1 MAIQDQFDPS
11 SSEDK
16 DKIHRIISKSTS
28 NSSLMSI
35 ESDVDHPEWLLKD
48 TSVQFQMTPAEQD
61 PAVGF
66 FYTPRT
72 LTILSIMLLGLVYV
86 AMTPDID
93 DTGANVKLGL
103 IAAIGS
109 FCVFGMLQFRDSLV
123 LRPHPALWR
132 VVLSV
137 GVVYQLFLVFL
148 LFQNKHDARL
158 FFKYLDPSLGVP
170 LPEKSYGDS
179 CELTYE
185 NVVDQVFDEFVVAH
199 AVGWFC
205 KALILRDYTF
215 GWILSIMFEVMEYSL
230 SHQLNNFDE
239 CWWDHWILDVL
250 VCNWLGLYLGVKTC
264 EYFEMKQYSWQ
275 GWAEIPTLKG
285 KVKRTMAQFTPK
297 SWTKFEWNTTKSFKS
312 YCTVIFILA
321 MFLICELNAFYLKTL
336 LWIPPA
342 HLINVSRIFA
352 YFMFGIPGVRE
363 AYQFFYDNMA
373 SSIHDPLSMDLSSA
387 TADLLEFLDTQTH
400 ISSPEGILSPSQ
412 RQILTDFAADSTSG
426 PLTRSETSMALN
438 IISNLLKNQYFAIKI
453 VELYRP
459 LILDLVSRWL
469 AADSMSTPSTSSSS
483 SPLIGSNLPDV
494 DHNRNSKQDLESM
507 ARAFALILPI
517 VPQVKSDDALKYLAI
532 RCLAIV
538 LDIRDDQIVTAMK
551 AHLTPGT
558 DISWITGSQKYQI
571 DLLTL
576 MEQDRI
582 STAQLALFNNPAIPT
597 FDEAKTASFR
607 KITAEDLSPLTVN
620 LCGVLLA
627 RSNNAHP
634 KQSLLSEHKL
644 VLTETTKHNLHSIG
658 LALSIGAPVLL
669 EGVTGA
675 GKTALV
681 EEVAR
686 VTGRDDLVKIHLGD
700 QTDSKVLLG
709 TYVSTSKPG
718 SFKWQ
723 AGVLTT
729 AVRDGKWL
737 LIEDIDL
744 APMEVLS
751 VLLPLLES
759 RTLFIPSRGE
769 KIPAHEG
776 FQLFATKSMI
786 PTRSGRMMARNVSGT
801 DGSIGANLWTR
812 VQVNSLS
819 HQELSQ
825 IIHERFHELGDQVLP
840 NLIMSVFESIS
851 ATFASPEF
859 SSSQSMVSRVISP
872 RDLMKWCTRID
883 TLIKAKG
890 GYMALGNLISSKRGV
905 DQTILQDLF
914 SEAVDCFCSMIAEYD
929 VWERVLI
936 RLGAALTIPEQLIRH
951 YINAYTPE
959 LDDRSSDAITIGRVT
974 LPILSMEQGGSKK
987 KSKRSDFAKTAHAA
1001 KLMERIAVSV
1011 HLNEPVLLVGETGT
1025 GKTTVVQHLAS
1036 LLNHNL
1042 TVINLSQQSD
1052 SSDLLGGF
1060 KPVDVKVLAVPLKN
1074 MFDDLFSRTFSR
1086 KKNQQ
1091 FINLVD
1097 KLYVH
1102 SKWEALIKTWS
1113 QSVQMAESKL
1123 DTSKQSTDGET
1134 TASKKL
1140 SPTLRKDWQAF
1151 ADQLSTLK
1159 ETYSASSA
1167 KFVFSFLEG
1176 ALVKAVRRGDWI
1188 LLDEINLA
1196 TTETLECLSGLLQ
1209 DEHGSILL
1217 AERGDSE
1224 PVVRHKNFR
1233 VFACMNPA
1241 TDVGK
1246 KDLPPGLRNRFTE
1259 FYVHPPDARREDLL
1273 EIIKKY
1279 LESSTLGDQRA
1290 IADIADFYLAVKAL
1304 SNAHK
1309 LADGANQR
1317 PHFSMRTLTRAL
1329 QFVREIVTT
1338 YGLRRSIYEA
1348 FSMTFL
1354 TQLSKDS
1361 EKVVQALVEKHLLN
1375 GVKNPRQVITQVPRR
1390 PETTDGK
1397 EMIQFGHFWLQCG
1410 SHTIQDD
1417 GQYILTSSVEHNLNN
1432 LSRVV
1437 MTRRFPILIQGPTS
1451 AGKTSMIEYLARR
1464 LGHKFVRIN
1473 NHEHTDLQE
1482 YIGTYISNSEG
1493 QLVFQEG
1500 VLVEALKNGYW
1511 IVLDEL
1517 NLAPSDVLEALNRLL
1532 DDNRELVIP
1541 ETGEIVKP
1549 HPDFMLFATQNPAGL
1564 YGGRKQLSRAFR
1576 NRFLELFFDEIPEN
1590 ELETILSRRC
1600 TMAPSYCKRLVEVYK
1615 KLMARRQTT
1624 RLFEQ
1629 GHGFI
1634 TLRDLFRWAGRG
1646 AGSYDELAIDGYM
1659 ILAERC
1665 RKDEERVVVKEV
1677 LEEVMRSTLDLDQMY
1692 NCPEVLDY
1700 MQRFNGG
1707 QENVVW
1713 TKAMK
1718 RLFTLV
1724 SRCLKNS
1731 EPVLLV
1737 GETGCGKTTVC
1748 QMLSEYLGR
1757 SLVIVNCHQNTE
1769 TADLLGGQRP
1779 VRNNQGF
1786 VATTKVELTNFI
1798 IKLGGEITF
1807 VAEEADL
1814 DAIVT
1819 AFESFVKA
1827 NQLESKTLDDGTELG
1842 PVVAELRR
1850 AYRQATTLFEWHDG
1864 PLVQSMKEGHLFLL
1878 DEISLAD
1885 DSVLERLNSVLEPQ
1899 RLLVLAE
1906 KGGKTV
1912 EVMNGVPDF
1921 QFLATMNPGGDYGKK
1936 ELSPA
1941 LRNRFTEIWVPA
1953 VTDRD
1958 DLVKI
1963 IEEQIKYK
1971 NEMAGF
1977 AERILDFVA
1986 WFTHELG
1993 KSRVVV
1999 SLRDILA
2006 WVRFMNALM
2015 DKGQLTA
2022 EEAFVHGGS
2031 LVLLD
2036 GLGSNASA
2044 GGASLTGDLLKEFRL
2059 RSLASLSKNDDILRL
2074 GEAAV
2079 FAEGFGAVRNEGG
2092 EFGITPFYIKKGDLE
2107 DQRIKFTLLAPTTTD
2122 NAMRV
2127 LRAMQLKKPILLE
2140 GSPGVGKTSLISA
2153 LATASAHNLV
2163 RINLSEQTDLMDLF
2177 GSDLPVEGGNSGEFA
2192 WRDAPFL
2199 QAMKNGDWVLL
2210 DEINLASQSVLEGLN
2225 SCLDHRG
2232 SVYIPELDRSF
2243 ACDMNFRVFAA
2254 QNPLQQGGGRKGLP
2268 KSFVNRFTQVF
2279 VEQLSDGDI
2288 LFICKHLFPQVED
2301 SMLHKMIEFNYQ
2313 MFEETMVKL
2322 SFGRKGSPWE
2332 FNLRDVFRW
2341 MELMTLPN
2349 HGLGYNHDPSEHF
2362 DLIYLQRMRTEEDR
2376 AATTALFEKIF
2387 GQPYNRSKA
2396 PYYHI
2401 DHKHF
2406 QVGHSLLS
2414 RRHGDTSNVLGK
2426 DLHLLQSFLSP
2437 LEGLMKCVEVNW
2449 MAILTGPASS
2459 GKTSIVRLLANL
2471 TGNKLEEFSMNSGVD
2486 TMELL
2491 GGFEQV
2497 DVARHQEIIM
2507 FGLSRLASR
2516 ISREML
2522 LVENHGQVN
2531 NVSYAREI
2539 SQNLYL
2545 LHSQDRF
2552 AKRNSLE
2559 RNLADERVMRNNAI
2573 ESLLNQLR
2581 YLIQEFKLNFVKE
2594 IEELD
2599 EKFKV
2604 LRGLEVTSVSGRFEW
2619 IDGSLINALEHGYWL
2634 LIDNANLSNPSVLD
2648 RLNSLME
2655 PNGTLMVNERG
2666 LVDGEVRIIRPH
2678 PNFRI
2683 FMTVDP
2689 RYGELSRA
2697 MRNRGVEI
2705 TLVDA
2710 EWINNTQD
2718 SFKITNSLGIRGSG
2732 VPTMINQIHHYIHNY
2747 FKLAMPW
2754 KTVHAKE
2761 MLLYTRFVVERL
2773 QRGEPLELA
2782 LRHGVQ
2788 QVYNF
2793 EGENH
2798 LELPI
2803 IESLEAPS
2811 FVMESKYE
2819 NSLSVTNCPHLL
2831 EGRMFSQESKLATV
2845 SLHGSYLMYL
2855 LLLDA
2860 PTTATWTA
2868 ARYFLETSSIY
2879 DGDIRKKWIQAL
2891 LETHNLEES
2900 SRAQASQV
2908 AHILD
2913 LLSESP
2919 LMPRLASLKESLAV
2933 RLSLDKSFLESQPAD
2948 MRLNPNLFWAIDRLC
2963 QQNEEAQA
2971 DWLEYQAVARLI
2983 GLFIRVKKMEFAE
2996 AKVYSHARGKKPNT
3010 AQISYLHQRQL
3021 WDKPLQHQV
3030 VAEISPCLSA
3040 IKNIV
3045 TQWIVGANGLSDE
3058 NAAKLHLFLDKRD
3071 MVWDAVQE
3079 PTVNVGELMILVKMV
3094 AESGEFLLAISQEFF
3109 GPLFQ
3114 SLNIMTEAMVL
3125 TTGTLMKNLWR
3136 RLHPSVLASQELV
3149 DVEDELLKISSTI
3162 DVWSEESILDKDVL
3176 AKARAIGSIP
3186 EFKDTLLDAIATLY
3200 FVDQSPE
3207 NGAVLLKTIKHVPA
3221 HLQKQIEGV
3230 QKQLE
3235 GFPKIKSA
3243 SHQEAENFMYPIM
3256 DFSSSVAEMALL
3268 SKLQQSLPHG
3278 IKLSKKV
3285 LDEIK
3290 ALHEFSLKRTTRS
3303 AVDFVPHKRLIWV
3316 FDSDAKDVSENTQA
3330 VFNRLVQD
3338 VLHNWH
3344 ARLWSNAYKDAKF
3357 DSFGG
3362 KIPKEDVR
3370 EITAIQGPAK
3380 LFQSVDTVAY
3390 FNYLTTLPKAAISSM
3405 DIQLEQIR
3413 SLVAHQARAS
3423 KHINRVAASLIN
3435 LISSIDLLLEV
3446 IAQVHAEITSAE
3458 YREALNALSVT
3469 LSLNTRQSQAYETSL
3484 STLSQFKAVDISIK
3498 PSSVGRHI
3506 ALSISQLL
3514 ECVQLYQNVTSSE
3527 VQLQSHHGKAWVN
3540 VGLAFMALYIPDYSL
3555 DPTAKPRL
3563 MLHALRLKQE
3573 ALQSEIKVRQEIEST
3588 FTGSRENANIL
3599 EKLEELRK
3607 VEYEIEHFALDV
3619 ALRPA
3624 KSQLEELFKQVWQ
3637 IQKAAVNVETI
3648 SGLVEKIEATKD
3660 GSQFDQ
3666 EKLFQDITHEF
3677 IRRNGQKFRAYR
3689 DILQPLIVAI
3699 YQVKFGV
3706 RLIAST
3712 GVLNSEQDREALESI
3727 ITCLV
3732 RVPDYHLEN
3741 TDKFDSLHVVTQPAT
3756 LQVVKRT
3763 VFDKNTVSKP
3773 WSFYLKYLI
3782 TALQYQRREVAA
3794 TGILDM
3800 PSIDNLDN
3808 LFAEVTDIWTKGEEH
3823 AAKMAIEQESLYKQ
3837 RVKKYEGLDD
3847 DTIDEATFKEMFP
3860 DFADDFKAP
3869 DESMTIPD
3877 DEPKEPTGVPAV
3889 EEKTFDEKDVTI
3901 IGKLH
3906 KAVFGAA
3913 ELEKCSGTT
3922 MTPQERRARIWAWYN
3937 RASEL
3942 ADVSESSFGYQ
3953 VDAASQGAHLLSSAL
3968 MEDWLVGKDN
3978 NYWSSEPTYDFY
3990 KDQRVAEVVRIVPI
4004 LQKLRNRL
4012 EGILSVWSEHAIL
4025 ESLIEFCDK
4034 LLAFPMDSPVAKI
4047 LAGIEVLLLKTED
4060 WQMNASR
4067 EYSVLDNQEEL
4078 KTLIISWR
4086 QLELTC
4092 WPKLL
4097 EIQDKNQAESVFS
4110 WWFHFYGSVVKPTR
4124 DMDLAIDEGIEVDVT
4139 AHVKGLLGVLDQF
4152 LQASSVG
4159 DFLPRMDLLR
4169 SFHSH
4174 LQIRGELT
4182 LTERQRRH
4190 KQGALDSVKG
4200 AVASKVADAIWN
4212 VHQYYAQ
4219 FIENTQTY
4227 ISTCKKPIEKEMKE
4241 HVKIASWKDTNIHA
4255 LKASALKTHR
4265 RLNKLLRKYR
4275 DVLRKPLTDI
4285 ITAYQVET
4293 PVVHANKKGQVF
4305 EIIQPNDNI
4314 WITETAM
4321 LTHIPE
4327 LSRKLFEKSI
4337 TPSTSETLLNLEM
4350 TFNRLKK
4357 ITSKKIII
4365 PSSDS
4370 EPLEELCGDIIQ
4382 QIEDFQKDTPSKMT
4396 EENKSQ
4402 LKNMKTIRKRAL
4414 VDLLKLLQ
4422 RLGLNRHRMVR
4433 LEEDLLGYVFHLP
4446 PTEIQDIEAQAK
4458 LDDRIIPASKQV
4470 AQLWKK
4476 SDDYFYKIVA
4486 RMMQLRSLSQQP
4498 PKDITVVE
4506 AEKSRGYTEHLV
4518 NLVIEQRQ
4526 ELQTMKTSMD
4536 TIRGVASQIQGVFTL
4551 PKNKTVSLN
4560 SHGPHFLLQQ
4570 KNALDKLYDLFADA
4584 SLVFEAT
4591 IRYSTSSVR
4600 GQMFTIVNEALS
4612 KTKSLKG
4619 SLDRVVDQ
4627 WYLNPVVGGGV
4638 LPILSNSILEILS
4651 QSLDTVH
4658 EIEQSL
4664 TSVLESM
4671 PEAHCVIAPL
4681 LCHISESFPRQ
4692 WSFPAPTETDELSL
4706 QGNESVRQL
4715 VQEINDE
4722 VDGCVT
4728 FVLLRVQEI
4737 SKKAKAASI
4746 PIASNVA
4753 NGGAEGA
4760 EEEEDEKD
4768 EYGMPEK
4775 FITSENK
4782 KFAAMHRTLSM
4793 DSIIKKIR
4801 SINEK
4806 IQVLIQH
4813 QAQHL
4818 TTPQQSA
4825 AAEALVTMRLQE
4837 LYPFIQQYLFLAQH
4851 HLFHFVQ
4858 YHKTIN
4864 KLTYV
4869 LCNTFSI
4876 LFSKGFCIP
4885 EMEQEMKEGEEESGV
4900 AGTGIG
4906 EGDGGK
4912 DVSDEIEDEEQVLG
4926 TQNEKKQDEDDKKQ
4940 TEEEDKGIEM
4950 ENDFD
4955 GNLEDV
4961 EPASDQEDDD
4971 DDDDEEEKE
4980 DPDEAIG
4987 DVDDDNPEAIDEKMW
5002 GDDEAEDARDNDKMI
5017 DEDKSTEQNEQE
5029 SDMVAKDEEDSGK
5042 QDDKKKKKEEK
5053 KDKGKEDQEAEA
5065 QEGGDQE
5072 KNDQEAEEDDEAEE
5086 EEFEDHND
5094 EESAEHKPDEQQ
5106 QVEIPE
5112 AETLDLP
5119 DDLNLDGDEKEGD
5132 DGEDD
5137 GPDEEPFQDQMD
5149 IEEQP
5154 SKDKK
5159 EDGGDDEEDEDN
5171 QEGQESASGEKAE
5184 DEDMEGPEDEKDE
5197 DEEMAEPAVNE
5208 EGENDGEEKEEEDD
5222 ESRDDSR
5229 QRPNEQAR
5237 PKMEEIH
5244 QEEEEEDEDEDDIK
5258 ASEQEEQPDQ
5268 DAEAMQEFGVEGEQ
5282 GKANSSENPKAE
5294 AESQRSMETAPTSSK
5309 SDPNMEDQQD
5319 QQNKPQERGDDSQ
5332 KESRPSN
5339 EKENERP
5346 KKHET
5351 NPHRSLAEALKN
5363 WKQKLQDLSDPEE
5376 KDDDNEEAKEE
5387 TKDEEAKEGEE
5398 MEVDENQAF
5407 EYLQNDDEAHDMEA
5421 MGNANEQQMQ
5431 DRNKD
5436 LAAIDEEQTKEE
5448 EKDQVADMD
5457 VDPQDED
5464 VDMDQGPEEQKPQ
5477 VDEDAME
5484 QAKPEN
5490 AAGAYFSQRMN
5501 KRKDDKEEEEDDEA
5515 GKKKREAEDAAAAH
5529 EPLKPEEIEELR
5541 QQLEVSLGDWRTNGR
5556 DPKDAQALWQ
5566 KYDNLTQDLALGL
5579 CEQLRLILEPTQ
5591 ATKLKG
5597 DYRTGKRLNMKKI
5610 IPYIASQFKKDK
5622 IWLRRTKPS
5631 KRQYQ
5636 VMIAIDDSTSMSE
5649 SRSVQLA
5656 YESLALISKALSQL
5670 EVGEIGIMSFG
5681 ERVDLLHPFDQ
5692 PFTGEAGA
5700 KVLQRFG
5707 FDQSK
5712 TKVKEMMESSIALLQ
5727 HAKMNQS
5734 GAARSQELWQL
5745 QIIISDG
5752 ICESHEALKALV
5764 RQAAEHQIML
5774 IFIILDNKPEKE
5786 SIMKMTTASFTSVSG
5801 MPKLSLKPY
5810 LETFPFDYYVVL
5822 QNINSLPET
5831 LADALRQYF
5840 SFVAA

>member
-1 MAIQDQFDPS
+1 
-11 SSEDK
+11 
-16 DKIHRIISKSTS
+16 
-28 NSSLMSI
+28 
-35 ESDVDHPEWLLKD
+35 
-48 TSVQFQMTPAEQD
+48 
-61 PAVGF
+61 
-66 FYTPRT
+66 
-72 LTILSIMLLGLVYV
+72 
-86 AMTPDID
+86 
-93 DTGANVKLGL
+93 
-103 IAAIGS
+103 
-109 FCVFGMLQFRDSLV
+109 
-123 LRPHPALWR
+123 
-132 VVLSV
+132 
-137 GVVYQLFLVFL
+137 
-148 LFQNKHDARL
+148 
-158 FFKYLDPSLGVP
+158 
-170 LPEKSYGDS
+170 
-179 CELTYE
+179 
-185 NVVDQVFDEFVVAH
+185 
-199 AVGWFC
+199 
-205 KALILRDYTF
+205 
-215 GWILSIMFEVMEYSL
+215 
-230 SHQLNNFDE
+230 
-239 CWWDHWILDVL
+239 
-250 VCNWLGLYLGVKTC
+250 
-264 EYFEMKQYSWQ
+264 
-275 GWAEIPTLKG
+275 
-285 KVKRTMAQFTPK
+285 
-297 SWTKFEWNTTKSFKS
+297 
-312 YCTVIFILA
+312 
-321 MFLICELNAFYLKTL
+321 
-336 LWIPPA
+336 
-342 HLINVSRIFA
+342 
-352 YFMFGIPGVRE
+352 
-363 AYQFFYDNMA
+363 MA
-373 SSIHDPLSMDLSSA
+373 STIHDPLNMDLSSA
-387 TADLLEFLDTQTH
+387 TTDLLEFLDTQTH
-400 ISSPEGILSPSQ
+400 ISPNEGILSPTQ
-412 RQILTDFAADSTSG
+412 RQVLSDFAEDSNARTF
-426 PLTRSETSMALN
+426 TRGETSTALN
-438 IISNLLKNQYFAIKI
+438 IISQLLKNQRFTMKI
-453 VELYRP
+453 IELYRP

-469 AADSMSTPSTSSSS
+469 TSDSISSPSNSSSS
-483 SPLIGSNLPDV
+483 SPLVGHNKSDT
-494 DHNRNSKQDLESM
+494 DHSISTKQDLESM
-507 ARAFALILPI
+507 ARTFALILPI
-517 VPQVKSDDALKYLAI
+517 IPQVKSFAVRLFSQYPSPLEWLTTLTEKDYQSPSEDITLRAQDTLMTCFRLLNFSQSTFVTLWDWTPVYNLLLYNDDALKYLTI

-538 LDIRDDQIVTAMK
+538 LDIRDDQIATALK
-551 AHLTPGT
+551 SHLKPGT
-558 DISWITGSQKYQI
+558 DISWIAGSQKYKA

-582 STAQLALFNNPAIPT
+582 SAAQLALFNNPTLPT
-597 FDEAKTASFR
+597 SEEPGSESYR
-607 KITAEDLSPLTVN
+607 KITSSDLSSLTVN
-620 LCGVLLA
+620 LCGVLLP

-634 KQSLLSEHKL
+634 KQSLLSDHKL

-812 VQVNSLS
+812 VQVNSLT
-819 HQELSQ
+819 HQELSL
-825 IIHERFHELGDQVLP
+825 IIHERFYELGDKVLP
-840 NLIMSVFESIS
+840 NLIMSVFENIS
-851 ATFASPEF
+851 ATFSSPEF
-859 SSSQSMVSRVISP
+859 SGSQSMVSRVISP

-890 GYMALGNLISSKRGV
+890 GYMALENMISSKRGV
-905 DQTILQDLF
+905 DQAILQDLF

-936 RLGAALTIPEQLIRH
+936 RLGAALTIPEQLVRH
-951 YINAYTPE
+951 YINAYTPD
-959 LDDRSSDAITIGRVT
+959 LDDKHPDSITIGRVT
-974 LPILSMEQGGSKK
+974 LPILSTEQGGSRK
-987 KSKRSDFAKTAHAA
+987 KSRRSDFAKTAHAA

-1102 SKWEALIKTWS
+1102 NKWEALIKTWS

-1123 DTSKQSTDGET
+1123 NTSKQSTDGEA

-1140 SPTLRKDWQAF
+1140 SPTLKKDWQAF
-1151 ADQLSTLK
+1151 ADQLSVLK
-1159 ETYSASSA
+1159 ETFSASSA

-1279 LESSTLGDQRA
+1279 LESSSLGDQRA
-1290 IADIADFYLAVKAL
+1290 IPDIADFYLAVKAL

-1329 QFVREIVTT
+1329 QFVREIVST

-1354 TQLSKDS
+1354 TQLNKDS
-1361 EKVVQALVEKHLLN
+1361 ERAVQALVEKHLLN
-1375 GVKNPRQVITQVPRR
+1375 GVKNPRQLVTQVPRR
-1390 PETTDGK
+1390 PESQGDK
-1397 EMIQFGHFWLQCG
+1397 ELIQFGHFWLQCG
-1410 SHTIQDD
+1410 SHPVRDD
-1417 GQYILTSSVEHNLNN
+1417 GQYILTPSVEINLNN

-1437 MTRRFPILIQGPTS
+1437 MTKRFPILIQGPTS
-1451 AGKTSMIEYLARR
+1451 AGKTSMIEYLAHR

-1482 YIGTYISNSEG
+1482 YIGTYISNSDG

-1576 NRFLELFFDEIPEN
+1576 NRFLELFFDEIPES

-1600 TMAPSYCKRLVEVYK
+1600 IMAPSYCKRLVEVYK
-1615 KLMARRQTT
+1615 KLMTRRQTT
-1624 RLFEQ
+1624 RIFEQ

-1646 AGSYDELAIDGYM
+1646 AGSYEELAMDGYM

-1665 RKDEERVVVKEV
+1665 RKDEEREVVKEV
-1677 LEEVMRSTLDLDQMY
+1677 LEEVMRCTIGLDTMY
-1692 NCPEVLDY
+1692 NSPEVLDY
-1700 MQRFNGG
+1700 IQKFHGG

-1779 VRNNQGF
+1779 VRNNQSL
-1786 VATTKVELTNFI
+1786 VASTKEELTQFI
-1798 IKLGGEITF
+1798 AKYGGEITF
-1807 VAEEADL
+1807 VPGEADL
-1814 DAIVT
+1814 DVVVS

-1827 NQLESKTLDDGTELG
+1827 NVPESMTEELG
-1842 PVVAELRR
+1842 PTIAELRR

-1912 EVMNGVPDF
+1912 EVMNGVPSF

-1953 VTDRD
+1953 VTDHD
-1958 DLVKI
+1958 DLIKI
-1963 IEEQIKYK
+1963 IEEQVRYK
-1971 NEMAGF
+1971 DEMAGF
-1977 AERILDFVA
+1977 AQRILDFVA

-2015 DKGQLTA
+2015 DKGQLTS

-2044 GGASLTGDLLKEFRL
+2044 GGASLSGNLLKEFRL
-2059 RSLASLSKNDDILRL
+2059 RSLATLSRNEDVLSL

-2079 FAEGFGAVRNEGG
+2079 FAEGFGVVKNEDD
-2092 EFGITPFYIKKGDLE
+2092 EFGIAPFFIKKGGLE
-2107 DQRIKFTLLAPTTTD
+2107 DQKIKFTLLAPTTTD

-2153 LATASAHNLV
+2153 LATASGHNLV

-2243 ACDMNFRVFAA
+2243 DCDMNFRVFAA

-2301 SMLHKMIEFNYQ
+2301 TILRKMILFNYQ
-2313 MFEETMVKL
+2313 MYEETMVKL
-2322 SFGRKGSPWE
+2322 NFGRKGSPWE

-2341 MELMTLPN
+2341 MELMTLSN
-2349 HGLGYNHDPSEHF
+2349 HGLGFNHDPSEHF

-2387 GQPYNRSKA
+2387 GQPYSRSKA
-2396 PYYHI
+2396 PYYHV
-2401 DHKHF
+2401 DDKHF
-2406 QVGHSLLS
+2406 QVGHSLLP
-2414 RRHGDTSNVLGK
+2414 RRHGDTTNVLGK
-2426 DLHLLQSFLSP
+2426 DLHLLQSFLGP

-2497 DVARHQEIIM
+2497 DIARHQEHIV

-2516 ISREML
+2516 VSREML
-2522 LVENHGQVN
+2522 LIGNRGQVTG
-2531 NVSYAREI
+2531 VPYAREI
-2539 SQNLYL
+2539 SQSLYL
-2545 LHSQDRF
+2545 LHSQNRF
-2552 AKRNSLE
+2552 SKSGSLE
-2559 RNLADERVMRNNAI
+2559 RNIADERVMRNNAI

-2581 YLIQEFKLNFVKE
+2581 YLIQEFKLDFVKE
-2594 IEELD
+2594 IEELT
-2599 EKFKV
+2599 EKLKV
-2604 LRGLEVTSVSGRFEW
+2604 LRGLEATSVSGRFEW

-2710 EWINNTQD
+2710 EWINNDQD
-2718 SFKITNSLGIRGSG
+2718 SLKITNSFGIRGSG
-2732 VPTMINQIHHYIHNY
+2732 VPTMISQIHHYIHNY
-2747 FKLAMPW
+2747 FKVSMPW
-2754 KTVHAKE
+2754 KAVHAKE
-2761 MLLYTRFVVERL
+2761 MLQYTCFVVERL
-2773 QRGEPLELA
+2773 QRGEPLETA
-2782 LRHGVQ
+2782 LRQSIQ
-2788 QVYNF
+2788 QVYVF
-2793 EGENH
+2793 EGEDL
-2798 LELPI
+2798 LELPST
-2803 IESLEAPS
+2803 ESLQAPS
-2811 FVMESKYE
+2811 FNLEPKRE
-2819 NSLSVTNCPHLL
+2819 NPLSATNCPHLL
-2831 EGRMFSQESKLATV
+2831 EGRMFSQESKLAT
-2845 SLHGSYLMYL
+2845 
-2855 LLLDA
+2855 
-2860 PTTATWTA
+2860 
-2868 ARYFLETSSIY
+2868 
-2879 DGDIRKKWIQAL
+2879 
-2891 LETHNLEES
+2891 
-2900 SRAQASQV
+2900 
-2908 AHILD
+2908 
-2913 LLSESP
+2913 
-2919 LMPRLASLKESLAV
+2919 
-2933 RLSLDKSFLESQPAD
+2933 PAD
-2948 MRLNPNLFWAIDRLC
+2948 MRLNPDLFWVIDNLC
-2963 QQNEEAQA
+2963 QQNEEAQS
-2971 DWLEYQAVARLI
+2971 DWLEYQGIARLI
-2983 GLFIRVKKMEFAE
+2983 GLFIRVKKMEYIE
-2996 AKVYSHARGKKPNT
+2996 DKVYAQARNKKPSI

-3030 VAEISPCLSA
+3030 VAEISSCLTA
-3040 IKNIV
+3040 IRNIV
-3045 TQWIVGANGLSDE
+3045 TQWITGVNGLSVE
-3058 NAAKLHLFLDKRD
+3058 NATNLHLFLDKRD
-3071 MVWDAVQE
+3071 MVWDAVQR
-3079 PTVNVGELMILVKMV
+3079 PTVSVGELMILVKLT
-3094 AESGEFLLAISQEFF
+3094 AESGEFLLSISQEFF
-3109 GPLFQ
+3109 GPLFH
-3114 SLNIMTEAMVL
+3114 SLNVMTEAMVL
-3125 TTGTLMKNLWR
+3125 TTGTLMKDLWR
-3136 RLHPSVLASQELV
+3136 RLHPSVLAYQELV
-3149 DVEDELLKISSTI
+3149 ELEDELLKIATSV
-3162 DVWSEESILDKDVL
+3162 DVWSDESILDKDVL
-3176 AKARAIGSIP
+3176 AKARAIGRIP
-3186 EFKDTLLDAIATLY
+3186 EFKDTLVDAIATLY
-3200 FVDQSPE
+3200 FVDQNPE
-3207 NGAVLLKTIKHVPA
+3207 NGAMLLKTIKHVPA

-3235 GFPKIKSA
+3235 GYPKVKSA
-3243 SHQEAENFMYPIM
+3243 SHQEAEDFVNPIM
-3256 DFSSSVAEMALL
+3256 DFSSSINEMALL
-3268 SKLQQSLPHG
+3268 SKLQQSLPHDA
-3278 IKLSKKV
+3278 KLSKEV

-3290 ALHEFSLKRTTRS
+3290 NLHEFSLKRTTRS
-3303 AVDFVPHKRLIWV
+3303 AIDFVPHKRLIWV
-3316 FDSDAKDVSENTQA
+3316 FDSDTKDVGDHTHA

-3344 ARLWSNAYKDAKF
+3344 ARLWVNSYKNSEF
-3357 DSFGG
+3357 DSFDG
-3362 KIPKEDVR
+3362 KKPKEDVR
-3370 EITAIQGPAK
+3370 EITSIQGPAK
-3380 LFQSVDTVAY
+3380 LFQSADTVAY
-3390 FNYLTTLPKAAISSM
+3390 FNYLTTLPRAAINTM
-3405 DIQLEQIR
+3405 DLQMEQIR
-3413 SLVAHQARAS
+3413 SLVAHQVRTS
-3423 KHINRVAASLIN
+3423 KNINRVAASLIN

-3446 IAQVHAEITSAE
+3446 ISQVQEDISVSQ
-3458 YREALNALSVT
+3458 YREALNALTVT
-3469 LSLNTRQSQAYETSL
+3469 LNSNSRQKHDFESSTSA
-3484 STLSQFKAVDISIK
+3484 LSQFQPSDILLK
-3498 PSSVGRHI
+3498 PSSIGRHL
-3506 ALSISQLL
+3506 ALSVSQLL
-3514 ECVQLYQNVTSSE
+3514 QCIQLYQDISGGSAW
-3527 VQLQSHHGKAWVN
+3527 LQIYQGKAWVN
-3540 VGLAFMALYIPDYSL
+3540 VGLTFMAMYIPDYSL

-3573 ALQSEIKVRQEIEST
+3573 ALQSEIQVRQNIEST
-3588 FTGSRENANIL
+3588 FTGSEKNTVIL
-3599 EKLEELRK
+3599 EKIEELRK
-3607 VEYEIEHFALDV
+3607 IEYEIEHFALDV
-3619 ALRPA
+3619 ALRPS

-3637 IQKAAVNVETI
+3637 IQKAAVNAETI
-3648 SGLVEKIEATKD
+3648 SGLIEKIEGTKD
-3660 GSQFDQ
+3660 GSQLDQ

-3677 IRRNGQKFRAYR
+3677 IRRNGQKFRAYK
-3689 DILQPLIVAI
+3689 DILQPLVVAV

-3712 GVLNSEQDREALESI
+3712 NVLESLKDKEALEAI
-3727 ITCLV
+3727 VTCLV
-3732 RVPDYHLEN
+3732 RVPDYHSEN
-3741 TDKFDSLHVVTQPAT
+3741 SEKFDSLHVTTQPAS

-3763 VFDKNTVSKP
+3763 AFDKDTVSKP

-3782 TALQYQRREVAA
+3782 TALQYQRRELAA
-3794 TGILDM
+3794 TGILDLT
-3800 PSIDNLDN
+3800 SIDNLDN

-3823 AAKMAIEQESLYKQ
+3823 AAKLAMEQESLYKQ
-3837 RVKKYEGLDD
+3837 RVNKYEGLDD
-3847 DTIDEATFKEMFP
+3847 DAIDEATFKEMFP

-3869 DESMTIPD
+3869 DQTMTIPD
-3877 DEPKEPTGVPAV
+3877 DEPQEPKGVPAV
-3889 EEKTFDEKDVTI
+3889 EEKTFDEKDITI

-3906 KAVFGAA
+3906 KTVFRTAD
-3913 ELEKCSGTT
+3913 LEKCSNPT
-3922 MTPQERRARIWAWYN
+3922 MTSQERRNRIWTWYN

-3942 ADVSESSFGYQ
+3942 ADISECSFGHQ
-3953 VDAASQGAHLLSSAL
+3953 LDSASQGAHLLSSAL
-3968 MEDWLVGKDN
+3968 MEDWLAGKDN

-4034 LLAFPMDSPVAKI
+4034 LLVFPMDSPVAKI

-4067 EYSVLDNQEEL
+4067 EYSILDNQEEL

-4110 WWFHFYGSVVKPTR
+4110 WWFHFYRSIAKPTR
-4124 DMDLAIDEGIEVDVT
+4124 EMDIAIDEGIEVDVT
-4139 AHVKGLLGVLDQF
+4139 AHVKELLGVLDQF

-4159 DFLPRMDLLR
+4159 DFLPRMDLLK

-4182 LTERQRRH
+4182 LADRQKRFKH
-4190 KQGALDSVKG
+4190 GALSSVVG
-4200 AVASKVADAIWN
+4200 AVSSKVADAIWN

-4219 FIENTQTY
+4219 FVESTQAY
-4227 ISTCKKPIEKEMKE
+4227 ISASKKPIEKEMKE

-4285 ITAYQVET
+4285 ITSYQTEK
-4293 PVVHANKKGQVF
+4293 PIIQANKKGQVM
-4305 EIIQPNDNI
+4305 EIAQPDSSI
-4314 WITETAM
+4314 WITKTAM
-4321 LTHIPE
+4321 IADIPE
-4327 LSRKLFEKSI
+4327 SLRNLISQTV
-4337 TPSTSETLLNLEM
+4337 TPSTSEILVNLEA

-4357 ITSKKIII
+4357 IASKNIVI
-4365 PSSDS
+4365 PSSDE

-4382 QIEDFQKDTPSKMT
+4382 QIEDFQKETPSKMT

-4446 PTEIQDIEAQAK
+4446 PTEIQDIEAQAT
-4458 LDDRIIPASKQV
+4458 LDDRVIPASKQV

-4476 SDDYFYKIVA
+4476 SDEYFYRIVA
-4486 RMMQLRSLSQQP
+4486 RMMQLRNLSQQP

-4526 ELQTMKTSMD
+4526 ELQNMKSSMD
-4536 TIRGVASQIQGVFTL
+4536 TIRGAASQLQGVFGL
-4551 PKNKTVSLN
+4551 ANGKTVSLVAQ
-4560 SHGPHFLLQQ
+4560 GPHALLQH
-4570 KNALDKLYDLFADA
+4570 KKSLDKLYDVFAD
-4584 SLVFEAT
+4584 SILVIEVT
-4591 IRYSTSSVR
+4591 VRHSSSPAR
-4600 GQMFTIVNEALS
+4600 GQMSMIVNEALA
-4612 KTKSLKG
+4612 KTKSLKQTI
-4619 SLDRVVDQ
+4619 DKAVDQ
-4627 WYLNPVVGGGV
+4627 WYLNPVVNGGV
-4638 LPILSNSILEILS
+4638 TSILSNTILESLE
-4651 QSLDTVH
+4651 QSLAAVH
-4658 EIEQSL
+4658 EIEVSL
-4664 TSVLESM
+4664 VSVLKDM
-4671 PEAHCVIAPL
+4671 PETHQAIAPL
-4681 LCHISESFPRQ
+4681 LCQISESFPRQ
-4692 WSFPAPTETDELSL
+4692 WSFSASLQQDDKSL
-4706 QGNESVRQL
+4706 QGDEYMRQL
-4715 VQEINDE
+4715 VQDISDEIN
-4722 VDGCVT
+4722 GCVT

-4737 SKKAKAASI
+4737 SKKTKSLSI
-4746 PIASNVA
+4746 PNSSAMNVDL
-4753 NGGAEGA
+4753 ET
-4760 EEEEDEKD
+4760 EEEEKD
-4768 EYGMPEK
+4768 QYGLPEK
-4775 FITSENK
+4775 FIISENK
-4782 KFAAMHRTLSM
+4782 KFTSMHSTLNM
-4793 DSIIKKIR
+4793 TSIIKKIR

-4806 IQVLIQH
+4806 IHILIQY
-4813 QAQHL
+4813 QAQHPI
-4818 TTPQQSA
+4818 TSQQSSMT
-4825 AAEALVTMRLQE
+4825 EALVTLRLQE

-4858 YHKTIN
+4858 FHKTVN
-4864 KLTYV
+4864 KLTFI
-4869 LCNTFSI
+4869 LCNTFST

-4950 ENDFD
+4950 ENDFE

-4961 EPASDQEDDD
+4961 EPASDQDDD
-4971 DDDDEEEKE
+4971 DDDDDDEEKE

-5042 QDDKKKKKEEK
+5042 QDDRKKNKKEEK
-5053 KDKGKEDQEAEA
+5053 KEKGKDDQEAEA

-5072 KNDQEAEEDDEAEE
+5072 RDDQEAEEDDEAEE
-5086 EEFEDHND
+5086 EDFEDHND

-5119 DDLNLDGDEKEGD
+5119 DDLNLDGDEKED
-5132 DGEDD
+5132 NGEDD
-5137 GPDEEPFQDQMD
+5137 GADDEAFQDQMD
-5149 IEEQP
+5149 VEEQQ

-5159 EDGGDDEEDEDN
+5159 DDIGEEEEEEEDSQEGQETGEKGDDEEMKDPEV
-5171 QEGQESASGEKAE
+5171 E
-5184 DEDMEGPEDEKDE
+5184 DEDV
-5197 DEEMAEPAVNE
+5197 EMAEPDNTGEEVKDDEENE
-5208 EGENDGEEKEEEDD
+5208 EDEEA
-5222 ESRDDSR
+5222 RDDSR
-5229 QRPNEQAR
+5229 QRPNEQSQS
-5237 PKMEEIH
+5237 KMEENQ
-5244 QEEEEEDEDEDDIK
+5244 QEEEEEEEGEDDVK

-5268 DAEAMQEFGVEGEQ
+5268 DAEAKQEFGVEGEQ
-5282 GKANSSENPKAE
+5282 GKANASMNPKAE
-5294 AESQRSMETAPTSSK
+5294 ADSQRSTESAPTSSK
-5309 SDPNMEDQQD
+5309 SDPFMEDQQD
-5319 QQNKPQERGDDSQ
+5319 QQNKPQNRGDDAQ

-5339 EKENERP
+5339 ENEKEKP
-5346 KKHET
+5346 KKQET

-5363 WKQKLQDLSDPEE
+5363 WKQKLQDLSDPE
-5376 KDDDNEEAKEE
+5376 KKDNEEAEMPKE
-5387 TKDEEAKEGEE
+5387 TKDEEDKEGEE
-5398 MEVDENQAF
+5398 MEVSEDQAF
-5407 EYLQNDDEAHDMEA
+5407 EYVQNDDEAHDMET

-5436 LAAIDEEQTKEE
+5436 LGAIDEDQMKED
-5448 EKDQVADMD
+5448 EKDDQVADMEID
-5457 VDPQDED
+5457 QKDED
-5464 VDMDQGPEEQKPQ
+5464 VDMDQLPEDQKPQ
-5477 VDEDAME
+5477 LDEDVME
-5484 QAKPEN
+5484 QARQEN
-5490 AAGAYFSQRMN
+5490 SAGAYFSQRMN
-5501 KRKDDKEEEEDDEA
+5501 NRKDDKDEENDEEKNKDQEA
-5515 GKKKREAEDAAAAH
+5515 NANEPVH
-5529 EPLKPEEIEELR
+5529 EPLKPEDIEDLR
-5541 QQLEVSLGDWRTNGR
+5541 RQLEESLGDWRSNGR

-5649 SRSVQLA
+5649 SHSVQLA

-5752 ICESHEALKALV
+5752 ICESHETLKALV

-5786 SIMKMTTASFTSVSG
+5786 SIMKMTTASFTTVNG
-5801 MPKLSLKPY
+5801 MPKLALNPY

-5840 SFVAA
+5840 SFVAS

>member
-1 MAIQDQFDPS
+1 
-11 SSEDK
+11 
-16 DKIHRIISKSTS
+16 
-28 NSSLMSI
+28 
-35 ESDVDHPEWLLKD
+35 
-48 TSVQFQMTPAEQD
+48 
-61 PAVGF
+61 
-66 FYTPRT
+66 
-72 LTILSIMLLGLVYV
+72 
-86 AMTPDID
+86 
-93 DTGANVKLGL
+93 
-103 IAAIGS
+103 
-109 FCVFGMLQFRDSLV
+109 
-123 LRPHPALWR
+123 
-132 VVLSV
+132 
-137 GVVYQLFLVFL
+137 
-148 LFQNKHDARL
+148 
-158 FFKYLDPSLGVP
+158 
-170 LPEKSYGDS
+170 
-179 CELTYE
+179 
-185 NVVDQVFDEFVVAH
+185 
-199 AVGWFC
+199 
-205 KALILRDYTF
+205 
-215 GWILSIMFEVMEYSL
+215 
-230 SHQLNNFDE
+230 
-239 CWWDHWILDVL
+239 
-250 VCNWLGLYLGVKTC
+250 
-264 EYFEMKQYSWQ
+264 
-275 GWAEIPTLKG
+275 
-285 KVKRTMAQFTPK
+285 
-297 SWTKFEWNTTKSFKS
+297 
-312 YCTVIFILA
+312 
-321 MFLICELNAFYLKTL
+321 
-336 LWIPPA
+336 
-342 HLINVSRIFA
+342 
-352 YFMFGIPGVRE
+352 
-363 AYQFFYDNMA
+363 MA
-373 SSIHDPLSMDLSSA
+373 SSTIHDPLSMDLTTA
-387 TADLLEFLDTQTH
+387 TARLLECLDTLPAHKYT
-400 ISSPEGILSPSQ
+400 SSTQSRPAAASSLVTPAQ
-412 RQILTDFAADSTSG
+412 RQILEAFADNDVPAFSHAATQQ
-426 PLTRSETSMALN
+426 ALN
-438 IISNLLKNQYFAIKI
+438 IISQLLKHEALSIKI

-459 LILDLVSRWL
+459 LVLDLVARWL
-469 AADSMSTPSTSSSS
+469 WGSGTADSGASTPQRDA
-483 SPLIGSNLPDV
+483 GDNFSN
-494 DHNRNSKQDLESM
+494 NNSRQDLESM

-517 VPQVKSDDALKYLAI
+517 VPQVKSFAVRLFLQYPSPLEWLNTLTENDRRSPTEDMSRRAQDTLMTCFRLLSFSPSTFITLWDWTPIYNLLSFNDGFEVSNISHSGNKDDHNVVKYLAI

-538 LDIRDDQIVTAMK
+538 LDIRDDQIGRALK
-551 AHLTPGT
+551 AHLKDG
-558 DISWITGSQKYQI
+558 DVSWINDGAHKYRT

-582 STAQLALFNNPAIPT
+582 SAAQLTLFKNPTISTAE
-597 FDEAKTASFR
+597 DER
-607 KITAEDLSPLTVN
+607 DCRRITAEDLSPLTHN
-620 LCGVLLA
+620 
-627 RSNNAHP
+627 
-634 KQSLLSEHKL
+634 L

-658 LALSIGAPVLL
+658 LALSIGAPVML

-786 PTRSGRMMARNVSGT
+786 PTRSGGRLIARNVSGT
-801 DGSIGANLWTR
+801 DASIGSNLWTR

-825 IIHERFHELGDQVLP
+825 IIHARFQDLGDRVLP
-840 NLIMSVFESIS
+840 NLIMSVFEKIS

-890 GYMALGNLISSKRGV
+890 GYQALGNLISTKRGV
-905 DQTILQDLF
+905 DTTILQDLF

-929 VWERVLI
+929 IWERVLI
-936 RLGAALTIPEQLIRH
+936 RLGEALGIVEQMTRH
-951 YINAYTPE
+951 YIHSYTPE
-959 LDDRSSDAITIGRVT
+959 LDDRNPTSVRIGRVT
-974 LPILSMEQGGSKK
+974 LPILTLDDGGASSTGGATGVSRKRG
-987 KSKRSDFAKTAHAA
+987 KRSDFAKTAHAA

-1074 MFDDLFSRTFSR
+1074 MFDDLFTRTFSR

-1091 FINLVD
+1091 FMNLVD

-1102 SKWEALIKTWS
+1102 NKWDALIKTWS
-1113 QSVQMAESKL
+1113 QSIQMAESKL
-1123 DTSKQSTDGET
+1123 DTSKASSSSASLGGE
-1134 TASKKL
+1134 AGAGGSSKKI
-1140 SPTLRKDWQAF
+1140 SPALKKDWESF
-1151 ADQLSTLK
+1151 ADQLAVLK

-1209 DEHGSILL
+1209 DENGSILL

-1279 LESSTLGDQRA
+1279 LEQAVMGDKRA
-1290 IADIADFYLAVKAL
+1290 ISDIADFYLAVKAL

-1329 QFVREIVTT
+1329 QFVREIVAT
-1338 YGLRRSIYEA
+1338 YGLRRSMYEA

-1354 TQLSKDS
+1354 TQLSRESERVVKD
-1361 EKVVQALVEKHLLN
+1361 LVIKHLLN
-1375 GVKNPRQVITQVPRR
+1375 GVKNPRQLISQVPRK
-1390 PETTDGK
+1390 PDENGGK

-1410 SHTIQDD
+1410 SHPIHDD
-1417 GQYILTSSVEHNLNN
+1417 KHYILTESVQQNLNN

-1451 AGKTSMIEYLARR
+1451 AGKTSMIEYLAHR

-1482 YIGTYISNSEG
+1482 YIGTYISNTDG

-1576 NRFLELFFDEIPEN
+1576 NRFLELFFDEIPES
-1590 ELETILSRRC
+1590 ELEDILGNRC
-1600 TMAPSYCKRLVEVYK
+1600 AMAPSYCKRLVIVYK
-1615 KLMARRQTT
+1615 KLMARRQST

-1646 AGSYDELAIDGYM
+1646 AGSYEELGMDGYM

-1665 RKDEERVVVKEV
+1665 RKDEERAIVKEV
-1677 LEEVMRSTLDLDQMY
+1677 LEEVMRCTIDTDAIY
-1692 NCPEVLDY
+1692 NSPEVQEYID
-1700 MQRFNGG
+1700 RFHGG
-1707 QENVVW
+1707 RESVVW

-1724 SRCLKNS
+1724 SRCLRNN

-1757 SLVIVNCHQNTE
+1757 ELVIVNCHQNTE

-1779 VRNNQGF
+1779 VRNNQGL
-1786 VATTKVELTNFI
+1786 VAATKNELTQFI
-1798 IKLGGEITF
+1798 LKVSGELTF
-1807 VAEEADL
+1807 VPEEADL
-1814 DAIVT
+1814 DVIVT
-1819 AFESFVKA
+1819 AFETFVKSS
-1827 NQLESKTLDDGTELG
+1827 QLETKSLEDGTELKS
-1842 PVVAELRR
+1842 VIVELRR

-1912 EVMNGVPDF
+1912 DVMNGVPDF

-1953 VTDRD
+1953 VTDRE

-1963 IEEQIKYK
+1963 INEQIKYPS
-1971 NEMAGF
+1971 EMIGF
-1977 AERILDFVA
+1977 AERILDFVG

-2006 WVRFMNALM
+2006 WVRFMNELRAQ
-2015 DKGQLTA
+2015 GQLSA
-2022 EEAFVHGGS
+2022 EETFIHGGS

-2044 GGASLTGDLLKEFRL
+2044 GGASLTGELLKEFRL
-2059 RSLASLSKNDDILRL
+2059 RCLATLSKNDDILRL
-2074 GEAAV
+2074 GETAV
-2079 FAEGFGAVRNEGG
+2079 FGEGTGVVKSDDH
-2092 EFGITPFYIKKGDLE
+2092 EFGIKPFFIKKGDLE
-2107 DQRIKFTLLAPTTTD
+2107 DQKIKFTLLAPTTTD

-2127 LRAMQLKKPILLE
+2127 LRALQLKKPILLE
-2140 GSPGVGKTSLISA
+2140 GSPGVGKTSLIAA

-2301 SMLHKMIEFNYQ
+2301 SILHKMIEFNYR

-2349 HGLGYNHDPSEHF
+2349 HGLGFNHDPSEHF

-2376 AATTALFEKIF
+2376 AATTALFESVF

-2396 PYYHI
+2396 PYYHV
-2401 DHKHF
+2401 DDKHL
-2406 QVGHSLLS
+2406 QVGHSLLP

-2426 DLHLLQSFLSP
+2426 DLHLLQSLLSP

-2449 MAILTGPASS
+2449 MAILTGPSSS
-2459 GKTSIVRLLANL
+2459 GKTSVVRLLANL

-2497 DVARHQEIIM
+2497 DIARHQEHIL
-2507 FGLSRLASR
+2507 FGLSRLANR
-2516 ISREML
+2516 VSREML
-2522 LVENHGQVN
+2522 LLGNQGRVN
-2531 NVSYAREI
+2531 TAALARDI
-2539 SQNLYL
+2539 SQSLYL
-2545 LHSQDRF
+2545 LQSQDKF
-2552 AKRNSLE
+2552 TKRNHIE

-2581 YLIQEFKLNFVKE
+2581 YLTQEYKLEFNKE

-2599 EKFKV
+2599 DKFKV
-2604 LRGLEVTSVSGRFEW
+2604 LRGLQLTSVSGRFEW

-2710 EWINNTQD
+2710 EWIDNAQD
-2718 SFKITNSLGIRGSG
+2718 SLKIANSLGIRGSG
-2732 VPTMINQIHHYIHNY
+2732 VPTMVSQIHHYIQDY
-2747 FKLAMPW
+2747 FKLVMPW
-2754 KTVHAKE
+2754 KTVYAKD
-2761 MLLYTRFVVERL
+2761 MLLYSRFVVERL
-2773 QRGEPLELA
+2773 QRGESLEMA

-2788 QVYNF
+2788 QVYTF
-2793 EGENH
+2793 ESSDEDQGV
-2798 LELPI
+2798 LFDLPKF
-2803 IESLEAPS
+2803 ETLEAPS
-2811 FVMESKYE
+2811 FVPALDHDSTLSAT
-2819 NSLSVTNCPHLL
+2819 NSPYLL

-2855 LLLDA
+2855 LLRDGTSA
-2860 PTTATWTA
+2860 PATTTTMAWTA
-2868 ARYFLETSSIY
+2868 AHYFLETSSLE
-2879 DGDIRKKWIQAL
+2879 DMALRKTWLRNL
-2891 LETHNLEES
+2891 LETKDISEEAS
-2900 SRAQASQV
+2900 SIRAQALVAEQV
-2908 AHILD
+2908 LD
-2913 LLSESP
+2913 ELSSSSLL
-2919 LMPRLASLKESLAV
+2919 PRLAELKKSLASKL
-2933 RLSLDKSFLESQPAD
+2933 RLSLDQTFLETQPAN

-2963 QQNEEAQA
+2963 HQSTEHDGALQ
-2971 DWLEYQAVARLI
+2971 DWYEYQAIARLI
-2983 GLFIRVKKMEFAE
+2983 ALFIRVKKIECVE
-2996 AKVYSHARGKKPNT
+2996 EKVYVSARGKKKPST
-3010 AQISYLHQRQL
+3010 VQISYLYQRQL

-3030 VAEISPCLSA
+3030 VAEISSCLTATRS
-3040 IKNIV
+3040 IV
-3045 TQWIVGANGLSDE
+3045 TQWISGVNGLSDE
-3058 NAAKLHLFLDKRD
+3058 NATKLHLFLDKRD
-3071 MVWDAVQE
+3071 MVWEAVQA
-3079 PTVNVGELMILVKMV
+3079 PTVNIGELMILVKMMS
-3094 AESGEFLLAISQEFF
+3094 ESGEFLLSVSREFF

-3114 SLNIMTEAMVL
+3114 SLDLMTEAMVL

-3149 DVEDELLKISSTI
+3149 EVEEELLKIATAI
-3162 DVWSEESILDKDVL
+3162 DVWSDDALLDKDVL
-3176 AKARAIGSIP
+3176 AKARAIGAMP
-3186 EFKDTLLDAIATLY
+3186 EFKDTLVDAIATLY
-3200 FVDQSPE
+3200 YVDQSPE

-3221 HLQKQIEGV
+3221 HLRKQIEGV

-3235 GFPKIKSA
+3235 GYPKVKSE
-3243 SHQEAENFMYPIM
+3243 SHQNAENFMYPIM

-3268 SKLQQSLPHG
+3268 SKLQQQAALSQG
-3278 IKLSKKV
+3278 AKLSRKV

-3303 AVDFVPHKRLIWV
+3303 ATDFVPHKRLIWV
-3316 FDSDAKDVSENTQA
+3316 FDSDSKGVDENTQA
-3330 VFNRLVQD
+3330 VYNRLVQD

-3344 ARLWSNAYKDAKF
+3344 ARLWSNTFNDAKF
-3357 DSFGG
+3357 DSYGG
-3362 KIPKEDVR
+3362 KVFKEDVR
-3370 EITAIQGPAK
+3370 EFTAIQGPAK

-3405 DIQLEQIR
+3405 DAQLEQTR
-3413 SLVAHQARAS
+3413 SLVAHQAHAS

-3435 LISSIDLLLEV
+3435 LISSIDLLLDV
-3446 IAQVHAEITSAE
+3446 ITQVHEEIDLSQQ
-3458 YREALNALSVT
+3458 REALNVLSTALSAG
-3469 LSLNTRQSQAYETSL
+3469 TRQSEAFQSGL
-3484 STLSQFKAVDISIK
+3484 STLSQFKNTHVPLK
-3498 PSSVGRHI
+3498 PSSVGHHL
-3506 ALSISQLL
+3506 ALSIQHLVQSI
-3514 ECVQLYQNVTSSE
+3514 QLYRAIGDSE
-3527 VQLQSHHGKAWVN
+3527 TQLQSHHGKAWIN
-3540 VGLAFMALYIPDYSL
+3540 IGLTFTALYVPDYSL

-3563 MLHALRLKQE
+3563 MLHSLRQKQE
-3573 ALQSEIKVRQEIEST
+3573 SLQAEIKVREEIESA
-3588 FTGSRENANIL
+3588 FTGSRENALIL
-3599 EKLEELRK
+3599 EKQEELRR

-3637 IQKAAVNVETI
+3637 IQKAAINNETI
-3648 SGLVEKIEATKD
+3648 QSLVDKMEATDKD

-3666 EKLFQDITHEF
+3666 EKLFQDVTHEF

-3689 DILQPLIVAI
+3689 DILQPIVVAI

-3706 RLIAST
+3706 RMVASASA
-3712 GVLNSEQDREALESI
+3712 LSDSRDQEALEAI
-3727 ITCLV
+3727 VTCLV
-3732 RVPDYHLEN
+3732 RVPDYHVEN
-3741 TDKFDSLHVVTQPAT
+3741 SDQFDSLHVVTQPAS
-3756 LQVVKRT
+3756 LQVVKRA
-3763 VFDKNTVSKP
+3763 VFDKKVVAKP

-3782 TALQYQRREVAA
+3782 TALQHQRRAVAA
-3794 TGILDM
+3794 TGILDLS
-3800 PSIDNLDN
+3800 SIDTLDN

-3823 AAKMAIEQESLYKQ
+3823 AAKMALEQESLYKQ
-3837 RVKKYEGLDD
+3837 RVNKYEGLDD
-3847 DTIDEATFKEMFP
+3847 DAIDEATFKEMFP

-3877 DEPKEPTGVPAV
+3877 DEGKDTSSSGVPAV
-3889 EEKTFDEKDVTI
+3889 EEKTFDEQDVTL

-3906 KAVFGAA
+3906 KAVYHAA
-3913 ELEKCSGTT
+3913 ELEKCFGVT
-3922 MTPQERRARIWAWYN
+3922 MTAQERRAHIWAWYN

-3942 ADVSESSFGYQ
+3942 ADISESSFGHQ
-3953 VDAASQGAHLLSSAL
+3953 LDAASQGAHLLSSAL
-3968 MEDWLVGKDN
+3968 MEDWLTGKDN

-4012 EGILSVWSEHAIL
+4012 TGILSVWTEHAIL
-4025 ESLIEFCDK
+4025 ESLIEFCNK
-4034 LLAFPMDSPVAKI
+4034 MLALPMDSPVAKI

-4060 WQMNASR
+4060 WQINASR
-4067 EYSVLDNQEEL
+4067 EYSVLENQEEL
-4078 KTLIISWR
+4078 KSLIISWR

-4097 EIQDKNQAESVFS
+4097 EIQDRNQADSVFS
-4110 WWFHFYGSVVKPTR
+4110 WWFHFYGSIAKPTR
-4124 DMDLAIDEGIEVDVT
+4124 EMDLAIDEGIDIDVT

-4159 DFLPRMDLLR
+4159 DFMPRMDMLK
-4169 SFHSH
+4169 SFHRH
-4174 LQIRGELT
+4174 LQVRGDLT
-4182 LTERQRRH
+4182 LAERQRRQ
-4190 KQGALDSVKG
+4190 KQQGADAIVQG

-4219 FIENTQTY
+4219 FIENVQTY

-4255 LKASALKTHR
+4255 LKVSAQKTHR

-4285 ITAYQVET
+4285 IAAYKMET
-4293 PVVHANKKGQVF
+4293 PVVHANRKGQVF
-4305 EIIQPNDNI
+4305 EIIQPNADI
-4314 WITETAM
+4314 WITDIDLLAD
-4321 LTHIPE
+4321 IPE
-4327 LSRKLFEKSI
+4327 STRRVFEQSI
-4337 TPSTSETLLNLEM
+4337 VPSTSETLANLTT
-4350 TFNRLKK
+4350 TFTRLKK
-4357 ITSKKIII
+4357 IASRNIIL
-4365 PSSDS
+4365 PGPDS

-4382 QIEDFQKDTPSKMT
+4382 QIEDFQKESPSKMT

-4422 RLGLNRHRMVR
+4422 RLGLNRHRMAR

-4458 LDDRIIPASKQV
+4458 VDDRIIPAGSQV
-4470 AQLWKK
+4470 AQLWKR
-4476 SDDYFYKIVA
+4476 SDDYFYRIVA
-4486 RMMQLRSLSQQP
+4486 RMMQLRALSQQP

-4526 ELQTMKTSMD
+4526 ELQSMKTAMD
-4536 TIRGVASQIQGVFTL
+4536 TIRGVASQFQGIFNL
-4551 PKNKTVSLN
+4551 PRDKTMSLN
-4560 SHGPHFLLQQ
+4560 AVGPQVLMQF
-4570 KNALDKLYDLFADA
+4570 KSALDKLCDLFAD
-4584 SLVFEAT
+4584 SLLVFEAAV
-4591 IRYSTSSVR
+4591 RYATSPVR
-4600 GQMFTIVNEALS
+4600 GQMLTTVQSAFA
-4612 KTKSLKG
+4612 KTKSLKL
-4619 SLDRVVDQ
+4619 SLDKVVDQ
-4627 WYLNPVVGGGV
+4627 WYLTPVVAGRVAPV
-4638 LPILSNSILEILS
+4638 LANSTLETLS
-4651 QSLDTVH
+4651 QSLDSVR

-4664 TSVLESM
+4664 SSVLEQI
-4671 PEAHCVIAPL
+4671 PECHFALAPL
-4681 LCHISESFPRQ
+4681 LCQISESFPATPQQ
-4692 WSFPAPTETDELSL
+4692 WSFQSPAESAELSL
-4706 QGNESVRQL
+4706 EGNDVARQL
-4715 VQEINDE
+4715 VQDINDE
-4722 VDGCVT
+4722 INACVT
-4728 FVLLRVQEI
+4728 FVLLRVQDL
-4737 SKKAKAASI
+4737 SKKTKAANAT
-4746 PIASNVA
+4746 PKASA
-4753 NGGAEGA
+4753 PADSKAED
-4760 EEEEDEKD
+4760 EEEEEEKD

-4782 KFAAMHRTLSM
+4782 KFASMHRSLHM
-4793 DSIIKKIR
+4793 DALINKTR
-4801 SINEK
+4801 SINDK
-4806 IQVLIQH
+4806 IHALIQF
-4813 QAQHL
+4813 QSSPTVSPQHR
-4818 TTPQQSA
+4818 A
-4825 AAEALVTMRLQE
+4825 AGEALVTMRLQE

-4851 HLFHFVQ
+4851 HLFHYVQ
-4858 YHKTIN
+4858 FHKTIN

-4906 EGDGGK
+4906 EGEGGK

-4926 TQNEKKQDEDDKKQ
+4926 TQNEKKQDEDDKKE

-4950 ENDFD
+4950 ENDFE

-4961 EPASDQEDDD
+4961 EPSSDREDDD
-4971 DDDDEEEKE
+4971 DDDDDEEKE

-5042 QDDKKKKKEEK
+5042 QDDKKKNKKEEK
-5053 KDKGKEDQEAEA
+5053 SKDKGKDDQDAEA
-5065 QEGGDQE
+5065 QEGGDEE
-5072 KNDQEAEEDDEAEE
+5072 KNDQEAQEDEEAEE

-5106 QVEIPE
+5106 MVEIPE

-5132 DGEDD
+5132 DEKDE
-5137 GPDEEPFQDQMD
+5137 GPDEEAFQDQMD

-5159 EDGGDDEEDEDN
+5159 EDGGDDEDDSE
-5171 QEGQESASGEKAE
+5171 QEGQETASGDKAE
-5184 DEDMEGPEDEKDE
+5184 DEEMEEPEGQDQ
-5197 DEEMAEPAVNE
+5197 DEEMAEPAVTADE
-5208 EGENDGEEKEEEDD
+5208 EKEGEEKEEEEE

-5229 QRPNEQAR
+5229 QRPNEQER
-5237 PKMEEIH
+5237 SKMEENKPEV
-5244 QEEEEEDEDEDDIK
+5244 EEGEEDEDDEIK

-5268 DAEAMQEFGVEGEQ
+5268 DAEAKQEFGVEGEQ

-5294 AESQRSMETAPTSSK
+5294 ADSQRSLESAPTSSK
-5309 SDPNMEDQQD
+5309 SDPTMEEQQD
-5319 QQNKPQERGDDSQ
+5319 QQNRPQDRGDDSQ
-5332 KESRPSN
+5332 KESRPST
-5339 EKENERP
+5339 EDESQKP
-5346 KKHET
+5346 KKRET

-5363 WKQKLQDLSDPEE
+5363 WKQKLQDVADPDEEEEEEGEE
-5376 KDDDNEEAKEE
+5376 KDA
-5387 TKDEEAKEGEE
+5387 TKDEEAREGEE

-5407 EYLQNDDEAHDMEA
+5407 EYLQNDEEAHDMET
-5421 MGNANEQQMQ
+5421 MGAANEQQMQ

-5436 LAAIDEEQTKEE
+5436 LAAIDEERPQEE
-5448 EKDQVADMD
+5448 EDQVADMD

-5464 VDMDQGPEEQKPQ
+5464 VEMDQGVEDQKPQ
-5477 VDEDAME
+5477 SVNDEEDAME
-5484 QAKPEN
+5484 QARPEN
-5490 AAGAYFSQRMN
+5490 AAGALFSQRM
-5501 KRKDDKEEEEDDEA
+5501 DKLKKGQENPDEDEDDVQKRREDEA
-5515 GKKKREAEDAAAAH
+5515 NSHAH
-5529 EPLKPEEIEELR
+5529 EPLKPEEMEELR
-5541 QQLEVSLGDWRTNGR
+5541 QQLEVSLGNWRTQGR
-5556 DPKDAQALWQ
+5556 DLKEAQSLWQ

-5591 ATKLKG
+5591 ATKLRG

-5636 VMIAIDDSTSMSE
+5636 VMISIDDSTSMAE

-5681 ERVDLLHPFDQ
+5681 ERVDLLHPFNE

-5707 FDQSK
+5707 FDQHK
-5712 TKVKEMMESSIALLQ
+5712 TKVKEMMEASIALLQ

-5734 GAARSQELWQL
+5734 GAGRTQELWQL

-5752 ICESHEALKALV
+5752 ICESHETLKALV
-5764 RQAAEHQIML
+5764 RQAAEQQIML
-5774 IFIILDNKPEKE
+5774 IFIILDNKAEDE
-5786 SIMKMTTASFTSVSG
+5786 SIMKMTTAKFTSVNGVPRVSVN
-5801 MPKLSLKPY
+5801 PY

-5822 QNINSLPET
+5822 RNINSLPET

-5840 SFVAA
+5840 SFVAS

>member
-1 MAIQDQFDPS
+1 
-11 SSEDK
+11 
-16 DKIHRIISKSTS
+16 
-28 NSSLMSI
+28 
-35 ESDVDHPEWLLKD
+35 
-48 TSVQFQMTPAEQD
+48 
-61 PAVGF
+61 
-66 FYTPRT
+66 
-72 LTILSIMLLGLVYV
+72 
-86 AMTPDID
+86 
-93 DTGANVKLGL
+93 
-103 IAAIGS
+103 
-109 FCVFGMLQFRDSLV
+109 
-123 LRPHPALWR
+123 
-132 VVLSV
+132 
-137 GVVYQLFLVFL
+137 
-148 LFQNKHDARL
+148 
-158 FFKYLDPSLGVP
+158 
-170 LPEKSYGDS
+170 
-179 CELTYE
+179 
-185 NVVDQVFDEFVVAH
+185 
-199 AVGWFC
+199 
-205 KALILRDYTF
+205 
-215 GWILSIMFEVMEYSL
+215 
-230 SHQLNNFDE
+230 
-239 CWWDHWILDVL
+239 
-250 VCNWLGLYLGVKTC
+250 
-264 EYFEMKQYSWQ
+264 
-275 GWAEIPTLKG
+275 
-285 KVKRTMAQFTPK
+285 
-297 SWTKFEWNTTKSFKS
+297 
-312 YCTVIFILA
+312 
-321 MFLICELNAFYLKTL
+321 
-336 LWIPPA
+336 
-342 HLINVSRIFA
+342 
-352 YFMFGIPGVRE
+352 
-363 AYQFFYDNMA
+363 MA
-373 SSIHDPLSMDLSSA
+373 SSTIHDPLSMDLSAA
-387 TADLLEFLDTQTH
+387 TTDLLEFLDTQTY
-400 ISSPEGILSPSQ
+400 IKLTDKILSPLQ
-412 RQILTDFAADSTSG
+412 RHALTVFADGTKV
-426 PLTRSETSMALN
+426 LTRQETGQVLN
-438 IISNLLKNQYFAIKI
+438 ILSNLLKNEHLACKVVQLF
-453 VELYRP
+453 RP
-459 LILDLVSRWL
+459 ILLDLVARWL
-469 AADSMSTPSTSSSS
+469 VSDPAS
-483 SPLIGSNLPDV
+483 SPLLDQTQQMSDNNSLA
-494 DHNRNSKQDLESM
+494 DHNRNSQQDLESM

-517 VPQVKSDDALKYLAI
+517 VPQVKSFAVRLFSQYPSPLEWLNTLTENDLNAPSEAVTKRAQDTLMTCFRLLNFSQPTFGSLWDWTPLYNLLSFNDEALKYLAI

-538 LDIRDDQIVTAMK
+538 LDIRDDQIGSALKV
-551 AHLTPGT
+551 HLAEGT
-558 DISWITGSQKYQI
+558 DINWIVGSQKYKA

-582 STAQLALFNNPAIPT
+582 STEQLALFGN
-597 FDEAKTASFR
+597 TAVVASEDPYR
-607 KITAEDLSPLTVN
+607 RLTAEDLSPLTVN
-620 LCGVLLA
+620 LCGVLLP
-627 RSNNAHP
+627 RSTSPQHE
-634 KQSLLSEHKL
+634 QSTLPEHKL

-769 KIPAHEG
+769 KIPASED

-819 HQELSQ
+819 HEELSQ
-825 IIHERFHELGDQVLP
+825 IIHERFQDLGDQVLP
-840 NLIMSVFESIS
+840 NLIMTVFQSIA

-859 SSSQSMVSRVISP
+859 STSQSMVSRTISP

-905 DQTILQDLF
+905 DPAILQDLF

-929 VWERVLI
+929 VWEKVLI
-936 RLGAALTIPEQLIRH
+936 RLGAALTIPEQMVRH
-951 YINAYTPE
+951 FINTYTPE
-959 LDDRSSDAITIGRVT
+959 LDDRNPDRITIGRVT
-974 LPILSMEQGGSKK
+974 LPILTVEQGGSRKK
-987 KSKRSDFAKTAHAA
+987 NKRSDFAKTAHAA

-1074 MFDDLFSRTFSR
+1074 MFDDLFCRTFSR

-1097 KLYVH
+1097 KYYLH
-1102 SKWEALIKTWS
+1102 SKWDALIKTWS
-1113 QSVQMAESKL
+1113 KSIEMAEAKFDSSKQTA
-1123 DTSKQSTDGET
+1123 DGESATSK
-1134 TASKKL
+1134 KF
-1140 SPTLRKDWQAF
+1140 SPTLKKDWQMF

-1196 TTETLECLSGLLQ
+1196 STETLESLSGLLQ
-1209 DEHGSILL
+1209 DENGSILL

-1279 LESSTLGDQRA
+1279 LEGAAIGDQRA
-1290 IADIADFYLAVKAL
+1290 MIDIADFYMAVKAL

-1309 LADGANQR
+1309 LADGAGQR

-1338 YGLRRSIYEA
+1338 YGLRRSMYEA

-1354 TQLSKDS
+1354 TQLSKES
-1361 EKVVQALVEKHLLN
+1361 ERVVQALVEKHLLN
-1375 GVKNPRQVITQVPRR
+1375 GVRNPRSVISQVPRR
-1390 PETTDGK
+1390 PESSEGK

-1410 SHTIQDD
+1410 SHPVRDD
-1417 GQYILTSSVEHNLNN
+1417 GHYILTSSVEHNLNN

-1451 AGKTSMIEYLARR
+1451 AGKTSIIEYLAHR

-1482 YIGTYISNSEG
+1482 YIGTYISNTEG

-1549 HPDFMLFATQNPAGL
+1549 HPDFMLFATQNPAGM

-1576 NRFLELFFDEIPEN
+1576 NRFLELFFDDIPEN
-1590 ELETILSRRC
+1590 ELETILSQRC

-1646 AGSYDELAIDGYM
+1646 ANSYEELAMDGYM

-1665 RKDEERVVVKEV
+1665 RKDEERAVVKEI
-1677 LEEVMRSTLDLDQMY
+1677 LEEVMRSTIDQDKMY
-1692 NCPEVLDY
+1692 NCPEVHEY
-1700 MQRFNGG
+1700 IERFHGG
-1707 QENVVW
+1707 RENVVW

-1724 SRCLKNS
+1724 SRCLKNN

-1748 QMLSEYLGR
+1748 QMLSEYLGLE
-1757 SLVIVNCHQNTE
+1757 LVIVNCHQNTE

-1779 VRNNQGF
+1779 VRNNQGL
-1786 VATTKVELTNFI
+1786 VAATKIEIAKFLADAGAELT
-1798 IKLGGEITF
+1798 F
-1807 VAEEADL
+1807 VPEEADL
-1814 DAIVT
+1814 DVFVS
-1819 AFESFVKA
+1819 AFENYVKT
-1827 NQLESKTLDDGTELG
+1827 NEMESKTLEDGTELIT
-1842 PVVAELRR
+1842 VITELRR
-1850 AYRQATTLFEWHDG
+1850 TYRQATTLFEWHDG

-1912 EVMNGVPDF
+1912 EVMNGVPNF

-1953 VTDRD
+1953 VTDRE

-1963 IEEQIKYK
+1963 IEEQITYK
-1971 NEMAGF
+1971 NEMTGF
-1977 AERILDFVA
+1977 ADRILDFVA

-2006 WVRFMNALM
+2006 WVRFMNELM
-2015 DKGQLTA
+2015 AKGLLSS

-2059 RSLASLSKNDDILRL
+2059 RSLAALSKNDDVIRL

-2079 FAEGFGAVRNEGG
+2079 FAEGTGTVKNDGQ
-2092 EFGITPFYIKKGDLE
+2092 EFGITPFFIKKGELE
-2107 DQRIKFTLLAPTTTD
+2107 NQKIKFTLLAPTTTD

-2127 LRAMQLKKPILLE
+2127 LRALQLRKPILLE
-2140 GSPGVGKTSLISA
+2140 GSPGVGKTSLVSA

-2232 SVYIPELDRSF
+2232 SVYIPELDRTF

-2279 VEQLSDGDI
+2279 VEQLTDGDI

-2301 SMLHKMIEFNYQ
+2301 SMLQKMIDFNYQ

-2341 MELMTLPN
+2341 MELMTLPD

-2376 AATTALFEKIF
+2376 VATTALFEKIF
-2387 GQPYNRSKA
+2387 GQPYTRSKS
-2396 PYYHI
+2396 PYYHM
-2401 DHKHF
+2401 DDKHM
-2406 QVGHSLLS
+2406 QVGHSLLP
-2414 RRHGDTSNVLGK
+2414 RRHGDTTNVLGK
-2426 DLHLLQSFLSP
+2426 DLHLLQSLLAP

-2459 GKTSIVRLLANL
+2459 GKTSIIRLLANL

-2497 DVARHQEIIM
+2497 DIARHQEHIM
-2507 FGLSRLASR
+2507 LGLSRLASR
-2516 ISREML
+2516 VSREMVL
-2522 LVENHGQVN
+2522 IKSPNQVN
-2531 NVSYAREI
+2531 PVAYAREI
-2539 SQNLYL
+2539 SQSLYL

-2552 AKRNSLE
+2552 AKRNTFESHQ
-2559 RNLADERVMRNNAI
+2559 ADDRVMRNNAI

-2581 YLIQEFKLNFVKE
+2581 YLVQEFKLDLDKE

-2619 IDGSLINALEHGYWL
+2619 IDGSLINALEHGHWL

-2666 LVDGEVRIIRPH
+2666 LVDGEVKIIRPH

-2710 EWINNTQD
+2710 EWINNSQD
-2718 SFKITNSLGIRGSG
+2718 SLKIANTLGVRGKG
-2732 VPTMINQIHHYIHNY
+2732 VPTMISQIHHYIRNY
-2747 FKLAMPW
+2747 YKLTMPW
-2754 KTVHAKE
+2754 KTVHAKD
-2761 MLLYTRFVVERL
+2761 MLLYTRFIVERL
-2773 QRGEPLELA
+2773 QRGEPLEMA

-2788 QVYNF
+2788 QVYTL
-2793 EGENH
+2793 EGEDQ
-2798 LELPI
+2798 LELPTT
-2803 IESLEAPS
+2803 ENLEAPS
-2811 FVMESKYE
+2811 FVLEPSAG

-2831 EGRMFSQESKLATV
+2831 EGRMFAQESKLATV

-2855 LLLDA
+2855 LLLDTPA
-2860 PTTATWTA
+2860 ALTWTA
-2868 ARYFLETSSIY
+2868 AHYFLETTSIH
-2879 DGDIRKKWIQAL
+2879 DADLRKTWIQSL
-2891 LETHNLEES
+2891 LETRDLEDD
-2900 SRAQASQV
+2900 SRAQALM
-2908 AHILD
+2908 ADHILTQLSQSA
-2913 LLSESP
+2913 LLA
-2919 LMPRLASLKESLAV
+2919 RLADLKASLAS
-2933 RLSLDKSFLESQPAD
+2933 RLDLNTHLMATQPAD
-2948 MRLNPNLFWAIDRLC
+2948 MRLNPDLFWAIDRLC
-2963 QQNEEAQA
+2963 QSDELAQEE
-2971 DWLEYQAVARLI
+2971 WLEYQAIARLVT
-2983 GLFIRVKKMEFAE
+2983 LFIRVKKLDYLEE
-2996 AKVYSHARGKKPNT
+2996 KVYAQARGKKPST
-3010 AQISYLHQRQL
+3010 VQISYLYQRKL

-3030 VAEISPCLSA
+3030 VAEISPCLNA
-3040 IKNIV
+3040 IKTIV
-3045 TQWIVGANGLSDE
+3045 TQWISDLNGLSDE

-3071 MVWDAVQE
+3071 MVWEVVQE
-3079 PTVNVGELMILVKMV
+3079 PTVNVGELMILVKMMT
-3094 AESGEFLLAISQEFF
+3094 ESGEFLLSMAPEFF
-3109 GPLFQ
+3109 GPLFR
-3114 SLNIMTEAMVL
+3114 SLDIMTEAMVL
-3125 TTGTLMKNLWR
+3125 TTGTLMKSLWR

-3149 DVEDELLKISSTI
+3149 QVEDELLAIASSI
-3162 DVWSEESILDKDVL
+3162 NVWSDEALLDKDVL
-3176 AKARAIGSIP
+3176 AKARAIGSMP
-3186 EFKDTLLDAIATLY
+3186 EFKDTLVDAIATLY

-3230 QKQLE
+3230 QKQQE
-3235 GFPKIKSA
+3235 GFPKVKSA
-3243 SHQEAENFMYPIM
+3243 TNQQAADFMYPIM
-3256 DFSSSVAEMALL
+3256 DFSSSVTEMALL
-3268 SKLQQSLPHG
+3268 AKLQQALPKG
-3278 IKLSKKV
+3278 VQLSRAV
-3285 LDEIK
+3285 LDEIRS
-3290 ALHEFSLKRTTRS
+3290 LHEFSLKSTTRS
-3303 AVDFVPHKRLIWV
+3303 ATDFVPHKRLIWV
-3316 FDSDAKDVSENTQA
+3316 FDSDAKGVNENTQA
-3330 VFNRLVQD
+3330 VYNRLVQD

-3344 ARLWSNAYKDAKF
+3344 GRLWHNAYKDAKF
-3357 DSFGG
+3357 DSYGG
-3362 KIPKEDVR
+3362 KVFKEDVR
-3370 EITAIQGPAK
+3370 EYPAIQGPAK
-3380 LFQSVDTVAY
+3380 LFQSVDTIAY

-3405 DIQLEQIR
+3405 DAQLEQTR
-3413 SLVAHQARAS
+3413 SLVAHQARSS
-3423 KHINRVAASLIN
+3423 KRTNRVAASLIN
-3435 LISSIDLLLEV
+3435 LIASICLVLDV
-3446 IAQVHAEITSAE
+3446 IVQVHPEIDFSAQ
-3458 YREALNALSVT
+3458 RQALDSLVATLTTTARQGHAFEAD
-3469 LSLNTRQSQAYETSL
+3469 L
-3484 STLSQFKAVDISIK
+3484 STLLQFKQSTVSLK
-3498 PSSVGRHI
+3498 PSSVGRHL
-3506 ALSISQLL
+3506 ALSISHL
-3514 ECVQLYQNVTSSE
+3514 VHSIQLYQIIGDNE
-3527 VQLQSHHGKAWVN
+3527 IQLQSHHGKAWVHI
-3540 VGLAFMALYIPDYSL
+3540 GLTFMALYVPDYSL

-3563 MLHALRLKQE
+3563 MLHALRMKQE
-3573 ALQSEIKVRQEIEST
+3573 ALQSEIKVRQDIEAS
-3588 FTGSRENANIL
+3588 FTGSQENVVIL
-3599 EKLEELRK
+3599 EKIKELAR

-3637 IQKAAVNVETI
+3637 IQKAAVNVDSISTLLEKVETI
-3648 SGLVEKIEATKD
+3648 KD

-3689 DILQPLIVAI
+3689 DILQPLVVAV

-3706 RLIAST
+3706 RLIASANA
-3712 GVLNSEQDREALESI
+3712 LADLQDRDALESI
-3727 ITCLV
+3727 VTCLV
-3732 RVPDYHLEN
+3732 RVPDYHVEN
-3741 TDKFDSLHVVTQPAT
+3741 SDKMDSLHVVTQPAT
-3756 LQVVKRT
+3756 LAVVKRT
-3763 VFDKNTVSKP
+3763 VFDKDVVSKP

-3782 TALQYQRREVAA
+3782 TALQHQRREVAA
-3794 TGILDM
+3794 TGILNKT
-3800 PSIDNLDN
+3800 SIDTLDN
-3808 LFAEVTDIWTKGEEH
+3808 IFAEVTDIWTKGEEH

-3837 RVKKYEGLDD
+3837 RVNKYEGMDD
-3847 DTIDEATFKEMFP
+3847 DAIDEATFKEMFP

-3877 DEPKEPTGVPAV
+3877 DEAKEAAAPAV
-3889 EEKTFDEKDVTI
+3889 EEKTFDEKDVTL

-3906 KAVFGAA
+3906 KTVFSGA
-3913 ELEKCSGTT
+3913 ELDRCSGQV
-3922 MTPQERRARIWAWYN
+3922 MNAQERRSLIWAWYN

-3942 ADVSESSFGYQ
+3942 ADVSECAFGHQ
-3953 VDAASQGAHLLSSAL
+3953 LDAASQGAHLLSSAL
-3968 MEDWLVGKDN
+3968 MEDWLTGKDN

-4034 LLAFPMDSPVAKI
+4034 LLVFPMDSPVAKI

-4060 WQMNASR
+4060 WQINASR
-4067 EYSVLDNQEEL
+4067 EYSVLENQDEL
-4078 KTLIISWR
+4078 KVLIISWR

-4110 WWFHFYGSVVKPTR
+4110 WWFHFYGSIVKPTR
-4124 DMDLAIDEGIEVDVT
+4124 DMDLALDDGHE
-4139 AHVKGLLGVLDQF
+4139 ALLGVLDQF
-4152 LQASSVG
+4152 LQASTVG
-4159 DFLPRMDLLR
+4159 DFLPRMDLLT
-4169 SFHSH
+4169 SFHRH
-4174 LQIRGELT
+4174 LQIRGDLT
-4182 LTERQRRH
+4182 LAERRQRH
-4190 KQGALDSVKG
+4190 KQGTLEVVHD
-4200 AVASKVADAIWN
+4200 AVASKVANAIWN
-4212 VHQYYAQ
+4212 VHQYYMQ
-4219 FIENTQTY
+4219 FTENVETY
-4227 ISTCKKPIEKEMKE
+4227 VATLKKPIEKEMKE

-4275 DVLRKPLTDI
+4275 DILRKPLTDI
-4285 ITAYQVET
+4285 INTYKSET

-4305 EIIQPNDNI
+4305 EIIQPNTDI
-4314 WITETAM
+4314 WITKTNM
-4321 LTHIPE
+4321 LTDVPE
-4327 LSRKLFEKSI
+4327 STRKVLENSI
-4337 TPSTSETLLNLEM
+4337 APSTSETLLNLAT
-4350 TFNRLKK
+4350 TFGRLKK
-4357 ITSKKIII
+4357 IASKSIVL
-4365 PSSDS
+4365 PSPDS

-4402 LKNMKTIRKRAL
+4402 LKNLKSIRKRAL

-4458 LDDRIIPASKQV
+4458 LDDSVIPASSQV

-4476 SDDYFYKIVA
+4476 SDDYFYRIIA
-4486 RMMQLRSLSQQP
+4486 RMMQLRALSQQP

-4506 AEKSRGYTEHLV
+4506 AEKGRGYTEHLV

-4526 ELQTMKTSMD
+4526 ELQSMKTAMD
-4536 TIRGVASQIQGVFTL
+4536 TIRGVAAQFEAIFGL
-4551 PKNKTVSLN
+4551 PKDKSVSLN
-4560 SHGPHFLLQQ
+4560 GSGVQGLVQH
-4570 KNALDKLYDLFADA
+4570 KAALDKLLDVFGDSL
-4584 SLVFEAT
+4584 LVFEAAV
-4591 IRYSTSSVR
+4591 RHSTSTVR
-4600 GQMFTIVNEALS
+4600 GQMLTLMQSSFAKAKALKLAS
-4612 KTKSLKG
+4612 DKII
-4619 SLDRVVDQ
+4619 DQ
-4627 WYLNPVVGGGV
+4627 WFLNPQVAGGV
-4638 LPILSNSILEILS
+4638 SPILASSTLEALS
-4651 QSLDTVH
+4651 QSLDAVH
-4658 EIEQSL
+4658 DIEQTL
-4664 TSVLESM
+4664 TTVLDQM
-4671 PEAHCVIAPL
+4671 PETHCIIAPL
-4681 LCHISESFPRQ
+4681 LCQISESFPSQ
-4692 WSFPAPTETDELSL
+4692 WSFDQPVEAELSL
-4706 QGNESVRQL
+4706 EGNEPVRQI

-4722 VDGCVT
+4722 IDGCLT
-4728 FVLLRVQEI
+4728 FVLLRVQDL
-4737 SKKAKAASI
+4737 SKKAKAAAAAAAATAAA
-4746 PIASNVA
+4746 P
-4753 NGGAEGA
+4753 GAEDATA
-4760 EEEEDEKD
+4760 EKIEDEDDEKD

-4775 FITSENK
+4775 FITTENK
-4782 KFAAMHRTLSM
+4782 KFVAMHRALNM
-4793 DSIIKKIR
+4793 ESIIR
-4801 SINEK
+4801 RTQSINQK
-4806 IQVLIQH
+4806 IQQLVQH
-4813 QAQHL
+4813 HAQHSGAL
-4818 TTPQQSA
+4818 RPEHRA
-4825 AAEALVTMRLQE
+4825 AAEAMVTLRLQE

-4885 EMEQEMKEGEEESGV
+4885 EMEQEMKEGEEESNV

-4906 EGDGGK
+4906 DGEGGK

-4926 TQNEKKQDEDDKKQ
+4926 TQNDKKQDEDDKKE

-4950 ENDFD
+4950 ENDFE
-4955 GNLEDV
+4955 GNMEDV
-4961 EPASDQEDDD
+4961 EPSSDQ
-4971 DDDDEEEKE
+4971 DDDDEDEDEEDKE

-5017 DEDKSTEQNEQE
+5017 DEDKSTEKNEQE

-5042 QDDKKKKKEEK
+5042 KDDKKNKKEEK
-5053 KDKGKEDQEAEA
+5053 KEQGKDDEQAEA
-5065 QEGGDQE
+5065 QEGGDE
-5072 KNDQEAEEDDEAEE
+5072 ENNDEAPQEDDDAEE

-5094 EESAEHKPDEQQ
+5094 EESAEHKPDDQQ

-5112 AETLDLP
+5112 AETLELP

-5132 DGEDD
+5132 DGDD
-5137 GPDEEPFQDQMD
+5137 EGPDDEPFQDQMD
-5149 IEEQP
+5149 VEEQS

-5159 EDGGDDEEDEDN
+5159 EDGGDDEEDDEEAEK
-5171 QEGQESASGEKAE
+5171 EGQETASDEKPE
-5184 DEDMEGPEDEKDE
+5184 DEEMEGPEDEDS
-5197 DEEMAEPAVNE
+5197 EMAEPPVTGDE
-5208 EGENDGEEKEEEDD
+5208 EKEGEEKEEEEDD
-5222 ESRDDSR
+5222 EESRDDSR
-5229 QRPNEQAR
+5229 QRPNEEAR
-5237 PKMEEIH
+5237 SKMEENK
-5244 QEEEEEDEDEDDIK
+5244 QEEEENEEEEDDVK

-5268 DAEAMQEFGVEGEQ
+5268 DAEAKQEFGVEGEQ

-5294 AESQRSMETAPTSSK
+5294 DESQRSMESAPTSSK
-5309 SDPNMEDQQD
+5309 SDPNMDDQQD

-5339 EKENERP
+5339 EDNNEKP
-5346 KKHET
+5346 KKRET

-5363 WKQKLQDLSDPEE
+5363 WKQKLQDLTDPDEEEEVDEE
-5376 KDDDNEEAKEE
+5376 KPAEEKSN
-5387 TKDEEAKEGEE
+5387 DEEQKEGEE

-5407 EYLQNDDEAHDMEA
+5407 EYLQNDDEAHDMET

-5436 LAAIDEEQTKEE
+5436 LAAIDEEQMKED
-5448 EKDQVADMD
+5448 EKDDKVADMD
-5457 VDPQDED
+5457 VDPQEED
-5464 VDMDQGPEEQKPQ
+5464 VNMDEGPEDQKPK
-5477 VDEDAME
+5477 VDEEAME
-5484 QAKPEN
+5484 EAKPEN
-5490 AAGAYFSQRMN
+5490 SAGAFFSQRMD
-5501 KRKDDKEEEEDDEA
+5501 KRKENKDDAEDENDDM
-5515 GKKKREAEDAAAAH
+5515 KREKDRTSDAH
-5529 EPLKPEEIEELR
+5529 EPLKPEEIEQLR
-5541 QQLEVSLGDWRTNGR
+5541 QQLEVSLGDWRSTGR

-5649 SRSVQLA
+5649 SHSVQLA
-5656 YESLALISKALSQL
+5656 YEALALISKALSQL

-5712 TKVKEMMESSIALLQ
+5712 TKVKDMMESSIALLQ

-5734 GAARSQELWQL
+5734 GASRSQELWQL

-5752 ICESHEALKALV
+5752 ICESHETLKALV
-5764 RQAAEHQIML
+5764 RQAAEQQIML

-5786 SIMKMTTASFTSVSG
+5786 SIMKMTTASFTSVNG
-5801 MPKLSLKPY
+5801 MPKLSLNPY

-5840 SFVAA
+5840 SFISS

>member
-1 MAIQDQFDPS
+1 MA
-11 SSEDK
+11 
-16 DKIHRIISKSTS
+16 
-28 NSSLMSI
+28 
-35 ESDVDHPEWLLKD
+35 
-48 TSVQFQMTPAEQD
+48 
-61 PAVGF
+61 
-66 FYTPRT
+66 
-72 LTILSIMLLGLVYV
+72 
-86 AMTPDID
+86 
-93 DTGANVKLGL
+93 
-103 IAAIGS
+103 
-109 FCVFGMLQFRDSLV
+109 
-123 LRPHPALWR
+123 
-132 VVLSV
+132 
-137 GVVYQLFLVFL
+137 
-148 LFQNKHDARL
+148 
-158 FFKYLDPSLGVP
+158 
-170 LPEKSYGDS
+170 
-179 CELTYE
+179 
-185 NVVDQVFDEFVVAH
+185 
-199 AVGWFC
+199 
-205 KALILRDYTF
+205 
-215 GWILSIMFEVMEYSL
+215 
-230 SHQLNNFDE
+230 
-239 CWWDHWILDVL
+239 
-250 VCNWLGLYLGVKTC
+250 
-264 EYFEMKQYSWQ
+264 
-275 GWAEIPTLKG
+275 
-285 KVKRTMAQFTPK
+285 
-297 SWTKFEWNTTKSFKS
+297 
-312 YCTVIFILA
+312 
-321 MFLICELNAFYLKTL
+321 
-336 LWIPPA
+336 
-342 HLINVSRIFA
+342 
-352 YFMFGIPGVRE
+352 
-363 AYQFFYDNMA
+363 
-373 SSIHDPLSMDLSSA
+373 SIHDPLCMCLPTA
-387 TADLLEFLDTQTH
+387 TARLLEFLDTLQGH
-400 ISSPEGILSPSQ
+400 SQ
-412 RQILTDFAADSTSG
+412 LLHPAQRALLTALADSADSPAPPTHAD
-426 PLTRSETSMALN
+426 TAHALN
-438 IISNLLKNQYFAIKI
+438 TLAHLLKHELLSIKI

-459 LILDLVSRWL
+459 LVLDLVARWL
-469 AADSMSTPSTSSSS
+469 AADASS
-483 SPLIGSNLPDV
+483 SPLIGHTTPD
-494 DHNRNSKQDLESM
+494 HPSKAAQLDLESM

-517 VPQVKSDDALKYLAI
+517 VPQVKSFAVRLFSQNPSPLEWLDTLTEQDLCTPAEGVTRRAHDTLMTCFRLLTYSPSTFVPLWDWTPLYSLLSYNDEPLRYLAL

-538 LDIRDDQIVTAMK
+538 LDIRDDQLGAALKV
-551 AHLTPGT
+551 HLPQGT
-558 DISWITGSQKYQI
+558 DISWITGSQKYQA

-576 MEQDRI
+576 VEQDRI
-582 STAQLALFNNPAIPT
+582 SAAQLALFRNPAIS
-597 FDEAKTASFR
+597 TADGETRRISS
-607 KITAEDLSPLTVN
+607 KDLSPLTVN
-620 LCGVLLA
+620 LCGVLLP
-627 RSNNAHP
+627 RSTAHP
-634 KQSLLSEHKL
+634 EHSTLPQHKL

-769 KIPAHEG
+769 KIPANEG

-786 PTRSGRMMARNVSGT
+786 PTRSGRMMARNVSGS
-801 DGSIGANLWTR
+801 DGSIGSNLWTR
-812 VQVNSLS
+812 VQVSSLT
-819 HQELSQ
+819 HDELSQ
-825 IIHERFHELGDQVLP
+825 IIHERFQDLGDNILP
-840 NLIMSVFESIS
+840 NLIMSVFQSIS

-905 DQTILQDLF
+905 DPAILQDLF

-929 VWERVLI
+929 VWEKVLI
-936 RLGAALTIPEQLIRH
+936 RLGAALTIPEPMIRH
-951 YINAYTPE
+951 YINSYTPD
-959 LDDRSSDAITIGRVT
+959 LDERNPDRITIGRVT
-974 LPILSMEQGGSKK
+974 LPILSTEQGGARK
-987 KSKRSDFAKTAHAA
+987 KSRRSDFAKTAHAA

-1074 MFDDLFSRTFSR
+1074 MFDELFSRTFSR

-1097 KLYVH
+1097 KYYVH
-1102 SKWEALIKTWS
+1102 SKWDALIKTWS
-1113 QSVQMAESKL
+1113 KSVEMAESKL
-1123 DTSKQSTDGET
+1123 DTSKQLAEGEVST
-1134 TASKKL
+1134 SKKP
-1140 SPTLRKDWQAF
+1140 SPALRRDWQTF
-1151 ADQLSTLK
+1151 SDQLEALK

-1196 TTETLECLSGLLQ
+1196 TTETLESLSGLLQ
-1209 DEHGSILL
+1209 DESGSILL

-1279 LESSTLGDQRA
+1279 LEAATLGDQRA
-1290 IADIADFYLAVKAL
+1290 MPDIADFYLAVKAL

-1309 LADGANQR
+1309 LADGAGQR

-1338 YGLRRSIYEA
+1338 YGLRRSMYEA

-1354 TQLSKDS
+1354 TQLSKES
-1361 EKVVQALVEKHLLN
+1361 EKIVQALVEKHLLN
-1375 GVKNPRQVITQVPRR
+1375 NVRNPRQVITQVPRR
-1390 PETTDGK
+1390 PESGDGK
-1397 EMIQFGHFWLQCG
+1397 ELIQFGHFWLQCG
-1410 SHTIQDD
+1410 SHPIKDE
-1417 GQYILTSSVEHNLNN
+1417 GQYILTESVEHNLNN

-1451 AGKTSMIEYLARR
+1451 AGKTSMIEYLAHR

-1482 YIGTYISNSEG
+1482 YIGTYISNSDG

-1576 NRFLELFFDEIPEN
+1576 NRFLELFFDEIPES

-1600 TMAPSYCKRLVEVYK
+1600 TMAPSHCKRLVEVYK

-1646 AGSYDELAIDGYM
+1646 AGSYDELAMDGYM

-1665 RKDEERVVVKEV
+1665 RKDEERAVVKEV
-1677 LEEVMRSTLDLDQMY
+1677 LEEVMKSTIDLDVMY
-1692 NCPEVLDY
+1692 NCADVHKY
-1700 MQRFNGG
+1700 MEQFHGG

-1724 SRCLKNS
+1724 SRCLKNN

-1757 SLVIVNCHQNTE
+1757 ELVIVNCHQNTE

-1779 VRNNQGF
+1779 VRNNQSL
-1786 VATTKVELTNFI
+1786 VALTKAALVDFLTRINVEIAFDAN
-1798 IKLGGEITF
+1798 
-1807 VAEEADL
+1807 EADL
-1814 DAIVT
+1814 DVMVS
-1819 AFESFVKA
+1819 AFESSVKSG
-1827 NQLESKTLDDGTELG
+1827 QLESKILEDGTELK
-1842 PVVAELRR
+1842 PVIDELRR

-1912 EVMNGVPDF
+1912 EVMNGVPNF

-1963 IEEQIKYK
+1963 IEEQLQHKT
-1971 NEMAGF
+1971 EMAGF
-1977 AERILDFVA
+1977 ADRILDFVG

-2015 DKGQLTA
+2015 AQGKLTS
-2022 EEAFVHGGS
+2022 EEAFIHGGS

-2044 GGASLTGDLLKEFRL
+2044 GGASLTGELLKEFRL
-2059 RSLASLSKNDDILRL
+2059 RSLAALSKNEDVVRL

-2079 FAEGFGAVRNEGG
+2079 FAEGTGIVRNDNG
-2092 EFGITPFYIKKGDLE
+2092 EFGISPFFIKKGELE
-2107 DQRIKFTLLAPTTTD
+2107 EQKIKFTLLAPTTTD

-2127 LRAMQLKKPILLE
+2127 LRAMQLRKPILLE

-2199 QAMKNGDWVLL
+2199 QAMKSGDWVLL

-2232 SVYIPELDRSF
+2232 SVYIPELDRTF
-2243 ACDMNFRVFAA
+2243 ECNMNFRVFAA

-2301 SMLHKMIEFNYQ
+2301 SMLRKMIEFNYQ

-2341 MELMTLPN
+2341 MELMTLPD
-2349 HGLGYNHDPSEHF
+2349 HGLGFNHDPSEHF

-2376 AATTALFEKIF
+2376 SATTALFEKVF
-2387 GQPYNRSKA
+2387 GQPYTRTKA
-2396 PYYHI
+2396 PYYHLDDNHI
-2401 DHKHF
+2401 
-2406 QVGHSLLS
+2406 QVGHSLLP

-2426 DLHLLQSFLSP
+2426 DLHLLQSLLAP

-2449 MAILTGPASS
+2449 MAILTGPSSS

-2486 TMELL
+2486 TMEIL

-2497 DVARHQEIIM
+2497 DIARHQEHIM

-2516 ISREML
+2516 VAREML
-2522 LVENHGQVN
+2522 LIENHDRAQTVA
-2531 NVSYAREI
+2531 YAREI
-2539 SQNLYL
+2539 SQSLYL
-2545 LHSQDRF
+2545 FHSQDRF
-2552 AKRNSLE
+2552 AKRNTIE
-2559 RNLADERVMRNNAI
+2559 RLHADDRVMRNNAI

-2581 YLIQEFKLNFVKE
+2581 YLVQEFKLDFDPE
-2594 IEELD
+2594 IAELD

-2604 LRGLEVTSVSGRFEW
+2604 LRGLEVASVSGRFEW

-2666 LVDGEVRIIRPH
+2666 LVDGEVRIIKPH

-2689 RYGELSRA
+2689 KYGELSRA

-2710 EWINNTQD
+2710 EWIDNAQD
-2718 SFKITNSLGIRGSG
+2718 TLKIANSLGIRGSG
-2732 VPTMINQIHHYIHNY
+2732 APTIISQIHHYIHNY
-2747 FKLAMPW
+2747 FRLVMPW
-2754 KTVHAKE
+2754 KTVHAKD

-2788 QVYNF
+2788 QVYTF

-2798 LELPI
+2798 LDLPTV
-2803 IESLEAPS
+2803 ESLEAPS
-2811 FVMESKYE
+2811 FVLDPSQEST
-2819 NSLSVTNCPHLL
+2819 LSATNCPHLL

-2860 PTTATWTA
+2860 PAAMTWTA
-2868 ARYFLETSSIY
+2868 AHYFLETSSIH
-2879 DGDIRKKWIQAL
+2879 DAALRRTWIRTL
-2891 LETHNLEES
+2891 LETHDFEDA
-2900 SRAQASQV
+2900 SRAQALM
-2908 AHILD
+2908 ADHILG
-2913 LLSESP
+2913 LLSDSP
-2919 LMPRLASLKESLAV
+2919 LLPRLAHLKDSLAT
-2933 RLSLDKSFLESQPAD
+2933 RLSLDSHFLESQPAD
-2948 MRLNPNLFWAIDRLC
+2948 MRLNPNLFWAIDQLC
-2963 QQNEEAQA
+2963 GSNEEALT
-2971 DWLEYQAVARLI
+2971 DWQEYQATARLI
-2983 GLFIRVKKMEFAE
+2983 GLFVRVKKMEYNE
-2996 AKVYSHARGKKPNT
+2996 DKVYALARGKKPNT
-3010 AQISYLHQRQL
+3010 VQISHLYQRQL

-3030 VAEISPCLSA
+3030 VAEISPCLNA
-3040 IKNIV
+3040 IKSIV
-3045 TQWIVGANGLSDE
+3045 TQWITGLNGLSDE
-3058 NAAKLHLFLDKRD
+3058 NATKLHLFLDKRD
-3071 MVWDAVQE
+3071 MIWDAVQE
-3079 PTVNVGELMILVKMV
+3079 PTVNVGELLILVKMM
-3094 AESGEFLLAISQEFF
+3094 AESGEFLLSLSPEFF

-3114 SLNIMTEAMVL
+3114 SLDIMTEAMVL
-3125 TTGTLMKNLWR
+3125 TTGTLMKSLWR

-3149 DVEDELLKISSTI
+3149 QVEEELLNIASSI
-3162 DVWSEESILDKDVL
+3162 DVWSDESLLDKDVL
-3176 AKARAIGSIP
+3176 ASARAIGSMP
-3186 EFKDTLLDAIATLY
+3186 EFKDTLIDAIATLY

-3221 HLQKQIEGV
+3221 HLQKQIDGV
-3230 QKQLE
+3230 QKKLE
-3235 GFPKIKSA
+3235 GYPKAKSA
-3243 SHQEAENFMYPIM
+3243 SHQTAENFMYPIM
-3256 DFSSSVAEMALL
+3256 DFSSSVTEMALL
-3268 SKLQQSLPHG
+3268 SELQQALPRG
-3278 IKLSKKV
+3278 VKLSKEV

-3290 ALHEFSLKRTTRS
+3290 SLHEFSLKRTTRS
-3303 AVDFVPHKRLIWV
+3303 PTDFVPHKRLIWV
-3316 FDSDAKDVSENTQA
+3316 FDSDAKDMNENTHA

-3344 ARLWSNAYKDAKF
+3344 ARQWHNAFKDSNF
-3357 DSFGG
+3357 DSFAG
-3362 KIPKEDVR
+3362 KVPKEDVR
-3370 EITAIQGPAK
+3370 EQTAIQGPAK
-3380 LFQSVDTVAY
+3380 LFQSVDTAAY

-3405 DIQLEQIR
+3405 DIQLEQTR
-3413 SLVAHQARAS
+3413 SLVAHQARTS
-3423 KHINRVAASLIN
+3423 KRVNRVAASLIN
-3435 LISSIDLLLEV
+3435 LISSISMLLDV
-3446 IAQVHAEITSAE
+3446 IVQVHAAIDFSVH
-3458 YREALNALSVT
+3458 REALDDLTTVLTSG
-3469 LSLNTRQSQAYETSL
+3469 SRQSDAFDAGL
-3484 STLSQFKAVDISIK
+3484 SALGQFKQADVALK
-3498 PSSVGRHI
+3498 PASVGRH
-3506 ALSISQLL
+3506 LSLSVSYL
-3514 ECVQLYQNVTSSE
+3514 VQAIRLYRIVGDSE
-3527 VQLQSHHGKAWVN
+3527 FQLQNQHGKAWVH
-3540 VGLAFMALYIPDYSL
+3540 VGLTFMALYVPDYSM

-3563 MLHALRLKQE
+3563 MLHALRMKQE
-3573 ALQSEIKVRQEIEST
+3573 ALKTEIKVRKDIEGN
-3588 FTGSRENANIL
+3588 FTGSEENAAIL
-3599 EKLEELRK
+3599 EKVQELAR

-3637 IQKAAVNVETI
+3637 IQKAAINAETI
-3648 SGLVEKIEATKD
+3648 SALLDKVESVKD

-3666 EKLFQDITHEF
+3666 EKLFQDVTHEF

-3689 DILQPLIVAI
+3689 DILQPLVVAI
-3699 YQVKFGV
+3699 YQVKFGI
-3706 RLIAST
+3706 RLIASACALN
-3712 GVLNSEQDREALESI
+3712 GVQDGDALESI
-3727 ITCLV
+3727 VTCLV
-3732 RVPDYHLEN
+3732 RVPDYHVEN
-3741 TDKFDSLHVVTQPAT
+3741 ADRFDSLHVVTQPAT

-3763 VFDKNTVSKP
+3763 VFDKNNVSRP

-3782 TALQYQRREVAA
+3782 MALQHQRREVAA
-3794 TGILDM
+3794 TGLLDL
-3800 PSIDNLDN
+3800 PSIDTLDN

-3837 RVKKYEGLDD
+3837 RVNKYEGMDD
-3847 DTIDEATFKEMFP
+3847 DAIDEATFKEMFP

-3877 DEPKEPTGVPAV
+3877 DEPKDAAPAV
-3889 EEKTFDEKDVTI
+3889 EEKTFEEQDVTL

-3906 KAVFGAA
+3906 RAVFDAA
-3913 ELEKCSGTT
+3913 ELNKCSGTT
-3922 MTPQERRARIWAWYN
+3922 MTAQERRARIWAWYN

-3942 ADVSESSFGYQ
+3942 ADVSDCSFGHQ
-3953 VDAASQGAHLLSSAL
+3953 LDAASQGAHLLSSAL
-3968 MEDWLVGKDN
+3968 MEDWLTGKDN
-3978 NYWSSEPTYDFY
+3978 NYWASEPTYDFY

-4012 EGILSVWSEHAIL
+4012 EGILAVWSEHAIL

-4034 LLAFPMDSPVAKI
+4034 MLAFPMDSPVAKI

-4060 WQMNASR
+4060 WQINASR
-4067 EYSVLDNQEEL
+4067 EYSVLENQEEL

-4097 EIQDKNQAESVFS
+4097 EIQDKNQAEAVFS
-4110 WWFHFYGSVVKPTR
+4110 WWFHFYGSIVKPTR
-4124 DMDLAIDEGIEVDVT
+4124 DMDLALDNGVDVDVA

-4152 LQASSVG
+4152 LQASTVG
-4159 DFLPRMDLLR
+4159 DFLPRMDLLKT
-4169 SFHSH
+4169 FHRH
-4174 LQIRGELT
+4174 LQVRGELT
-4182 LTERQRRH
+4182 LAARQKRH
-4190 KQGALDSVKG
+4190 KDGLLDVVKD

-4212 VHQYYAQ
+4212 VHQYYVQ
-4219 FIENTQTY
+4219 FIENVQMYVATL
-4227 ISTCKKPIEKEMKE
+4227 KKPIEKDMKE

-4255 LKASALKTHR
+4255 LKTSALKTHR

-4285 ITAYQVET
+4285 ITSYQLET

-4305 EIIQPNDNI
+4305 EIIQPSADV
-4314 WITETAM
+4314 WITHVAM
-4321 LTHIPE
+4321 LTADASTPA
-4327 LSRKLFEKSI
+4327 RKVYEESI
-4337 TPSTSETLLNLEM
+4337 TPSTSETLANLST

-4357 ITSKKIII
+4357 IASKSIVI

-4402 LKNMKTIRKRAL
+4402 LKNLKTIRKRAL

-4458 LDDRIIPASKQV
+4458 LDDKVIPAGSQV
-4470 AQLWKK
+4470 AQLWRK
-4476 SDDYFYKIVA
+4476 SDDYFYRIVA
-4486 RMMQLRSLSQQP
+4486 RMMQLRRLSQQP

-4506 AEKSRGYTEHLV
+4506 AEKGRGYTEHLV

-4526 ELQTMKTSMD
+4526 ELQSMKTSMD
-4536 TIRGVASQIQGVFTL
+4536 TIRGVAAQFEGIFTL
-4551 PKNKTVSLN
+4551 PQEKSVSLDA
-4560 SHGPHFLLQQ
+4560 SGPQMLIEH
-4570 KNALDKLYDLFADA
+4570 KAALDKLLDLFSDA
-4584 SLVFEAT
+4584 MLVFEAAV
-4591 IRYSTSSVR
+4591 RHSNSPVR
-4600 GQMFTIVNEALS
+4600 GQMFTIVKGAL
-4612 KTKSLKG
+4612 TQTQALKQ
-4619 SLDRVVDQ
+4619 SLDKVVSQ
-4627 WYLNPVVGGGV
+4627 WYLYPLVAGGV
-4638 LPILSNSILEILS
+4638 SPILANSTLESLS
-4651 QSLDTVH
+4651 QSLDAVH
-4658 EIEQSL
+4658 EVQRSL
-4664 TSVLESM
+4664 GLVLEQM
-4671 PEAHCVIAPL
+4671 PETHCILAPL
-4681 LCHISESFPRQ
+4681 VCQISESFPRH
-4692 WSFPAPTETDELSL
+4692 WSFTPAAGLELSL
-4706 QGNESVRQL
+4706 QGNEQVRDL

-4722 VDGCVT
+4722 INGCIV
-4728 FVLLRVQEI
+4728 FVLLRVQDI
-4737 SKKAKAASI
+4737 SKKSKAVAAAAAAQS
-4746 PIASNVA
+4746 AMETGA
-4753 NGGAEGA
+4753 NGVEDSV
-4760 EEEEDEKD
+4760 EEEKD

-4775 FITSENK
+4775 YITSENK
-4782 KFAAMHRTLSM
+4782 KFAALHRDLHM
-4793 DSIIKKIR
+4793 ESIIKKTR
-4801 SINEK
+4801 SISDK
-4806 IQVLIQH
+4806 IQSLVRY
-4813 QAQHL
+4813 QAQHTPL
-4818 TTPQQSA
+4818 PQQRA

-4885 EMEQEMKEGEEESGV
+4885 EMEQEMKEGEEQTNV

-4906 EGDGGK
+4906 DGEGGK

-4926 TQNEKKQDEDDKKQ
+4926 TQNDKKQDEDDKKE

-4950 ENDFD
+4950 ENDFE
-4955 GNLEDV
+4955 GNMEDV
-4961 EPASDQEDDD
+4961 EPTSDQDDEDEDEDDED
-4971 DDDDEEEKE
+4971 KE

-5042 QDDKKKKKEEK
+5042 QDDKKKNKKEEK
-5053 KDKGKEDQEAEA
+5053 KDQGKDDQAEA
-5065 QEGGDQE
+5065 QEGGDEE
-5072 KNDQEAEEDDEAEE
+5072 KNDQQAEEDEEAEE

-5094 EESAEHKPDEQQ
+5094 EESAEHKPDDQQ

-5132 DGEDD
+5132 DGQDD
-5137 GPDEEPFQDQMD
+5137 EGPDEEPFQDQID
-5149 IEEQP
+5149 TEEQP

-5159 EDGGDDEEDEDN
+5159 EDGGEDDEEDEDEKEG
-5171 QEGQESASGEKAE
+5171 EGQETASGEKAE
-5184 DEDMEGPEDEKDE
+5184 DEEMDGPEDEDT
-5197 DEEMAEPAVNE
+5197 EMAEPPVTGDE
-5208 EGENDGEEKEEEDD
+5208 EKEGEEKEEEEDD
-5222 ESRDDSR
+5222 EESRDDSR
-5229 QRPNEQAR
+5229 QRPNEEAR
-5237 PKMEEIH
+5237 AKMEENK
-5244 QEEEEEDEDEDDIK
+5244 EEDEEKEEDEDDIK

-5268 DAEAMQEFGVEGEQ
+5268 DAEAKQEFGVEGEQ

-5294 AESQRSMETAPTSSK
+5294 DDSQRSMETAPTSSK
-5309 SDPNMEDQQD
+5309 SDPTMEDQQD
-5319 QQNKPQERGDDSQ
+5319 QQNKPQDRGDDSQ

-5339 EKENERP
+5339 EEDKDKPR
-5346 KKHET
+5346 KRET

-5363 WKQKLQDLSDPEE
+5363 WKQKLQDLADPEE
-5376 KDDDNEEAKEE
+5376 EEEQENAEEEKEQ
-5387 TKDEEAKEGEE
+5387 TKDEDVKKGDE

-5407 EYLQNDDEAHDMEA
+5407 EYLQNDDEAHDMET

-5436 LAAIDEEQTKEE
+5436 LAAIDEDQLKDDQKEE
-5448 EKDQVADMD
+5448 QVADMD

-5464 VDMDQGPEEQKPQ
+5464 VDMDQGPEDQKPQ
-5477 VDEDAME
+5477 LDEDAME
-5484 QAKPEN
+5484 QSKPEN
-5490 AAGAYFSQRMN
+5490 AAGAFFSQRMD
-5501 KRKDDKEEEEDDEA
+5501 KRKKDEDEDESEERDL
-5515 GKKKREAEDAAAAH
+5515 KEDAAPAGDAH
-5529 EPLKPEEIEELR
+5529 EPLKPEEVEALR
-5541 QQLEVSLGDWRTNGR
+5541 QQLEVSLGDWRSTGR
-5556 DPKDAQALWQ
+5556 DPKEAQALWQ

-5649 SRSVQLA
+5649 SHSVQLA

-5670 EVGEIGIMSFG
+5670 EVGELGIMSFG

-5692 PFTGEAGA
+5692 PFTGDAGA

-5707 FDQSK
+5707 FDQHK
-5712 TKVKEMMESSIALLQ
+5712 TKVKEMMEASIALLQ

-5734 GAARSQELWQL
+5734 GPRSQELWQL

-5752 ICESHEALKALV
+5752 ICESHETLKALV
-5764 RQAAEHQIML
+5764 RQAAEQQIML

-5786 SIMKMTTASFTSVSG
+5786 SIMKMTTAKFTSVNG
-5801 MPKLSLKPY
+5801 MPKLALNPY

-5840 SFVAA
+5840 SFVAS

>member
-1 MAIQDQFDPS
+1 MA
-11 SSEDK
+11 
-16 DKIHRIISKSTS
+16 
-28 NSSLMSI
+28 
-35 ESDVDHPEWLLKD
+35 
-48 TSVQFQMTPAEQD
+48 
-61 PAVGF
+61 
-66 FYTPRT
+66 
-72 LTILSIMLLGLVYV
+72 
-86 AMTPDID
+86 
-93 DTGANVKLGL
+93 
-103 IAAIGS
+103 
-109 FCVFGMLQFRDSLV
+109 
-123 LRPHPALWR
+123 
-132 VVLSV
+132 
-137 GVVYQLFLVFL
+137 
-148 LFQNKHDARL
+148 
-158 FFKYLDPSLGVP
+158 
-170 LPEKSYGDS
+170 
-179 CELTYE
+179 
-185 NVVDQVFDEFVVAH
+185 
-199 AVGWFC
+199 
-205 KALILRDYTF
+205 
-215 GWILSIMFEVMEYSL
+215 
-230 SHQLNNFDE
+230 
-239 CWWDHWILDVL
+239 
-250 VCNWLGLYLGVKTC
+250 
-264 EYFEMKQYSWQ
+264 
-275 GWAEIPTLKG
+275 PT
-285 KVKRTMAQFTPK
+285 
-297 SWTKFEWNTTKSFKS
+297 
-312 YCTVIFILA
+312 
-321 MFLICELNAFYLKTL
+321 
-336 LWIPPA
+336 
-342 HLINVSRIFA
+342 
-352 YFMFGIPGVRE
+352 
-363 AYQFFYDNMA
+363 
-373 SSIHDPLSMDLSSA
+373 IHDPLSMDLSSA
-387 TADLLEFLDTQTH
+387 TTDLLEFLDTQAHVKLT
-400 ISSPEGILSPSQ
+400 ERILSPAQ
-412 RQILTDFAADSTSG
+412 RHVLVVFADGTAS
-426 PLTRSETSMALN
+426 LTRVETNKALN
-438 IISNLLKNQYFAIKI
+438 IISYLLKNEHFSIKI
-453 VELYRP
+453 VELFRP
-459 LILDLVSRWL
+459 LVLDLVARWL
-469 AADSMSTPSTSSSS
+469 AADTTS
-483 SPLIGSNLPDV
+483 SPLIGQDRSVPDA
-494 DHNRNSKQDLESM
+494 DHNKNSQKDLESM

-517 VPQVKSDDALKYLAI
+517 VPQVKSFAVRLFSQYPSPLEWLNTLTEKDFRSPSEDLTRRAQDTMMTCFRLLNFSQSTFATLWDWTPVYNLLSHTDDALKYLVI

-538 LDIRDDQIVTAMK
+538 LDIRDDQIGTALK

-558 DISWITGSQKYQI
+558 DISWIAGSQKYRA

-582 STAQLALFNNPAIPT
+582 SAAQLALFKNSAISSAE
-597 FDEAKTASFR
+597 DAHR
-607 KITAEDLSPLTVN
+607 RITAEDLSPLTVN

-627 RSNNAHP
+627 RSNNTHP
-634 KQSLLSEHKL
+634 EQSILPEHRL

-801 DGSIGANLWTR
+801 DGSIGANLWTH

-840 NLIMSVFESIS
+840 NLIMSVFQSIS

-890 GYMALGNLISSKRGV
+890 GYMALGNLISTKRGV
-905 DQTILQDLF
+905 DPAILQDLF

-936 RLGAALTIPEQLIRH
+936 RLGAALTIPEQMVRH
-951 YINAYTPE
+951 YINAYIPD
-959 LDDRSSDAITIGRVT
+959 LNDRDPNTITIGRVT
-974 LPILSMEQGGSKK
+974 LPILSTEQGGARKRSR
-987 KSKRSDFAKTAHAA
+987 RSDFAKTAHAA

-1113 QSVQMAESKL
+1113 QSIQMAESKL
-1123 DTSKQSTDGET
+1123 DTSKQSTEGGELSS
-1134 TASKKL
+1134 SKKI
-1140 SPTLRKDWQAF
+1140 SPTLWKDWQAF
-1151 ADQLSTLK
+1151 ADQLATLK

-1209 DEHGSILL
+1209 DESGSILL

-1273 EIIKKY
+1273 EIIRKY
-1279 LESSTLGDQRA
+1279 LESSAVGDNRA

-1329 QFVREIVTT
+1329 QFVREIVST

-1361 EKVVQALVEKHLLN
+1361 ERVVKALVEKHLLN
-1375 GVKNPRQVITQVPRR
+1375 GVKNPRQLTTQVPRK
-1390 PETTDGK
+1390 PEISESGK
-1397 EMIQFGHFWLQCG
+1397 ELIQFGHFWLQCG
-1410 SHTIQDD
+1410 SHPIRDD
-1417 GQYILTSSVEHNLNN
+1417 GQYILTASVEHNLNN

-1451 AGKTSMIEYLARR
+1451 AGKTSMIEYLAHR

-1482 YIGTYISNSEG
+1482 YIGTYISNSDG

-1576 NRFLELFFDEIPEN
+1576 NRFLELFFDEIPES

-1624 RLFEQ
+1624 RIFEQ

-1646 AGSYDELAIDGYM
+1646 AGSYDELAMDGYM

-1665 RKDEERVVVKEV
+1665 RKDEERAVVKEV
-1677 LEEVMRSTLDLDQMY
+1677 LEEVMRSKIDLDIMY
-1692 NCPEVLDY
+1692 NCAEVRDY
-1700 MQRFNGG
+1700 IEKFHGG
-1707 QENVVW
+1707 CENVVW

-1724 SRCLKNS
+1724 SRCLKNN

-1757 SLVIVNCHQNTE
+1757 ELVIVNCHQNTE

-1779 VRNNQGF
+1779 VRNNQGL

-1798 IKLGGEITF
+1798 SKLGGEITF
-1807 VAEEADL
+1807 VTEEADL
-1814 DAIVT
+1814 DVVVT
-1819 AFESFVKA
+1819 AFEQFVKA
-1827 NQLESKTLDDGTELG
+1827 NQLETRTLDDGTELKAM
-1842 PVVAELRR
+1842 VAELRR

-1864 PLVQSMKEGHLFLL
+1864 PLVQSLKEGHLFLL

-1885 DSVLERLNSVLEPQ
+1885 DSVLERLNSVLEPH

-1953 VTDRD
+1953 VTDRE

-1963 IEEQIKYK
+1963 ISEQIKYRE
-1971 NEMAGF
+1971 EMTGF
-1977 AERILDFVA
+1977 AERVLDFVA
-1986 WFTHELG
+1986 WYTHELG

-2015 DKGQLTA
+2015 EKGQLTA

-2044 GGASLTGDLLKEFRL
+2044 GGASLTGNLLKEFRL
-2059 RSLASLSKNDDILRL
+2059 KCLAALSKDNRVLQL

-2079 FAEGFGAVRNEGG
+2079 FREGTGTVKSMGD
-2092 EFGITPFYIKKGDLE
+2092 EFGITPFFIKKGELE
-2107 DQRIKFTLLAPTTTD
+2107 DQKIKFTLLAPTTTD

-2127 LRAMQLKKPILLE
+2127 LRALQLKKPILLE

-2153 LATASAHNLV
+2153 LAAASAHNLV

-2199 QAMKNGDWVLL
+2199 QAMKSGDWVLL

-2232 SVYIPELDRSF
+2232 SVYIPELDRTF
-2243 ACDMNFRVFAA
+2243 ECDMNFRVFAA

-2279 VEQLSDGDI
+2279 VEQLTDGDI

-2313 MFEETMVKL
+2313 MFEETMVKQ

-2341 MELMTLPN
+2341 MELMTLPD
-2349 HGLGYNHDPSEHF
+2349 HGLGFNHDPSEHF

-2376 AATTALFEKIF
+2376 AATTALFERIF
-2387 GQPYNRSKA
+2387 GQPYARSKS
-2396 PYYHI
+2396 PYYHL
-2401 DHKHF
+2401 DDKHL
-2406 QVGHSLLS
+2406 QVGHSLLP

-2426 DLHLLQSFLSP
+2426 DLHLLQSLLSP

-2497 DVARHQEIIM
+2497 DIARHQEHIM

-2522 LVENHGQVN
+2522 LIGTRGQTSS
-2531 NVSYAREI
+2531 VSYAREI

-2545 LHSQDRF
+2545 LHSQDKF
-2552 AKRNSLE
+2552 AKRGTFE
-2559 RNLADERVMRNNAI
+2559 RNLADERVMRNNAT

-2581 YLIQEFKLNFVKE
+2581 YLVQEFKLDFIKE

-2718 SFKITNSLGIRGSG
+2718 SLKIANSLGVRGSG
-2732 VPTMINQIHHYIHNY
+2732 VPTMISQIHHYIHDY
-2747 FKLAMPW
+2747 FKLVMPW
-2754 KTVHAKE
+2754 KTVHAKD

-2773 QRGEPLELA
+2773 QRGEPLEMA

-2788 QVYNF
+2788 QVYAV

-2803 IESLEAPS
+2803 VGSLQAPS
-2811 FVMESKYE
+2811 FVLEPSYEST
-2819 NSLSVTNCPHLL
+2819 LSVTNCPHLL

-2855 LLLDA
+2855 LLLNGA
-2860 PTTATWTA
+2860 TTMTWTA
-2868 ARYFLETSSIY
+2868 AHYFLETSSLY
-2879 DGDIRKKWIQAL
+2879 DVEMRKTWLRNL
-2891 LETHNLEES
+2891 LETRDLEDL
-2900 SRAQASQV
+2900 SRAQALMV
-2908 AHILD
+2908 DHILD
-2913 LLSESP
+2913 QLAQSP
-2919 LMPRLASLKESLAV
+2919 LMPRLAGLKVSLATK
-2933 RLSLDKSFLESQPAD
+2933 LSLDKALLESQPAD

-2963 QQNEEAQA
+2963 QTNEMAME

-2983 GLFIRVKKMEFAE
+2983 GLFIRVKKFTYIED
-2996 AKVYSHARGKKPNT
+2996 KVYAQARGKKPNT
-3010 AQISYLHQRQL
+3010 VQISYLHQRQL

-3030 VAEISPCLSA
+3030 VAEISPCLNA
-3040 IKNIV
+3040 IRSIV
-3045 TQWIVGANGLSDE
+3045 TQWITGLNGLSDE
-3058 NAAKLHLFLDKRD
+3058 NATKMHLFLDKRD
-3071 MVWDAVQE
+3071 MVWETVQE
-3079 PTVNVGELMILVKMV
+3079 PTVNVGELMILVKMM
-3094 AESGEFLLAISQEFF
+3094 AESGEFLLSISQEFF

-3125 TTGTLMKNLWR
+3125 TTGTLMKSLWR

-3149 DVEDELLKISSTI
+3149 EVEEELLKIASTI
-3162 DVWSEESILDKDVL
+3162 DVWSDESILDKDTL
-3176 AKARAIGSIP
+3176 AKARAIGSMP
-3186 EFKDTLLDAIATLY
+3186 EFKDTLVDAIATLY

-3235 GFPKIKSA
+3235 GYSKVKSA
-3243 SHQEAENFMYPIM
+3243 SHQGAEDFMYPIM

-3268 SKLQQSLPHG
+3268 SKLQQSLPQG
-3278 IKLSKKV
+3278 VKLSKKV

-3290 ALHEFSLKRTTRS
+3290 ALHKFSLKRTTRS

-3316 FDSDAKDVSENTQA
+3316 FDSDAKDVNENTQA

-3344 ARLWSNAYKDAKF
+3344 ARLWNNAFKDAKF

-3362 KIPKEDVR
+3362 KVLKEDVR
-3370 EITAIQGPAK
+3370 EFTAIQGPAK

-3390 FNYLTTLPKAAISSM
+3390 FNYLTTLPKAAISTM
-3405 DIQLEQIR
+3405 DVQLEQTR

-3435 LISSIDLLLEV
+3435 LISSINLLLEV
-3446 IAQVHAEITSAE
+3446 ICQVHEEMDFSVQ
-3458 YREALNALSVT
+3458 REALDVLVTALST
-3469 LSLNTRQSQAYETSL
+3469 GTRQSHAFAAGL
-3484 STLSQFKAVDISIK
+3484 SVLARFKQSDVSVK
-3498 PSSVGRHI
+3498 PSSVGRHL
-3506 ALSISQLL
+3506 ALSISHLAQSI
-3514 ECVQLYQNVTSSE
+3514 QLYQVIGDSE

-3540 VGLAFMALYIPDYSL
+3540 IGLTFMALYVPDYSL

-3563 MLHALRLKQE
+3563 MLHALRSKQE
-3573 ALQSEIKVRQEIEST
+3573 VLQSEIKVRQEIEST
-3588 FTGSRENANIL
+3588 FTGSHENAAIR
-3599 EKLEELRK
+3599 EKIEELRQ

-3619 ALRPA
+3619 ALRPV
-3624 KSQLEELFKQVWQ
+3624 KSQLEELFKQIWQ
-3637 IQKAAVNVETI
+3637 IQKAAVNAETI
-3648 SGLVEKIEATKD
+3648 SGLIEKIEATKD

-3666 EKLFQDITHEF
+3666 EKLFQDVTHEF

-3689 DILQPLIVAI
+3689 DILQPLVVAI

-3706 RLIAST
+3706 RLIASASALSD
-3712 GVLNSEQDREALESI
+3712 VQDREALESI
-3727 ITCLV
+3727 VTCLV
-3732 RVPDYHLEN
+3732 RVPDYHLESS
-3741 TDKFDSLHVVTQPAT
+3741 DKFDSLHVVTQPAT

-3763 VFDKNTVSKP
+3763 VFDKNVVSKP

-3782 TALQYQRREVAA
+3782 TALQHQRRAVAA
-3794 TGILDM
+3794 TGILDKS
-3800 PSIDNLDN
+3800 SIDTLDN

-3837 RVKKYEGLDD
+3837 RVNKYEGLDD
-3847 DTIDEATFKEMFP
+3847 DAIDEATFKEMFP

-3877 DEPKEPTGVPAV
+3877 DEPKEAVGVPAV

-3901 IGKLH
+3901 IGKMH
-3906 KAVFGAA
+3906 KSIFGAA
-3913 ELEKCSGTT
+3913 ELEKCSGAT
-3922 MTPQERRARIWAWYN
+3922 MTAQERRARIWDWYS

-3942 ADVSESSFGYQ
+3942 ADVSECSFGHQ
-3953 VDAASQGAHLLSSAL
+3953 LDAASQGAHLLSSAL
-3968 MEDWLVGKDN
+3968 MEDWMMGKDN

-4060 WQMNASR
+4060 WQINASR
-4067 EYSVLDNQEEL
+4067 EYSVLENQEEL

-4097 EIQDKNQAESVFS
+4097 EIQDKNQAEGVFA
-4110 WWFHFYGSVVKPTR
+4110 WWFHFYGSIVKPTR
-4124 DMDLAIDEGIEVDVT
+4124 DMDLALDEGLEIDIP

-4152 LQASSVG
+4152 LQASTVG
-4159 DFLPRMDLLR
+4159 DFLPRMDLLK
-4169 SFHSH
+4169 SFHRH
-4174 LQIRGELT
+4174 LQVRGELT
-4182 LTERQRRH
+4182 LAERQRRQ
-4190 KQGALDSVKG
+4190 KEGRLDVVTGAIAL
-4200 AVASKVADAIWN
+4200 KVADAIWN
-4212 VHQYYAQ
+4212 VHQYYCQ
-4219 FIENTQTY
+4219 FIENVQTY
-4227 ISTCKKPIEKEMKE
+4227 ISTSKKPIEKEMKE

-4285 ITAYQVET
+4285 ITAYQMET
-4293 PVVHANKKGQVF
+4293 PVVNANKKGQVF
-4305 EIIQPNDNI
+4305 EIVQPNVEI
-4314 WITETAM
+4314 WITDTTM
-4321 LTHIPE
+4321 VTDIPE
-4327 LSRKLFEKSI
+4327 YTRKVFEQSI
-4337 TPSTSETLLNLEM
+4337 TPSASETLINLAT
-4350 TFNRLKK
+4350 TFTRLKK
-4357 ITSKKIII
+4357 ITSKNIVLTS
-4365 PSSDS
+4365 PES

-4396 EENKSQ
+4396 EENRSQ

-4458 LDDRIIPASKQV
+4458 LDDRVIPASTQV

-4476 SDDYFYKIVA
+4476 SDDYFYRIVA

-4526 ELQTMKTSMD
+4526 ELQSMKTSMD
-4536 TIRGVASQIQGVFTL
+4536 TIRGMASQLQGIFVL
-4551 PKNKTVSLN
+4551 PKDKTVSLN
-4560 SHGPHFLLQQ
+4560 LSGPQMLVQQ
-4570 KNALDKLYDLFADA
+4570 KKALDKLYDLFAD
-4584 SLVFEAT
+4584 SILVFEASM
-4591 IRYSTSSVR
+4591 RHSTSPVR
-4600 GQMFTIVNEALS
+4600 GQMLTIVQGALAR
-4612 KTKSLKG
+4612 TMSLKHA
-4619 SLDRVVDQ
+4619 LDKIVDQ
-4627 WYLNPVVGGGV
+4627 WYLNPVVTAGV
-4638 LPILSNSILEILS
+4638 SPVLTSSTLETLS
-4651 QSLDTVH
+4651 QSLDAVH

-4664 TSVLESM
+4664 SSVVEQI
-4671 PEAHCVIAPL
+4671 PEAHFMIAPL
-4681 LCHISESFPRQ
+4681 LCQISESFPHQ
-4692 WSFPAPTETDELSL
+4692 WSSPTTTAEMALSL
-4706 QGNESVRQL
+4706 EGNNSIRQL
-4715 VQEINDE
+4715 VQDINDE
-4722 VDGCVT
+4722 IDGCVT
-4728 FVLLRVQEI
+4728 FVLLRVQDI
-4737 SKKAKAASI
+4737 SKKAKAKAN
-4746 PIASNVA
+4746 AAATA
-4753 NGGAEGA
+4753 NGHAADLDTAVEG
-4760 EEEEDEKD
+4760 EEDDEKD

-4775 FITSENK
+4775 FITFENK
-4782 KFAAMHRTLSM
+4782 KFATMHRALHM
-4793 DSIIKKIR
+4793 DSIIKKSR

-4806 IQVLIQH
+4806 IQALIQH
-4813 QAQHL
+4813 QTQNQVS
-4818 TTPQQSA
+4818 PQQTA

-4858 YHKTIN
+4858 FHKTIN

-4906 EGDGGK
+4906 EGEGGK

-4926 TQNEKKQDEDDKKQ
+4926 TQNEKKQDEDDKKETQ
-4940 TEEEDKGIEM
+4940 EEDKGIEM
-4950 ENDFD
+4950 ENDFE

-4961 EPASDQEDDD
+4961 EPSSDQEDDD
-4971 DDDDEEEKE
+4971 DDDDDEEKE

-5042 QDDKKKKKEEK
+5042 QDDKKKSKKEEK
-5053 KDKGKEDQEAEA
+5053 KEKGKDDQEAEA
-5065 QEGGDQE
+5065 QEGGDEE
-5072 KNDQEAEEDDEAEE
+5072 KNDQQAEEDDEAEE

-5132 DGEDD
+5132 EGEDE
-5137 GPDEEPFQDQMD
+5137 GPDEEPFQDRMD
-5149 IEEQP
+5149 VEDQL

-5159 EDGGDDEEDEDN
+5159 EDAGDEEEEDE
-5171 QEGQESASGEKAE
+5171 QEGQETTSGEKAE
-5184 DEDMEGPEDEKDE
+5184 DEEMEGPEDKDE
-5197 DEEMAEPAVNE
+5197 DEEMADALAADE
-5208 EGENDGEEKEEEDD
+5208 EKEGEEKEEEEDD
-5222 ESRDDSR
+5222 EESRDDSR
-5229 QRPNEQAR
+5229 QRPNEQVLS
-5237 PKMEEIH
+5237 KMEENK
-5244 QEEEEEDEDEDDIK
+5244 QEEEEKEEDEE
-5258 ASEQEEQPDQ
+5258 
-5268 DAEAMQEFGVEGEQ
+5268 DAEAD
-5282 GKANSSENPKAE
+5282 
-5294 AESQRSMETAPTSSK
+5294 SQRSMESAPTSSK
-5309 SDPNMEDQQD
+5309 PDPTMEEQQE
-5319 QQNKPQERGDDSQ
+5319 QQNRPQELGDDSQ

-5339 EKENERP
+5339 EEDKEKPR
-5346 KKHET
+5346 KRET

-5363 WKQKLQDLSDPEE
+5363 WKQKLQDLADPEE
-5376 KDDDNEEAKEE
+5376 EEEEEEEAEEKTKE
-5387 TKDEEAKEGEE
+5387 DEEAKEGEE

-5407 EYLQNDDEAHDMEA
+5407 EYLQNDDEAHDMET

-5436 LAAIDEEQTKEE
+5436 LAAIDEEQIKED
-5448 EKDQVADMD
+5448 EKDDQVADMD

-5464 VDMDQGPEEQKPQ
+5464 VDMDQGPQDQKPQ
-5477 VDEDAME
+5477 LDEDAME

-5490 AAGAYFSQRMN
+5490 AAGAFFSQKMD
-5501 KRKDDKEEEEDDEA
+5501 KKTKDQEDAEEDEEQ
-5515 GKKKREAEDAAAAH
+5515 KRREADSAATAH

-5541 QQLEVSLGDWRTNGR
+5541 QQLEVSLGSWRTSGR
-5556 DPKDAQALWQ
+5556 DPKEAQALWQ

-5649 SRSVQLA
+5649 SHSVQLA

-5712 TKVKEMMESSIALLQ
+5712 TKVKEMMEASIALLQ

-5752 ICESHEALKALV
+5752 ICESHETLKALV
-5764 RQAAEHQIML
+5764 RQAAEQQIML

-5786 SIMKMTTASFTSVSG
+5786 SIMKMTTASFTSVNG
-5801 MPKLSLKPY
+5801 MPKLSLNPY

-5840 SFVAA
+5840 SFVAS

>member
-1 MAIQDQFDPS
+1 
-11 SSEDK
+11 
-16 DKIHRIISKSTS
+16 
-28 NSSLMSI
+28 
-35 ESDVDHPEWLLKD
+35 
-48 TSVQFQMTPAEQD
+48 
-61 PAVGF
+61 
-66 FYTPRT
+66 
-72 LTILSIMLLGLVYV
+72 
-86 AMTPDID
+86 
-93 DTGANVKLGL
+93 
-103 IAAIGS
+103 
-109 FCVFGMLQFRDSLV
+109 
-123 LRPHPALWR
+123 
-132 VVLSV
+132 
-137 GVVYQLFLVFL
+137 
-148 LFQNKHDARL
+148 
-158 FFKYLDPSLGVP
+158 
-170 LPEKSYGDS
+170 
-179 CELTYE
+179 
-185 NVVDQVFDEFVVAH
+185 
-199 AVGWFC
+199 
-205 KALILRDYTF
+205 
-215 GWILSIMFEVMEYSL
+215 
-230 SHQLNNFDE
+230 
-239 CWWDHWILDVL
+239 
-250 VCNWLGLYLGVKTC
+250 
-264 EYFEMKQYSWQ
+264 
-275 GWAEIPTLKG
+275 
-285 KVKRTMAQFTPK
+285 
-297 SWTKFEWNTTKSFKS
+297 
-312 YCTVIFILA
+312 
-321 MFLICELNAFYLKTL
+321 
-336 LWIPPA
+336 
-342 HLINVSRIFA
+342 
-352 YFMFGIPGVRE
+352 
-363 AYQFFYDNMA
+363 MA
-373 SSIHDPLSMDLSSA
+373 SSTIHDPLSMNLSTA
-387 TADLLEFLDTQTH
+387 TTDLLEFLDTQTY
-400 ISSPEGILSPSQ
+400 IKLTDKILSPIQ
-412 RQILTDFAADSTSG
+412 RHALTVFADGTKA
-426 PLTRSETSMALN
+426 LTRQETGQVLN
-438 IISNLLKNQYFAIKI
+438 ILSNLLKNEHFACK
-453 VELYRP
+453 VVQLFRP
-459 LILDLVSRWL
+459 ILLDLVARWL
-469 AADSMSTPSTSSSS
+469 VSDPAS
-483 SPLIGSNLPDV
+483 SPLLGQSQQMSDNNSFA
-494 DHNRNSKQDLESM
+494 DHNRNSQHDLESM

-517 VPQVKSDDALKYLAI
+517 VPQAVTKRAQDTLMTCFRLLNFSQSTFGWLWDWTPLYNLLSFNDEALKYLTI

-538 LDIRDDQIVTAMK
+538 LDIRDDQIGSALKV
-551 AHLTPGT
+551 HLAEET
-558 DISWITGSQKYQI
+558 DISWIAGSQNYKA

-582 STAQLALFNNPAIPT
+582 STQQLALFGNTAVV
-597 FDEAKTASFR
+597 EAEEPYR
-607 KITAEDLSPLTVN
+607 RLTAEDLSPLTVN
-620 LCGVLLA
+620 LCGVLLP
-627 RSNNAHP
+627 RSTSPQHE
-634 KQSLLSEHKL
+634 QSTLPEHKL

-769 KIPAHEG
+769 KIPASED

-825 IIHERFHELGDQVLP
+825 IIHERFQDLGDQVLP
-840 NLIMSVFESIS
+840 NLIMTVFQSIA

-859 SSSQSMVSRVISP
+859 STSQSMVSRTISP

-905 DQTILQDLF
+905 DPAILQDLF

-929 VWERVLI
+929 VWEKVLI
-936 RLGAALTIPEQLIRH
+936 RLGAALTIPEQMVRH
-951 YINAYTPE
+951 YINTYTPE
-959 LDDRSSDAITIGRVT
+959 LDDRNPDRITIGRVT
-974 LPILSMEQGGSKK
+974 LPILTMEQGGSRKK
-987 KSKRSDFAKTAHAA
+987 NKRSDFAKTAHAA

-1074 MFDDLFSRTFSR
+1074 MFDDLFCRTFSR

-1097 KLYVH
+1097 KYYLH
-1102 SKWEALIKTWS
+1102 SKWDALIKTWS
-1113 QSVQMAESKL
+1113 KSIEMAEAKFDASRQTA
-1123 DTSKQSTDGET
+1123 DGESGTSK
-1134 TASKKL
+1134 KF
-1140 SPTLRKDWQAF
+1140 SPTLKKDWQSF

-1196 TTETLECLSGLLQ
+1196 STETLESLSGLLQ
-1209 DEHGSILL
+1209 DENGSILL

-1279 LESSTLGDQRA
+1279 LEAAAVGDQRA
-1290 IADIADFYLAVKAL
+1290 MIDIADFYLAVKAL
-1304 SNAHK
+1304 SSAHK
-1309 LADGANQR
+1309 LADGAGQR

-1338 YGLRRSIYEA
+1338 YGLRRSMYEA

-1354 TQLSKDS
+1354 TQLSKES
-1361 EKVVQALVEKHLLN
+1361 ERIVLALVEKHLLN
-1375 GVKNPRQVITQVPRR
+1375 GVRSPRSVITQIPRR
-1390 PETTDGK
+1390 PESSEGK

-1410 SHTIQDD
+1410 SHPVRDD
-1417 GQYILTSSVEHNLNN
+1417 GHYILTSSVEHNLNN

-1451 AGKTSMIEYLARR
+1451 AGKTSMIEYLAHR

-1590 ELETILSRRC
+1590 ELETILSQRC
-1600 TMAPSYCKRLVEVYK
+1600 TMAPSYCKRLVEVYR

-1646 AGSYDELAIDGYM
+1646 ANGYEELAMDGYM

-1665 RKDEERVVVKEV
+1665 RKDEERAVVKEV
-1677 LEEVMRSTLDLDQMY
+1677 LEEVMKSTIDQDKMY
-1692 NCPEVLDY
+1692 NCPEVHEY
-1700 MQRFNGG
+1700 IERFHGG
-1707 QENVVW
+1707 RENVVW

-1724 SRCLKNS
+1724 SRCLKNN

-1748 QMLSEYLGR
+1748 QMLSEYLGLE
-1757 SLVIVNCHQNTE
+1757 LVIVNCHQNTE

-1779 VRNNQGF
+1779 VRNNQGL
-1786 VATTKVELTNFI
+1786 VAATKI
-1798 IKLGGEITF
+1798 EIAKFLADAGAEVTF
-1807 VAEEADL
+1807 VPEEADL
-1814 DAIVT
+1814 DVFVS
-1819 AFESFVKA
+1819 AFENCVKA
-1827 NQLESKTLDDGTELG
+1827 NQLESKTLEDGTELIT
-1842 PVVAELRR
+1842 VITELRKT
-1850 AYRQATTLFEWHDG
+1850 YRQATTLFEWHDG

-1912 EVMNGVPDF
+1912 EVMNGAPNF

-1953 VTDRD
+1953 VTDRE

-1963 IEEQIKYK
+1963 IEEQIKHK
-1971 NEMAGF
+1971 NEMVGF
-1977 AERILDFVA
+1977 ADRILDFVA

-2006 WVRFMNALM
+2006 WVRFMNELM
-2015 DKGQLTA
+2015 AKGQLSP

-2059 RSLASLSKNDDILRL
+2059 RSLAALSKNNDVVRL

-2079 FAEGFGAVRNEGG
+2079 FAEGTGTVKNDGE
-2092 EFGITPFYIKKGDLE
+2092 EFGITPFFIKKGELE
-2107 DQRIKFTLLAPTTTD
+2107 NQKIKFTLLAPTTTD

-2127 LRAMQLKKPILLE
+2127 LRALQLRKPILLE

-2177 GSDLPVEGGNSGEFA
+2177 GSDLPVEGGTSGEFA

-2232 SVYIPELDRSF
+2232 SVYIPELDRTF

-2301 SMLHKMIEFNYQ
+2301 SMLQKMIDFNYQ

-2376 AATTALFEKIF
+2376 VATTALFEKFF
-2387 GQPYNRSKA
+2387 GQPYTRSKS
-2396 PYYHI
+2396 PYYHL
-2401 DHKHF
+2401 DDKHM
-2406 QVGHSLLS
+2406 QVGHSLLP
-2414 RRHGDTSNVLGK
+2414 RRHGDTTNVLGK
-2426 DLHLLQSFLSP
+2426 DLHLLQSLLAP

-2497 DVARHQEIIM
+2497 DIARHQEHIM
-2507 FGLSRLASR
+2507 LGLSRLASR
-2516 ISREML
+2516 VSREMVL
-2522 LVENHGQVN
+2522 IKSPSQANPVA
-2531 NVSYAREI
+2531 YAREI
-2539 SQNLYL
+2539 SQSLYL

-2552 AKRNSLE
+2552 AKRNTLE
-2559 RNLADERVMRNNAI
+2559 RHQADDRVMRNNAI

-2581 YLIQEFKLNFVKE
+2581 YLIQEFKLDFNKE

-2666 LVDGEVRIIRPH
+2666 LVDGEVKIIRPH

-2710 EWINNTQD
+2710 EWISNSQD
-2718 SFKITNSLGIRGSG
+2718 SLKIANTLGVRGKG
-2732 VPTMINQIHHYIHNY
+2732 VPTMISQIHHYIRNY
-2747 FKLAMPW
+2747 LKLTMPW
-2754 KTVHAKE
+2754 KTVHVKD
-2761 MLLYTRFVVERL
+2761 MLLYTRFIVERL
-2773 QRGEPLELA
+2773 QRGEPLEMA

-2788 QVYNF
+2788 QVYTF
-2793 EGENH
+2793 EGENQ
-2798 LELPI
+2798 LELPTA
-2803 IESLEAPS
+2803 ETLEAPS
-2811 FVMESKYE
+2811 FVLELNTE
-2819 NSLSVTNCPHLL
+2819 NSLSVSNCPHLL
-2831 EGRMFSQESKLATV
+2831 EGRMFAQESKLATV

-2860 PTTATWTA
+2860 PAALTWTA
-2868 ARYFLETSSIY
+2868 AHYFLETTSIH
-2879 DGDIRKKWIQAL
+2879 DADLRKSWIQSL
-2891 LETHNLEES
+2891 LETRDLEDD
-2900 SRAQASQV
+2900 SRAQALMADYILTQLSQS
-2908 AHILD
+2908 AMLTRLADLKTSLASRLD
-2913 LLSESP
+2913 LNTY
-2919 LMPRLASLKESLAV
+2919 LMAT
-2933 RLSLDKSFLESQPAD
+2933 QPAD
-2948 MRLNPNLFWAIDRLC
+2948 MRLNPDLFWVIDRLC
-2963 QQNEEAQA
+2963 KSDELAQEK
-2971 DWLEYQAVARLI
+2971 WLEYQAIARLI
-2983 GLFIRVKKMEFAE
+2983 TLFIRVKKLDYLEEKIYAQ
-2996 AKVYSHARGKKPNT
+2996 ARGKKPST
-3010 AQISYLHQRQL
+3010 VQISYLYQRQL

-3030 VAEISPCLSA
+3030 VAEISPCLNA
-3040 IKNIV
+3040 IKTIV
-3045 TQWIVGANGLSDE
+3045 TQWILDLNGLSDE
-3058 NAAKLHLFLDKRD
+3058 NATKLHLFLDKRD
-3071 MVWDAVQE
+3071 MVWEAVQE
-3079 PTVNVGELMILVKMV
+3079 PTVNVGELMILVKMM
-3094 AESGEFLLAISQEFF
+3094 AESGEFLLSMAPKFF
-3109 GPLFQ
+3109 GPLFR
-3114 SLNIMTEAMVL
+3114 SLDIMTEAMVL
-3125 TTGTLMKNLWR
+3125 TTGTLMKSLWR

-3149 DVEDELLKISSTI
+3149 RVEDELLTIASSI
-3162 DVWSEESILDKDVL
+3162 DVWSDENLLDKDVL
-3176 AKARAIGSIP
+3176 AKVRAIGSMP
-3186 EFKDTLLDAIATLY
+3186 EFKDTLVDAIATLY

-3207 NGAVLLKTIKHVPA
+3207 NGAILLKTIKQVPA

-3230 QKQLE
+3230 QKQQE
-3235 GFPKIKSA
+3235 GFPKVKSA
-3243 SHQEAENFMYPIM
+3243 INQLPADFMYPIM
-3256 DFSSSVAEMALL
+3256 DFSSSVTEMALL
-3268 SKLQQSLPHG
+3268 AKLQQALPKG
-3278 IKLSKKV
+3278 VKLSSAV
-3285 LDEIK
+3285 IDEIRS
-3290 ALHEFSLKRTTRS
+3290 LHEFSLKSTTRS
-3303 AVDFVPHKRLIWV
+3303 ATDFVPHKRLIWV
-3316 FDSDAKDVSENTQA
+3316 FDSDAKGVNENTQA
-3330 VFNRLVQD
+3330 VYNRLVQD

-3344 ARLWSNAYKDAKF
+3344 GRLWYNAYKDAKF

-3362 KIPKEDVR
+3362 KVFKEDIR
-3370 EITAIQGPAK
+3370 EYPAIQGPAK
-3380 LFQSVDTVAY
+3380 LFQSVDTIAY
-3390 FNYLTTLPKAAISSM
+3390 FNYLTTLPKAAVSSM
-3405 DIQLEQIR
+3405 DAQLEQTR
-3413 SLVAHQARAS
+3413 SLVAHQARTS
-3423 KHINRVAASLIN
+3423 KRINRVAASFIN
-3435 LISSIDLLLEV
+3435 LIASICLVLDV
-3446 IAQVHAEITSAE
+3446 IVQVHPEIDFSAQ
-3458 YREALNALSVT
+3458 RHALD
-3469 LSLNTRQSQAYETSL
+3469 SLVVILNTATRQSHAFETDL
-3484 STLSQFKAVDISIK
+3484 STLLQFKQSNVSLK
-3498 PSSVGRHI
+3498 PSSVGRHL
-3506 ALSISQLL
+3506 ALSISHLVQSI
-3514 ECVQLYQNVTSSE
+3514 QLYQIIGDNE
-3527 VQLQSHHGKAWVN
+3527 IQLQSHHGKAWVYI
-3540 VGLAFMALYIPDYSL
+3540 GLTFMALYVPDYSL

-3563 MLHALRLKQE
+3563 MLHALRMKQE
-3573 ALQSEIKVRQEIEST
+3573 ALHSEIKVRQDIETS
-3588 FTGSRENANIL
+3588 FTGSQENVVIL
-3599 EKLEELRK
+3599 EKIKELAR

-3624 KSQLEELFKQVWQ
+3624 KSHLEELFKQVWQ
-3637 IQKAAVNVETI
+3637 IQKAAVNIDSI
-3648 SGLVEKIEATKD
+3648 SALLEKIETIKD

-3689 DILQPLIVAI
+3689 DILQPLVVAV
-3699 YQVKFGV
+3699 YQIKFGV
-3706 RLIAST
+3706 RLIASANA
-3712 GVLNSEQDREALESI
+3712 LADLQDRDALESI
-3727 ITCLV
+3727 VTCLV
-3732 RVPDYHLEN
+3732 RVPDYHVEN
-3741 TDKFDSLHVVTQPAT
+3741 SDKLDSLHVVTQPAT
-3756 LQVVKRT
+3756 LSVVKRT
-3763 VFDKNTVSKP
+3763 VFDKDVVSKP

-3782 TALQYQRREVAA
+3782 TALQHQRREVAA
-3794 TGILDM
+3794 IGILDKA
-3800 PSIDNLDN
+3800 SIDTLDN

-3823 AAKMAIEQESLYKQ
+3823 AAKMVIEQESLYKQ
-3837 RVKKYEGLDD
+3837 RVNKYEGMDD
-3847 DTIDEATFKEMFP
+3847 DAIDEATFKEMFP

-3877 DEPKEPTGVPAV
+3877 DEAKEAAAAPAV
-3889 EEKTFDEKDVTI
+3889 EEKTFDEKDITL

-3906 KAVFGAA
+3906 KSVFGGA
-3913 ELEKCSGTT
+3913 ELDRCSGQVLNA
-3922 MTPQERRARIWAWYN
+3922 QERRSLIWAWYN

-3942 ADVSESSFGYQ
+3942 ADVSECTFGHQ
-3953 VDAASQGAHLLSSAL
+3953 LDATSQGAHLLSSAL
-3968 MEDWLVGKDN
+3968 MEDWLTGKDN

-4060 WQMNASR
+4060 WQINASR
-4067 EYSVLDNQEEL
+4067 EYSVLENQDEL
-4078 KTLIISWR
+4078 KVLIISWR

-4110 WWFHFYGSVVKPTR
+4110 WWFHFYGSIVKPTR
-4124 DMDLAIDEGIEVDVT
+4124 DMDFALDDGHEVDVS
-4139 AHVKGLLGVLDQF
+4139 AHVKALLGVLDQF
-4152 LQASSVG
+4152 LQASTVG
-4159 DFLPRMDLLR
+4159 DFLPRMDLLT
-4169 SFHSH
+4169 SFHRH
-4174 LQIRGELT
+4174 LQIRGDLT
-4182 LTERQRRH
+4182 HAERRQRH
-4190 KQGALDSVKG
+4190 KQGTLEVVHD

-4212 VHQYYAQ
+4212 VHQYYMQ
-4219 FIENTQTY
+4219 FTENVQTY
-4227 ISTCKKPIEKEMKE
+4227 VATLKKPIEKEMKE

-4285 ITAYQVET
+4285 INTYKSET

-4305 EIIQPNDNI
+4305 EIIQPNADI
-4314 WITETAM
+4314 WITKTNM
-4321 LTHIPE
+4321 LTDVPE
-4327 LSRKLFEKSI
+4327 STRKIMEATI
-4337 TPSTSETLLNLEM
+4337 APSTSETLLNLAT
-4350 TFNRLKK
+4350 TFDRLKK
-4357 ITSKKIII
+4357 IASRSIVL
-4365 PSSDS
+4365 PSSNS

-4402 LKNMKTIRKRAL
+4402 LKNLKSIRKRAL

-4458 LDDRIIPASKQV
+4458 LDDSVIPASSQV

-4476 SDDYFYKIVA
+4476 SDDYFYRIIA
-4486 RMMQLRSLSQQP
+4486 RMMQLRALSQQP

-4506 AEKSRGYTEHLV
+4506 AEKGRGYTEHLV

-4526 ELQTMKTSMD
+4526 ELQSMKSAMD
-4536 TIRGVASQIQGVFTL
+4536 TIRGVAAQFEAIFGL
-4551 PKNKTVSLN
+4551 PKDKTVSLN
-4560 SHGPHFLLQQ
+4560 GNGVQRLVQH
-4570 KNALDKLYDLFADA
+4570 KAALDKLLDVFGD
-4584 SLVFEAT
+4584 SMLVFEAAV
-4591 IRYSTSSVR
+4591 RHSTSTVR
-4600 GQMFTIVNEALS
+4600 SQMLTLMQSSLAKAKALKLAS
-4612 KTKSLKG
+4612 DKII
-4619 SLDRVVDQ
+4619 DQ
-4627 WYLNPVVGGGV
+4627 WFLNPQVAGGV
-4638 LPILSNSILEILS
+4638 SPILASSTLEALS
-4651 QSLDTVH
+4651 QSLDAVH
-4658 EIEQSL
+4658 DIEQTL
-4664 TSVLESM
+4664 MTVLDQM
-4671 PEAHCVIAPL
+4671 PETHCIVAPL
-4681 LCHISESFPRQ
+4681 LCQISESFPRQ
-4692 WSFPAPTETDELSL
+4692 WSLDQPAEAELSL
-4706 QGNESVRQL
+4706 EGNEPVRQL

-4722 VDGCVT
+4722 IDGCLT
-4728 FVLLRVQEI
+4728 FVLLRVQDL
-4737 SKKAKAASI
+4737 SKKAKAAAAATAAPGS
-4746 PIASNVA
+4746 
-4753 NGGAEGA
+4753 EGA
-4760 EEEEDEKD
+4760 TAEKTEGEDDEKD

-4775 FITSENK
+4775 FITTENK
-4782 KFAAMHRTLSM
+4782 RFVAMHRALNM
-4793 DSIIKKIR
+4793 ESIIRRTQLINQKIH
-4801 SINEK
+4801 
-4806 IQVLIQH
+4806 QLVQH
-4813 QAQHL
+4813 HSQHSAAL
-4818 TTPQQSA
+4818 RLEHRA
-4825 AAEALVTMRLQE
+4825 AAEAMVTLRLQE

-4885 EMEQEMKEGEEESGV
+4885 EMEQEMKEGEEESNVG
-4900 AGTGIG
+4900 GTGIG
-4906 EGDGGK
+4906 DGEGGK

-4926 TQNEKKQDEDDKKQ
+4926 TQNDKKQDEDDKKETQ
-4940 TEEEDKGIEM
+4940 EEDKGIEM
-4950 ENDFD
+4950 ENDFE
-4955 GNLEDV
+4955 GNMEDV
-4961 EPASDQEDDD
+4961 EPSSDQ
-4971 DDDDEEEKE
+4971 DDDDEDDDEEDKE

-5029 SDMVAKDEEDSGK
+5029 SDMVAKDDEEDSGK
-5042 QDDKKKKKEEK
+5042 QDDKKKNKKEEK
-5053 KDKGKEDQEAEA
+5053 KEQGKDDEQAEA
-5065 QEGGDQE
+5065 QEGGDEE
-5072 KNDQEAEEDDEAEE
+5072 KNDEAPQEDDDAEE

-5094 EESAEHKPDEQQ
+5094 EESAEHKPDDQQ

-5132 DGEDD
+5132 DGEDE
-5137 GPDEEPFQDQMD
+5137 GPDDEPFQDQMD
-5149 IEEQP
+5149 VEEQS

-5159 EDGGDDEEDEDN
+5159 EDGGDDEENDEEE
-5171 QEGQESASGEKAE
+5171 QEGQETSSGDKPE
-5184 DEDMEGPEDEKDE
+5184 DEEMEGPEDEDS
-5197 DEEMAEPAVNE
+5197 EMAEPPVTGDE
-5208 EGENDGEEKEEEDD
+5208 EKEGEEKEEDDDD
-5222 ESRDDSR
+5222 EGSRDDSH
-5229 QRPNEQAR
+5229 QRPNEEAR
-5237 PKMEEIH
+5237 LKVEENK
-5244 QEEEEEDEDEDDIK
+5244 QDEEENEEEEDDVK
-5258 ASEQEEQPDQ
+5258 PSEQEEQPDQ
-5268 DAEAMQEFGVEGEQ
+5268 DAEAKQEFGVEGEQ

-5294 AESQRSMETAPTSSK
+5294 ADSQRSMESAPTSSK
-5309 SDPNMEDQQD
+5309 SDPNMDDQQD
-5319 QQNKPQERGDDSQ
+5319 QQSKPQERGDDSQ

-5339 EKENERP
+5339 EDNNEKP
-5346 KKHET
+5346 KKRET

-5363 WKQKLQDLSDPEE
+5363 WKQKLQDLADPDEEEGADEE
-5376 KDDDNEEAKEE
+5376 KPTEEKS
-5387 TKDEEAKEGEE
+5387 KDEEQKEGEE

-5407 EYLQNDDEAHDMEA
+5407 EYLQNDDEAHDMET

-5436 LAAIDEEQTKEE
+5436 LAAIDEEQMKED
-5448 EKDQVADMD
+5448 EKDDQVADMD
-5457 VDPQDED
+5457 VDPQEED
-5464 VDMDQGPEEQKPQ
+5464 VNMDEGPKDQKPQ
-5477 VDEDAME
+5477 VDEEAME
-5484 QAKPEN
+5484 EAAPEN
-5490 AAGAYFSQRMN
+5490 AAGAFFSQRMD
-5501 KRKDDKEEEEDDEA
+5501 KRKENRDDTEDENDD
-5515 GKKKREAEDAAAAH
+5515 KKREKDRISDAH

-5541 QQLEVSLGDWRTNGR
+5541 QQLEVSLGDWRSTGR

-5566 KYDNLTQDLALGL
+5566 KYDNLTQDLALSL

-5649 SRSVQLA
+5649 SHSVQLA
-5656 YESLALISKALSQL
+5656 YEALALISKALSQL

-5752 ICESHEALKALV
+5752 ICESHETLKALV
-5764 RQAAEHQIML
+5764 RQAAEQQIML

-5786 SIMKMTTASFTSVSG
+5786 SIMKMTTASFTSVNG
-5801 MPKLSLKPY
+5801 MPKLSLNPY

-5840 SFVAA
+5840 SFVAS

>member
-1 MAIQDQFDPS
+1 MAS
-11 SSEDK
+11 
-16 DKIHRIISKSTS
+16 
-28 NSSLMSI
+28 
-35 ESDVDHPEWLLKD
+35 
-48 TSVQFQMTPAEQD
+48 
-61 PAVGF
+61 
-66 FYTPRT
+66 
-72 LTILSIMLLGLVYV
+72 
-86 AMTPDID
+86 
-93 DTGANVKLGL
+93 
-103 IAAIGS
+103 
-109 FCVFGMLQFRDSLV
+109 
-123 LRPHPALWR
+123 
-132 VVLSV
+132 
-137 GVVYQLFLVFL
+137 
-148 LFQNKHDARL
+148 
-158 FFKYLDPSLGVP
+158 
-170 LPEKSYGDS
+170 
-179 CELTYE
+179 
-185 NVVDQVFDEFVVAH
+185 
-199 AVGWFC
+199 
-205 KALILRDYTF
+205 
-215 GWILSIMFEVMEYSL
+215 
-230 SHQLNNFDE
+230 
-239 CWWDHWILDVL
+239 
-250 VCNWLGLYLGVKTC
+250 
-264 EYFEMKQYSWQ
+264 
-275 GWAEIPTLKG
+275 
-285 KVKRTMAQFTPK
+285 
-297 SWTKFEWNTTKSFKS
+297 
-312 YCTVIFILA
+312 
-321 MFLICELNAFYLKTL
+321 
-336 LWIPPA
+336 
-342 HLINVSRIFA
+342 
-352 YFMFGIPGVRE
+352 
-363 AYQFFYDNMA
+363 
-373 SSIHDPLSMDLSSA
+373 SSIHDPLGMDLSTA
-387 TADLLEFLDTQTH
+387 TTDLLEFLDTQTYIH
-400 ISSPEGILSPSQ
+400 LTDRILSPIQ
-412 RQILTDFAADSTSG
+412 RHALTVFADGTKT
-426 PLTRSETSMALN
+426 LTRQETGQVLN
-438 IISNLLKNQYFAIKI
+438 IISNLLKNEHFACKVVQLFRPI
-453 VELYRP
+453 V
-459 LILDLVSRWL
+459 LDLVARWL
-469 AADSMSTPSTSSSS
+469 VSDPAS
-483 SPLIGSNLPDV
+483 SPLLDQTQTPDLA
-494 DHNRNSKQDLESM
+494 DHNRNSQQDLESM
-507 ARAFALILPI
+507 ARAFALVLPI
-517 VPQVKSDDALKYLAI
+517 VPQVKSFAVRLFSQYPSPLEWFNTLTDSDLSAPSEAVTKRAQDTLMTCFRLLNFSQPTFGSLWDWTPLYNLLSFNDEAMKYLAI

-538 LDIRDDQIVTAMK
+538 LDIRDDQIGTAMK
-551 AHLTPGT
+551 VHLAEGT
-558 DISWITGSQKYQI
+558 DISWIAGSQKYKA

-582 STAQLALFNNPAIPT
+582 STEQLALFGNTSVVESEGPY
-597 FDEAKTASFR
+597 R
-607 KITAEDLSPLTVN
+607 RLTAEDLSPLTVN
-620 LCGVLLA
+620 LCGVLLP
-627 RSNNAHP
+627 RSTNP
-634 KQSLLSEHKL
+634 KHEQSTLPEHKL
-644 VLTETTKHNLHSIG
+644 VLTDTTKHNLHSIG

-769 KIPAHEG
+769 KIPASED

-819 HQELSQ
+819 HEELSQ
-825 IIHERFHELGDQVLP
+825 IIHERFQDIGDQVLP
-840 NLIMSVFESIS
+840 NLIMTVFQSIA

-859 SSSQSMVSRVISP
+859 SSSQSMVSRTISP
-872 RDLMKWCTRID
+872 RDLMKWCTRVD

-905 DQTILQDLF
+905 DPTILQDLF

-929 VWERVLI
+929 VWEKVLI
-936 RLGAALTIPEQLIRH
+936 RLGAALTIPEQLVRH
-951 YINAYTPE
+951 YINSYTPD
-959 LDDRSSDAITIGRVT
+959 LDDRNPDRITIGRVT
-974 LPILSMEQGGSKK
+974 LPILSVEQGGSRKRN
-987 KSKRSDFAKTAHAA
+987 KRSDFAKTAHAA

-1025 GKTTVVQHLAS
+1025 GKTTVVQHLAG

-1074 MFDDLFSRTFSR
+1074 MFDDLFCRTFSR

-1097 KLYVH
+1097 KYYLH
-1102 SKWEALIKTWS
+1102 SKWDALIKTWS
-1113 QSVQMAESKL
+1113 KSIEMAEAKF
-1123 DTSKQSTDGET
+1123 DTSKQTADGESVT
-1134 TASKKL
+1134 SKKF
-1140 SPTLRKDWQAF
+1140 SPTLKKDWQSF
-1151 ADQLSTLK
+1151 ADQLATLK

-1196 TTETLECLSGLLQ
+1196 STETLESLSGLLQ
-1209 DEHGSILL
+1209 DENGSILL

-1279 LESSTLGDQRA
+1279 LEAAAVGDQRA
-1290 IADIADFYLAVKAL
+1290 MIDIADFYLAVKAL

-1309 LADGANQR
+1309 LADGAGQR

-1338 YGLRRSIYEA
+1338 YGLRRSMYEA

-1354 TQLSKDS
+1354 TQLSKES
-1361 EKVVQALVEKHLLN
+1361 ERVVQALVEKHLLN
-1375 GVKNPRQVITQVPRR
+1375 GVRNPRSVITQIPRR
-1390 PETTDGK
+1390 PESTDGK
-1397 EMIQFGHFWLQCG
+1397 DMIQFGHFWLQCG
-1410 SHTIQDD
+1410 SHPVRDD

-1451 AGKTSMIEYLARR
+1451 AGKTSMIEYLAHR

-1482 YIGTYISNSEG
+1482 YIGTYISNTEG

-1590 ELETILSRRC
+1590 ELETILSQRC

-1646 AGSYDELAIDGYM
+1646 AGSYDELAMDGYM

-1665 RKDEERVVVKEV
+1665 RKDEERTVVKEV
-1677 LEEVMRSTLDLDQMY
+1677 LEEVMKSKISEDKMY
-1692 NCPEVLDY
+1692 NCPEVHEY
-1700 MQRFNGG
+1700 MERFHGG
-1707 QENVVW
+1707 RENVVW

-1724 SRCLKNS
+1724 SRCLKNN

-1748 QMLSEYLGR
+1748 QMLSEYLSR
-1757 SLVIVNCHQNTE
+1757 ELVIVNCHQNTE

-1779 VRNNQGF
+1779 VRNNQGLI
-1786 VATTKVELTNFI
+1786 AITKAELTKFLTNV
-1798 IKLGGEITF
+1798 GSEVTF
-1807 VAEEADL
+1807 VPEEADL
-1814 DAIVT
+1814 DVFVS
-1819 AFESFVKA
+1819 AFENCVKT
-1827 NQLESKTLDDGTELG
+1827 NQLESKTLEDGTELIT
-1842 PVVAELRR
+1842 VITELRKV
-1850 AYRQATTLFEWHDG
+1850 YRQATTLFEWHDG

-1912 EVMNGVPDF
+1912 EVMNGVPNF

-1953 VTDRD
+1953 VTDRE

-1963 IEEQIKYK
+1963 IEEQIQYK
-1971 NEMAGF
+1971 NEMVGF
-1977 AERILDFVA
+1977 ADRILDFVA

-2006 WVRFMNALM
+2006 WVRFMNELM
-2015 DKGQLTA
+2015 AKGQLNP

-2044 GGASLTGDLLKEFRL
+2044 GGATLSGDLLKEFRL
-2059 RSLASLSKNDDILRL
+2059 RSLAALSKNDDVVRL
-2074 GEAAV
+2074 GEASV
-2079 FAEGFGAVRNEGG
+2079 FSEGTGTVRNDSE
-2092 EFGITPFYIKKGDLE
+2092 EFGITPFYIKKGQLE
-2107 DQRIKFTLLAPTTTD
+2107 SQKIKFTLLAPTTTD

-2127 LRAMQLKKPILLE
+2127 LRALQLRKPILLE
-2140 GSPGVGKTSLISA
+2140 GSPGVGKTSLIAA

-2232 SVYIPELDRSF
+2232 SVYIPELDRTF
-2243 ACDMNFRVFAA
+2243 ACDTNFRVFAA

-2279 VEQLSDGDI
+2279 VEQLSDSDI

-2301 SMLHKMIEFNYQ
+2301 SMLQKMIDFNYQ

-2341 MELMTLPN
+2341 MELMTLPD

-2376 AATTALFEKIF
+2376 IATTALFEKVF
-2387 GQPYNRSKA
+2387 GQPYTRSKS
-2396 PYYHI
+2396 PYYHL
-2401 DHKHF
+2401 DDKHM
-2406 QVGHSLLS
+2406 QVGHSLLP

-2426 DLHLLQSFLSP
+2426 DLHLLQSLLAP

-2497 DVARHQEIIM
+2497 DVARHQEHIM
-2507 FGLSRLASR
+2507 LGLSRLASR

-2522 LVENHGQVN
+2522 LIQSSSQASPVA
-2531 NVSYAREI
+2531 YAREI
-2539 SQNLYL
+2539 SQSLYL

-2552 AKRNSLE
+2552 AKRNTLE
-2559 RNLADERVMRNNAI
+2559 RHQADDRVMRNNAI

-2581 YLIQEFKLNFVKE
+2581 YLVQEFQLEFSKD

-2666 LVDGEVRIIRPH
+2666 LVDGEVKIIRPH

-2710 EWINNTQD
+2710 EWINNSQD
-2718 SFKITNSLGIRGSG
+2718 SLKIANTLGIRGKG
-2732 VPTMINQIHHYIHNY
+2732 VPTMISQIHHYIHNY
-2747 FKLAMPW
+2747 FKLVMPW
-2754 KTVHAKE
+2754 KTVHAKD
-2761 MLLYTRFVVERL
+2761 MLLYTRFIVERL
-2773 QRGEPLELA
+2773 QRGEPLEMA

-2788 QVYNF
+2788 QVYTF
-2793 EGENH
+2793 EGENQ
-2798 LELPI
+2798 LELPTT
-2803 IESLEAPS
+2803 ESLEAPS
-2811 FVMESKYE
+2811 FVLEPSPE

-2831 EGRMFSQESKLATV
+2831 EGRMFAQESKLATV

-2860 PTTATWTA
+2860 PATLTWTA
-2868 ARYFLETSSIY
+2868 AHYFLETSSIH
-2879 DGDIRKKWIQAL
+2879 DSDLRKTWIQSL
-2891 LETHNLEES
+2891 LETRDLEDD
-2900 SRAQASQV
+2900 SRAQALM
-2908 AHILD
+2908 ADHILNQLSQSA
-2913 LLSESP
+2913 LL
-2919 LMPRLASLKESLAV
+2919 PRLAGLKESLAT
-2933 RLSLDKSFLESQPAD
+2933 RLSLNSDFMATQPAD
-2948 MRLNPNLFWAIDRLC
+2948 MRLNPDLFWAIDRLC
-2963 QQNEEAQA
+2963 QSDEEAQGE
-2971 DWLEYQAVARLI
+2971 WLEYQAIARLVT
-2983 GLFIRVKKMEFAE
+2983 LFIRVKKLDYLEE
-2996 AKVYSHARGKKPNT
+2996 KVYAHARGKKPNT
-3010 AQISYLHQRQL
+3010 VQISYLYQRQL

-3030 VAEISPCLSA
+3030 VAEISPCLNA
-3040 IKNIV
+3040 IKSIV
-3045 TQWIVGANGLSDE
+3045 TQWISDLNGLSDE
-3058 NAAKLHLFLDKRD
+3058 NATMLHLFLDKRD
-3071 MVWDAVQE
+3071 MVWEAVQE
-3079 PTVNVGELMILVKMV
+3079 PTVNVGELMILVKMMT
-3094 AESGEFLLAISQEFF
+3094 ESGEFLLRMAPEFF
-3109 GPLFQ
+3109 GPLFK
-3114 SLNIMTEAMVL
+3114 SLDIMTEAMVL
-3125 TTGTLMKNLWR
+3125 TTGTLMKSLWR

-3149 DVEDELLKISSTI
+3149 QVEEELLAIASSI
-3162 DVWSEESILDKDVL
+3162 DVWSDEAHLDKDFL
-3176 AKARAIGSIP
+3176 AKARAIGSMP
-3186 EFKDTLLDAIATLY
+3186 EFKDTLVDAIATLY

-3207 NGAVLLKTIKHVPA
+3207 NGAILLKTIKHVPA

-3230 QKQLE
+3230 QKQQE
-3235 GFPKIKSA
+3235 GFAKVKSA
-3243 SHQEAENFMYPIM
+3243 TNQLAADFMYPIM
-3256 DFSSSVAEMALL
+3256 DFSSSVTEMALL
-3268 SKLQQSLPHG
+3268 AKLQQALPKG
-3278 IKLSKKV
+3278 VKLSSAV
-3285 LDEIK
+3285 LDEIRS
-3290 ALHEFSLKRTTRS
+3290 LHEFSLKSTTRS
-3303 AVDFVPHKRLIWV
+3303 ATDFVPHKRLIWV
-3316 FDSDAKDVSENTQA
+3316 FDSDAKGVSENTQA
-3330 VFNRLVQD
+3330 VYNRLVQD

-3344 ARLWSNAYKDAKF
+3344 GRLWHNSFKDAKF

-3362 KIPKEDVR
+3362 KVFKEDVR
-3370 EITAIQGPAK
+3370 EFPAIQGPAK

-3390 FNYLTTLPKAAISSM
+3390 FNYLTTLPKAAVSSM
-3405 DIQLEQIR
+3405 DAQLEQTR
-3413 SLVAHQARAS
+3413 SLVAHQARSS
-3423 KHINRVAASLIN
+3423 KRVNRVAASLIN
-3435 LISSIDLLLEV
+3435 LIASITLILDV
-3446 IAQVHAEITSAE
+3446 IVQVHPEIDFSAQ
-3458 YREALNALSVT
+3458 RQALDSLVAT
-3469 LSLNTRQSQAYETSL
+3469 LSTTTRQGHAFAAGL
-3484 STLSQFKAVDISIK
+3484 LILSQFNQNSVSLK
-3498 PSSVGRHI
+3498 PSSVGHHL
-3506 ALSISQLL
+3506 ALSFSHLVESI
-3514 ECVQLYQNVTSSE
+3514 QLYQIIGDNE
-3527 VQLQSHHGKAWVN
+3527 IQLQSHHGKAWVHI
-3540 VGLAFMALYIPDYSL
+3540 GLTFMALYVPDYSL

-3563 MLHALRLKQE
+3563 MLHALRIKQE
-3573 ALQSEIKVRQEIEST
+3573 ALQSEIKVRQDIETT
-3588 FTGSRENANIL
+3588 FTGSKENVVIQ
-3599 EKLEELRK
+3599 EKINELAR

-3637 IQKAAVNVETI
+3637 IQKAAVNVGSI
-3648 SGLVEKIEATKD
+3648 SILLEKIETIKD

-3677 IRRNGQKFRAYR
+3677 IRRNGLKFRAYR
-3689 DILQPLIVAI
+3689 DILQPLVVAV

-3706 RLIAST
+3706 RLIASANA
-3712 GVLNSEQDREALESI
+3712 LADLKDRDALESI
-3727 ITCLV
+3727 VTCLV
-3732 RVPDYHLEN
+3732 RVPDYHVEN
-3741 TDKFDSLHVVTQPAT
+3741 SDKLDSLHVVTQPAT
-3756 LQVVKRT
+3756 LAVVKRT
-3763 VFDKNTVSKP
+3763 VFDKDIVSKP

-3782 TALQYQRREVAA
+3782 TALQHQRREVAA
-3794 TGILDM
+3794 TGILNKA
-3800 PSIDNLDN
+3800 SIDTLDN

-3823 AAKMAIEQESLYKQ
+3823 AAKLAIEQESLYKQ
-3837 RVKKYEGLDD
+3837 RVNKYEGMDD
-3847 DTIDEATFKEMFP
+3847 DAIDEATFKEMFP
-3860 DFADDFKAP
+3860 DFADDFKPA
-3869 DESMTIPD
+3869 DDSMTIPD
-3877 DEPKEPTGVPAV
+3877 DEKEAAAPVV
-3889 EEKTFDEKDVTI
+3889 EEKTFDEKDITL

-3906 KAVFGAA
+3906 KTVFNGA
-3913 ELEKCSGTT
+3913 ELNKCSGQVLNA
-3922 MTPQERRARIWAWYN
+3922 QERRSLIWAWYN

-3942 ADVSESSFGYQ
+3942 ADVSECAFGHQ
-3953 VDAASQGAHLLSSAL
+3953 LDAASQGAHMLSSAL
-3968 MEDWLVGKDN
+3968 MEDWLTGKDN

-3990 KDQRVAEVVRIVPI
+3990 KDQRVAEVVKIVPI

-4012 EGILSVWSEHAIL
+4012 EGILSVWTEHAIL

-4060 WQMNASR
+4060 WQINASR
-4067 EYSVLDNQEEL
+4067 EYSVLENQDEL

-4110 WWFHFYGSVVKPTR
+4110 WWFHFYGSIVKPTR
-4124 DMDLAIDEGIEVDVT
+4124 EMDFALDDGQEVDVS

-4152 LQASSVG
+4152 LQASTVG
-4159 DFLPRMDLLR
+4159 DFLPRMDLLT
-4169 SFHSH
+4169 SFHRH
-4174 LQIRGELT
+4174 LQIRGDLT
-4182 LTERQRRH
+4182 LAERRQRH
-4190 KQGALDSVKG
+4190 KQGTLEVVHD

-4212 VHQYYAQ
+4212 VHQYYMQ
-4219 FIENTQTY
+4219 FTESVQTY
-4227 ISTCKKPIEKEMKE
+4227 VATLKKPIEKEMKE

-4275 DVLRKPLTDI
+4275 DILRKPLTDI
-4285 ITAYQVET
+4285 ITSYQVET
-4293 PVVHANKKGQVF
+4293 PVVHANKKGLVF
-4305 EIIQPNDNI
+4305 EIIQPNADI
-4314 WITETAM
+4314 WITKTNM
-4321 LTHIPE
+4321 LTDVPE
-4327 LSRKLFEKSI
+4327 SARKVLEASI
-4337 TPSTSETLLNLEM
+4337 APSTSETLLNLPI
-4350 TFNRLKK
+4350 TFGRLKK
-4357 ITSKKIII
+4357 IASKSIVL

-4402 LKNMKTIRKRAL
+4402 LKNLKSIRKRAL

-4458 LDDRIIPASKQV
+4458 LDDSVIPASSQV

-4476 SDDYFYKIVA
+4476 SDDYFYRIIA
-4486 RMMQLRSLSQQP
+4486 RMMQLRRLSQQP

-4506 AEKSRGYTEHLV
+4506 AEKGRGYTEHLV

-4526 ELQTMKTSMD
+4526 ELQSMKTSMD
-4536 TIRGVASQIQGVFTL
+4536 TIRGIAAQFEAIFGL
-4551 PKNKTVSLN
+4551 AKDKTVSLN
-4560 SHGPHFLLQQ
+4560 GSGVQ
-4570 KNALDKLYDLFADA
+4570 KLVQHKVALDKFLDILAD
-4584 SLVFEAT
+4584 SLLVFEAAA
-4591 IRYSTSSVR
+4591 RHSTSTVR
-4600 GQMFTIVNEALS
+4600 GQMLTLMQSSLGKAKALKLAS
-4612 KTKSLKG
+4612 DKI
-4619 SLDRVVDQ
+4619 VDQ
-4627 WYLNPVVGGGV
+4627 WFLNPQVAGGV
-4638 LPILSNSILEILS
+4638 SPILASSTLEALS
-4651 QSLDTVH
+4651 QSLNAVH
-4658 EIEQSL
+4658 DIEQTL
-4664 TSVLESM
+4664 TTVLDQM
-4671 PEAHCVIAPL
+4671 PETHCIIAPI
-4681 LCHISESFPRQ
+4681 LCQISESFPHQ
-4692 WSFPAPTETDELSL
+4692 WTVDQPTDATLSL
-4706 QGNESVRQL
+4706 EGNEPVRLL
-4715 VQEINDE
+4715 VQDINDE
-4722 VDGCVT
+4722 IDGCLT
-4728 FVLLRVQEI
+4728 FVLLRVQDL
-4737 SKKAKAASI
+4737 SKKAKAAAAAAAVTAAV
-4746 PIASNVA
+4746 P
-4753 NGGAEGA
+4753 GA
-4760 EEEEDEKD
+4760 EENAEGNVEGEQDDEKD

-4775 FITSENK
+4775 FITTENK
-4782 KFAAMHRTLSM
+4782 KFVSMHRALNM
-4793 DSIIKKIR
+4793 DSIIR
-4801 SINEK
+4801 RTQSINQK
-4806 IQVLIQH
+4806 IQQLTQH
-4813 QAQHL
+4813 QTQHS
-4818 TTPQQSA
+4818 TTLRAEHRA
-4825 AAEALVTMRLQE
+4825 AAEAMVTLRLQE

-4851 HLFHFVQ
+4851 HLFHYVQ

-4876 LFSKGFCIP
+4876 LFTKGFCIP
-4885 EMEQEMKEGEEESGV
+4885 EMEQEMKEGEEESNV

-4906 EGDGGK
+4906 DGEGGK

-4926 TQNEKKQDEDDKKQ
+4926 TQNDKKQDEDDKKE

-4950 ENDFD
+4950 ENDFE
-4955 GNLEDV
+4955 GNMEDV
-4961 EPASDQEDDD
+4961 EPSSDQ
-4971 DDDDEEEKE
+4971 DDDDEDEDEEDKE

-5017 DEDKSTEQNEQE
+5017 DEDKSTENNEQE

-5042 QDDKKKKKEEK
+5042 QDDKKKNKKEEK
-5053 KDKGKEDQEAEA
+5053 KEQGKDEENAEA
-5065 QEGGDQE
+5065 QEGGDEE
-5072 KNDQEAEEDDEAEE
+5072 KNDEAPEEDDNAEE

-5094 EESAEHKPDEQQ
+5094 EESAEHKPDDQQ

-5132 DGEDD
+5132 DGEDEGAD
-5137 GPDEEPFQDQMD
+5137 DEAFQDQMD
-5149 IEEQP
+5149 VEEQQ

-5159 EDGGDDEEDEDN
+5159 EDGGDDDEDDEEAE
-5171 QEGQESASGEKAE
+5171 QEGQETASGDKPE
-5184 DEDMEGPEDEKDE
+5184 DEEMEGPEDEDS
-5197 DEEMAEPAVNE
+5197 EMAEPPVTADE
-5208 EGENDGEEKEEEDD
+5208 EKEGEEKEEEEDD
-5222 ESRDDSR
+5222 EESRDDSR
-5229 QRPNEQAR
+5229 QRPNEEAR
-5237 PKMEEIH
+5237 SKMEENK
-5244 QEEEEEDEDEDDIK
+5244 EEEENEEEDDDVK

-5268 DAEAMQEFGVEGEQ
+5268 DAEAKQEFGVEGEQ

-5294 AESQRSMETAPTSSK
+5294 DDSQRSMESAPTASK
-5309 SDPNMEDQQD
+5309 SDPNLEDQQD

-5332 KESRPSN
+5332 QESRPSN
-5339 EKENERP
+5339 EDNNEKP
-5346 KKHET
+5346 KKRET

-5363 WKQKLQDLSDPEE
+5363 WKQKLQDLTDPDEEEEADEE
-5376 KDDDNEEAKEE
+5376 KPAEEKS
-5387 TKDEEAKEGEE
+5387 KDEEDKEGEE

-5407 EYLQNDDEAHDMEA
+5407 EYLQNDDEAHDMET

-5436 LAAIDEEQTKEE
+5436 LAAIDEEQMKED
-5448 EKDQVADMD
+5448 EKDDKVADMD
-5457 VDPQDED
+5457 VDPQEED
-5464 VDMDQGPEEQKPQ
+5464 VDMDKGPDDQKPQ
-5477 VDEDAME
+5477 VDEQAMDE
-5484 QAKPEN
+5484 AKPEN
-5490 AAGAYFSQRMN
+5490 AAGAFFSQRMD
-5501 KRKDDKEEEEDDEA
+5501 KRKENKDDDEDETDD
-5515 GKKKREAEDAAAAH
+5515 KKREKDRTSDAH

-5541 QQLEVSLGDWRTNGR
+5541 QQLEVSLGDWRSTGR

-5636 VMIAIDDSTSMSE
+5636 VMISIDDSTSMSE
-5649 SRSVQLA
+5649 SHSVQLA
-5656 YESLALISKALSQL
+5656 YEALALISKALSQL

-5734 GAARSQELWQL
+5734 GASRSQELWQL

-5752 ICESHEALKALV
+5752 ICESHETLKALV
-5764 RQAAEHQIML
+5764 RQAAEQQIML

-5786 SIMKMTTASFTSVSG
+5786 SIMKMTTASFTSVNG
-5801 MPKLSLKPY
+5801 MPKLSLNPY

-5840 SFVAA
+5840 SFVSS

>member
-1 MAIQDQFDPS
+1 
-11 SSEDK
+11 
-16 DKIHRIISKSTS
+16 
-28 NSSLMSI
+28 
-35 ESDVDHPEWLLKD
+35 
-48 TSVQFQMTPAEQD
+48 
-61 PAVGF
+61 
-66 FYTPRT
+66 
-72 LTILSIMLLGLVYV
+72 
-86 AMTPDID
+86 
-93 DTGANVKLGL
+93 
-103 IAAIGS
+103 
-109 FCVFGMLQFRDSLV
+109 
-123 LRPHPALWR
+123 
-132 VVLSV
+132 
-137 GVVYQLFLVFL
+137 
-148 LFQNKHDARL
+148 
-158 FFKYLDPSLGVP
+158 
-170 LPEKSYGDS
+170 
-179 CELTYE
+179 
-185 NVVDQVFDEFVVAH
+185 
-199 AVGWFC
+199 
-205 KALILRDYTF
+205 
-215 GWILSIMFEVMEYSL
+215 
-230 SHQLNNFDE
+230 
-239 CWWDHWILDVL
+239 
-250 VCNWLGLYLGVKTC
+250 
-264 EYFEMKQYSWQ
+264 
-275 GWAEIPTLKG
+275 
-285 KVKRTMAQFTPK
+285 
-297 SWTKFEWNTTKSFKS
+297 
-312 YCTVIFILA
+312 
-321 MFLICELNAFYLKTL
+321 
-336 LWIPPA
+336 
-342 HLINVSRIFA
+342 
-352 YFMFGIPGVRE
+352 
-363 AYQFFYDNMA
+363 MA

-387 TADLLEFLDTQTH
+387 TTDLLAFLDTHPH
-400 ISSPEGILSPSQ
+400 ITDNILSPAQ
-412 RQILTDFAADSTSG
+412 RHALAVFADGTT
-426 PLTRSETSMALN
+426 PLSRVETTQVLN
-438 IISNLLKNQYFAIKI
+438 IISRLLKSEHISVKI
-453 VELYRP
+453 VEFYRP
-459 LILDLVSRWL
+459 LVVDLVARWL
-469 AADSMSTPSTSSSS
+469 ATDSTS
-483 SPLIGSNLPDV
+483 SPLIDQSNRLDADLNKGSQ
-494 DHNRNSKQDLESM
+494 QDLESM
-507 ARAFALILPI
+507 ARTFALILPI
-517 VPQVKSDDALKYLAI
+517 VPQVKSFAVRLFSQYPSPLEWLNTLTESDLRSPGEAVTKRALDTLMTCFRLLNFSQSTFASLWDWTPIYNLLSYNDDALKYLAI
-532 RCLAIV
+532 RCLAVV
-538 LDIRDDQIVTAMK
+538 LDIRDDQIGTALK
-551 AHLTPGT
+551 VHLTPGT
-558 DISWITGSQKYQI
+558 DISWTVGSHKYQA

-582 STAQLALFNNPAIPT
+582 SAAQLALFKNPTISGP
-597 FDEAKTASFR
+597 DASHR
-607 KITAEDLSPLTVN
+607 RITVEDLSPLTVN
-620 LCGVLLA
+620 LCGVLLP
-627 RSNNAHP
+627 RSIGEQHIYSILP
-634 KQSLLSEHKL
+634 EHRL

-669 EGVTGA
+669 EGVTGS

-769 KIPAHEG
+769 KIPANEG

-801 DGSIGANLWTR
+801 DGSIGSNLWTR
-812 VQVNSLS
+812 VLVNSLS
-819 HQELSQ
+819 HEELSQ
-825 IIHERFHELGDQVLP
+825 IIHERFQELGDSVLP
-840 NLIMSVFESIS
+840 NLIMSVFQSIS

-890 GYMALGNLISSKRGV
+890 GHMALGNLISSKRGV
-905 DQTILQDLF
+905 DPVILQDLF

-929 VWERVLI
+929 VWEKVLI
-936 RLGAALTIPEQLIRH
+936 KLGAALTIPEPMVRH
-951 YINAYTPE
+951 YINTYTPD
-959 LDDRSSDAITIGRVT
+959 LDDKNPNMVTIGRVT
-974 LPILSMEQGGSKK
+974 LPILSAEQGGSRKK
-987 KSKRSDFAKTAHAA
+987 NRRSDFAKTAHAA

-1074 MFDDLFSRTFSR
+1074 MFDELFSRTFSR

-1097 KLYVH
+1097 KYYLH
-1102 SKWEALIKTWS
+1102 SKWDALIKTWS
-1113 QSVQMAESKL
+1113 KSVEMAESKL
-1123 DTSKQSTDGET
+1123 DVSKQSTDGEAR
-1134 TASKKL
+1134 ASKKL
-1140 SPTLRKDWQAF
+1140 SPTLKKDWQTF
-1151 ADQLSTLK
+1151 SDQLETLK

-1196 TTETLECLSGLLQ
+1196 TTETLESLSGLLQ
-1209 DEHGSILL
+1209 DESGSILL

-1279 LESSTLGDQRA
+1279 LEAAAIGDQRA
-1290 IADIADFYLAVKAL
+1290 FTDIADFYLAVKAL
-1304 SNAHK
+1304 SSAHK
-1309 LADGANQR
+1309 LADGAGQR

-1338 YGLRRSIYEA
+1338 YGLRRSMYEA

-1354 TQLSKDS
+1354 TQLNKES
-1361 EKVVQALVEKHLLN
+1361 EKMVQALVEKHLLN
-1375 GVKNPRQVITQVPRR
+1375 SVKNPRNVITQVPRR
-1390 PETTDGK
+1390 PEIIGDR
-1397 EMIQFGHFWLQCG
+1397 ELIQFGHFWLQCG
-1410 SHTIQDD
+1410 RHPIQDA
-1417 GQYILTSSVEHNLNN
+1417 GQYILTPSVNHNLNN

-1451 AGKTSMIEYLARR
+1451 AGKTSMIEYLAHR

-1482 YIGTYISNSEG
+1482 YIGTYISNSDG

-1576 NRFLELFFDEIPEN
+1576 NRFLELFFDEIPES
-1590 ELETILSRRC
+1590 ELEEILSKRC
-1600 TMAPSYCKRLVEVYK
+1600 RMAPSYCKRLVEVYK

-1646 AGSYDELAIDGYM
+1646 AGSYEELAMDGYM

-1665 RKDEERVVVKEV
+1665 RKDEERAVVKEV
-1677 LEEVMRSTLDLDQMY
+1677 LEEVMRSTINLDLMY
-1692 NCPEVLDY
+1692 NSAEVNEY
-1700 MQRFNGG
+1700 IERFHGG
-1707 QENVVW
+1707 RENVVW

-1724 SRCLKNS
+1724 SRCLKNN

-1748 QMLSEYLGR
+1748 QMLSEHLGR
-1757 SLVIVNCHQNTE
+1757 ELVIVNCHQNTE

-1779 VRNNQGF
+1779 VRNNQGQI
-1786 VATTKVELTNFI
+1786 ASTKMELTNFMA
-1798 IKLGGEITF
+1798 KVGAEITF

-1814 DAIVT
+1814 DVIVA
-1819 AFESFVKA
+1819 AFEACVKS
-1827 NQLESKTLDDGTELG
+1827 NQLETKTLEDGTELKS
-1842 PVVAELRR
+1842 VIDMLRR

-1885 DSVLERLNSVLEPQ
+1885 DSVLERLNSVLEPH

-1912 EVMNGVPDF
+1912 EVMNGVDNF

-1953 VTDRD
+1953 VTDRE

-1963 IEEQIKYK
+1963 IEEQVLYK
-1971 NEMAGF
+1971 TEMAGF
-1977 AERILDFVA
+1977 ADRILDFVA

-2015 DKGQLTA
+2015 TKGQLSP

-2059 RSLASLSKNDDILRL
+2059 RSLAALSKNDDVVRL

-2079 FAEGFGAVRNEGG
+2079 FTEGTGAVKNEGD
-2092 EFGITPFYIKKGDLE
+2092 EFGIAPFYIKKGELE
-2107 DQRIKFTLLAPTTTD
+2107 DQKIKFTLLAPTTTD

-2127 LRAMQLKKPILLE
+2127 LRALQLRKPILLE

-2232 SVYIPELDRSF
+2232 SVYIPELDRTF
-2243 ACDMNFRVFAA
+2243 QCNLNFRVFAA

-2301 SMLHKMIEFNYQ
+2301 SMLRKMIEFNYQ
-2313 MFEETMVKL
+2313 MFEETMVKMN
-2322 SFGRKGSPWE
+2322 FGRKGSPWE

-2341 MELMTLPN
+2341 MELMTLPD

-2362 DLIYLQRMRTEEDR
+2362 DLIYLQRMRTDEDR
-2376 AATTALFEKIF
+2376 ASTTALFEKIF

-2396 PYYHI
+2396 PYYHL
-2401 DHKHF
+2401 DDKHM
-2406 QVGHSLLS
+2406 QVGHSLLP
-2414 RRHGDTSNVLGK
+2414 RRHGDTSSVLGK
-2426 DLHLLQSFLSP
+2426 DLHLLQSLLSP

-2449 MAILTGPASS
+2449 MAILTGPSSS

-2497 DVARHQEIIM
+2497 DVARHQEHIV
-2507 FGLSRLASR
+2507 FGLSRLANR
-2516 ISREML
+2516 VTREML
-2522 LVENHGQVN
+2522 VHQGHDRLQLV
-2531 NVSYAREI
+2531 SFAREI
-2539 SQNLYL
+2539 SQSLYL
-2545 LHSQDRF
+2545 FYSRDKF
-2552 AKRNSLE
+2552 SKRTVLE
-2559 RNLADERVMRNNAI
+2559 RHHADDKVMRNNAI
-2573 ESLLNQLR
+2573 ESLLNQIR
-2581 YLIQEFKLNFVKE
+2581 YLVQEFKLDFVKE

-2710 EWINNTQD
+2710 EWINNSQD
-2718 SFKITNSLGIRGSG
+2718 SLKIANGLGVRGSG
-2732 VPTMINQIHHYIHNY
+2732 VPTMIMQIHHYIYNY

-2754 KTVHAKE
+2754 KTVHAKD

-2773 QRGEPLELA
+2773 QRGEPLEMA

-2788 QVYNF
+2788 QVYTF
-2793 EGENH
+2793 EGENR
-2798 LELPI
+2798 LELPT
-2803 IESLEAPS
+2803 IESLQVPS
-2811 FVMESKYE
+2811 FVHEPSFEST
-2819 NSLSVTNCPHLL
+2819 LSATNCPHLL
-2831 EGRMFSQESKLATV
+2831 EGRMFSQESRLATV
-2845 SLHGSYLMYL
+2845 SMHGSYLMYL

-2860 PTTATWTA
+2860 PTTMTWTA
-2868 ARYFLETSSIY
+2868 AHYYLETSSIH
-2879 DGDIRKKWIQAL
+2879 DAGLRKIWIRSL
-2891 LETHNLEES
+2891 MEMHDLEES
-2900 SRAQASQV
+2900 SRAQALM
-2908 AHILD
+2908 ADHILE
-2913 LLSESP
+2913 LLTGSP
-2919 LMPRLASLKESLAV
+2919 LLPRLANLKESLAS
-2933 RLSLDKSFLESQPAD
+2933 RLSLDKDFLGSQPAD

-2963 QQNEEAQA
+2963 QSNGEALA
-2971 DWLEYQAVARLI
+2971 DWLEYQAIARLI
-2983 GLFIRVKKMEFAE
+2983 GLFIRVKKLEYTE
-2996 AKVYSHARGKKPNT
+2996 EKVYAQARGKKPST
-3010 AQISYLHQRQL
+3010 VQISYLYQRQL

-3030 VAEISPCLSA
+3030 VAEISPCLNA
-3040 IKNIV
+3040 IKGIV
-3045 TQWIVGANGLSDE
+3045 TQWITGLNGLSEDD
-3058 NAAKLHLFLDKRD
+3058 ATRLHLFLDKRD
-3071 MVWDAVQE
+3071 MVWEAVQE
-3079 PTVNVGELMILVKMV
+3079 STVNVGELMILVKMM
-3094 AESGEFLLAISQEFF
+3094 AESGEFLLSLSQEFF

-3136 RLHPSVLASQELV
+3136 RLHPSVLATQELV
-3149 DVEDELLKISSTI
+3149 EVEEELLAIASTV
-3162 DVWSEESILDKDVL
+3162 DVWSDEALVDKDAL
-3176 AKARAIGSIP
+3176 ANARAIGSMP
-3186 EFKDTLLDAIATLY
+3186 EFKDTLVDAIATLY

-3230 QKQLE
+3230 RKQLE
-3235 GFPKIKSA
+3235 GYPKIKSA
-3243 SHQEAENFMYPIM
+3243 TSQDAENSMYPIM

-3268 SKLQQSLPHG
+3268 SKLQYALPKG
-3278 IKLSKKV
+3278 VRLSKDV
-3285 LDEIK
+3285 LDEIRS
-3290 ALHEFSLKRTTRS
+3290 LHEFSLKRTTRS

-3316 FDSDAKDVSENTQA
+3316 FDSDDKGLNENTQA
-3330 VFNRLVQD
+3330 VYNRLVQD

-3344 ARLWSNAYKDAKF
+3344 ARLWHNTFKDAKF
-3357 DSFGG
+3357 DSFSG
-3362 KIPKEDVR
+3362 KIPMDDVR

-3390 FNYLTTLPKAAISSM
+3390 FNYLTTLPKAAISSL
-3405 DIQLEQIR
+3405 DIQLEQTR
-3413 SLVAHQARAS
+3413 SLVVHQARTS

-3435 LISSIDLLLEV
+3435 LISSISLLLDAIV
-3446 IAQVHAEITSAE
+3446 QVHTELDFSL
-3458 YREALNALSVT
+3458 YREAMDSLVII
-3469 LSLNTRQSQAYETSL
+3469 LNTGARQSQIFEANL
-3484 STLSQFKAVDISIK
+3484 ATLAQFQQNIITIK
-3498 PSSVGRHI
+3498 PSSVGRHL
-3506 ALSISQLL
+3506 ALSIGHL
-3514 ECVQLYQNVTSSE
+3514 VQGVRMYGTIGDNE
-3527 VQLQSHHGKAWVN
+3527 VQLQNQHGKSWVH
-3540 VGLAFMALYIPDYSL
+3540 VGLAFIALYVPDYSL

-3573 ALQSEIKVRQEIEST
+3573 ALKSEIKVRQEIEKN
-3588 FTGSRENANIL
+3588 FTGSQENMVVL
-3599 EKLEELRK
+3599 EKIRELAQ

-3637 IQKAAVNVETI
+3637 IQKAAVNFETI
-3648 SGLVEKIEATKD
+3648 SGLVDKIETVKD
-3660 GSQFDQ
+3660 GYQFDQ
-3666 EKLFQDITHEF
+3666 EKLFQDVTHEF
-3677 IRRNGQKFRAYR
+3677 IRRNCQKFRAYR
-3689 DILQPLIVAI
+3689 DILQPLVVAV
-3699 YQVKFGV
+3699 YQIKFGV
-3706 RLIAST
+3706 RLIASASALA
-3712 GVLNSEQDREALESI
+3712 GSQDRDALESI
-3727 ITCLV
+3727 VTCLV
-3732 RVPDYHLEN
+3732 RVPDYHVEN
-3741 TDKFDSLHVVTQPAT
+3741 SEKFDSLHVITQPAT
-3756 LQVVKRT
+3756 LEVVKRA

-3782 TALQYQRREVAA
+3782 TALQHQRREVAA
-3794 TGILDM
+3794 TGILTMASVDT
-3800 PSIDNLDN
+3800 LDN
-3808 LFAEVTDIWTKGEEH
+3808 IFTEVTDIWTKGEEH
-3823 AAKMAIEQESLYKQ
+3823 AAKLAIEQESLYKQ
-3837 RVKKYEGLDD
+3837 RVNKYEGLDD
-3847 DTIDEATFKEMFP
+3847 DAIDEATFKEMFP
-3860 DFADDFKAP
+3860 DFADDFKPA
-3869 DESMTIPD
+3869 DESMTIPE
-3877 DEPKEPTGVPAV
+3877 DEAKESAAVPAV
-3889 EEKTFDEKDVTI
+3889 EEKTFDEKDVTL

-3906 KAVFGAA
+3906 RAVFDTA
-3913 ELEKCSGTT
+3913 ELAKCSGVT
-3922 MTPQERRARIWAWYN
+3922 MTAQERRAHIWAWYS

-3942 ADVSESSFGYQ
+3942 ADVSDCSFGHQ
-3953 VDAASQGAHLLSSAL
+3953 LDAASQGAHLLSSAL
-3968 MEDWLVGKDN
+3968 MEDWLTGKDN
-3978 NYWSSEPTYDFY
+3978 NYWSTEPTYDFY

-4047 LAGIEVLLLKTED
+4047 LAGLEVLLLKTED
-4060 WQMNASR
+4060 WQINASR
-4067 EYSVLDNQEEL
+4067 EYSILENQEEL

-4110 WWFHFYGSVVKPTR
+4110 WWFHFYGSIVKPTR
-4124 DMDLAIDEGIEVDVT
+4124 DMDLALDEDLDVDIS

-4152 LQASSVG
+4152 LQASTVG
-4159 DFLPRMDLLR
+4159 DFLPRMDLLKT
-4169 SFHSH
+4169 FHRH
-4174 LQIRGELT
+4174 LQVRGDLT
-4182 LTERQRRH
+4182 LAERQKHH
-4190 KQGALDSVKG
+4190 KQGQLGVVKDT
-4200 AVASKVADAIWN
+4200 VAAKVADAIWN
-4212 VHQYYAQ
+4212 VHQYYVQFTESAQ
-4219 FIENTQTY
+4219 NY
-4227 ISTCKKPIEKEMKE
+4227 ISTLKKPIEKEMKE

-4275 DVLRKPLTDI
+4275 DILRKPLTDI
-4285 ITAYQVET
+4285 ISTYQMET

-4305 EIIQPNDNI
+4305 EIVQPSANI
-4314 WITETAM
+4314 WITNVALTAD
-4321 LTHIPE
+4321 THVPA
-4327 LSRKLFEKSI
+4327 RKVFEESI
-4337 TPSTSETLLNLEM
+4337 APSTSETLMNLAS
-4350 TFNRLKK
+4350 TFGRLKK
-4357 ITSKKIII
+4357 IASRDIVF
-4365 PSSDS
+4365 PSSDD

-4458 LDDRIIPASKQV
+4458 MGDRVIPASTQV

-4476 SDDYFYKIVA
+4476 SDDYFYRIIA
-4486 RMMQLRSLSQQP
+4486 RMMQLRRLSQQP

-4506 AEKSRGYTEHLV
+4506 AEKGRGYTEHLV

-4526 ELQTMKTSMD
+4526 ELQSMKTAMD
-4536 TIRGVASQIQGVFTL
+4536 TIRGVAAQFEGIFTL
-4551 PKNKTVSLN
+4551 PKHQSISLDAN
-4560 SHGPHFLLQQ
+4560 GTPMLIQQ
-4570 KNALDKLYDLFADA
+4570 KAALDKLHDIFAD
-4584 SLVFEAT
+4584 SMLVFEAAV
-4591 IRYSTSSVR
+4591 RSSTSPIR
-4600 GQMFTIVNEALS
+4600 GQMLTIVRESLT
-4612 KTKSLKG
+4612 KTQSLKQ
-4619 SLDRVVDQ
+4619 SLDKVVNQ
-4627 WYLNPVVGGGV
+4627 WYINPLVAGGV
-4638 LPILSNSILEILS
+4638 SPILAHSTLESLS
-4651 QSLDTVH
+4651 QSIASIR
-4658 EIEQSL
+4658 EIERSL
-4664 TSVLESM
+4664 ASVLEQM
-4671 PEAHCVIAPL
+4671 PETHCIIAPL
-4681 LCHISESFPRQ
+4681 LCQIEESFSRN
-4692 WSFPAPTETDELSL
+4692 WSFNPSTESELSL
-4706 QGNESVRQL
+4706 QGNEHIRQL
-4715 VQEINDE
+4715 VQGINDE
-4722 VDGCVT
+4722 INGCIA
-4728 FVLLRVQEI
+4728 FVLLRVQDM
-4737 SKKAKAASI
+4737 SKKSKATA
-4746 PIASNVA
+4746 AA
-4753 NGGAEGA
+4753 AEATIVDALGDKV
-4760 EEEEDEKD
+4760 EDEMD

-4782 KFAAMHRTLSM
+4782 KFAAMHRALHM
-4793 DSIIKKIR
+4793 DSIIRKTR

-4806 IQVLIQH
+4806 IQSLIQY
-4813 QAQHL
+4813 QAQH
-4818 TTPQQSA
+4818 TPQPHECA

-4858 YHKTIN
+4858 HHKTIN

-4885 EMEQEMKEGEEESGV
+4885 EMEQEMKEGEEESNVG
-4900 AGTGIG
+4900 GTGIG
-4906 EGDGGK
+4906 EGEGGK

-4926 TQNEKKQDEDDKKQ
+4926 TQNEKKQDEEDKKKE

-4950 ENDFD
+4950 ENDFE
-4955 GNLEDV
+4955 GNMEDV
-4961 EPASDQEDDD
+4961 EPSSDQEDDED
-4971 DDDDEEEKE
+4971 EEDEEEKE

-5017 DEDKSTEQNEQE
+5017 DEDKSTDQNEQE

-5042 QDDKKKKKEEK
+5042 KDDKKKNKKEEK
-5053 KDKGKEDQEAEA
+5053 KDQGKDDQAEA
-5065 QEGGDQE
+5065 QEGGDEE
-5072 KNDQEAEEDDEAEE
+5072 KNDQQAEEDDEAEE

-5094 EESAEHKPDEQQ
+5094 EESAEHKPDDQQ

-5132 DGEDD
+5132 DGQDD
-5137 GPDEEPFQDQMD
+5137 EGPDEEPFQDQMD

-5159 EDGGDDEEDEDN
+5159 EDDGGDEEDVEE
-5171 QEGQESASGEKAE
+5171 QENKETASGEKAK
-5184 DEDMEGPEDEKDE
+5184 DEDMEGPEDE
-5197 DEEMAEPAVNE
+5197 DEEMAEPQVTGDE
-5208 EGENDGEEKEEEDD
+5208 EKEGEEKEEEEDD
-5222 ESRDDSR
+5222 EESRDDSR
-5229 QRPNEQAR
+5229 QRPNEDSLSR
-5237 PKMEEIH
+5237 KEEQK
-5244 QEEEEEDEDEDDIK
+5244 QEEEEKDEDEDEVK

-5268 DAEAMQEFGVEGEQ
+5268 DAEAKQEFGVEGEQ
-5282 GKANSSENPKAE
+5282 GKASASENPNAE
-5294 AESQRSMETAPTSSK
+5294 ADSQRAKESAPTTSK
-5309 SDPNMEDQQD
+5309 SDPTMEDQQD
-5319 QQNKPQERGDDSQ
+5319 QQNRPQERGDDSQ
-5332 KESRPSN
+5332 KESRPTN
-5339 EKENERP
+5339 EEDKEKP
-5346 KKHET
+5346 KKRET

-5363 WKQKLQDLSDPEE
+5363 WKQKLQDLADPEE
-5376 KDDDNEEAKEE
+5376 EEVEDEEQKAEEKKDDEEV
-5387 TKDEEAKEGEE
+5387 KEGEE
-5398 MEVDENQAF
+5398 MKVDENQAF
-5407 EYLQNDDEAHDMEA
+5407 EYLQNDDEAHDMET

-5436 LAAIDEEQTKEE
+5436 LGAIDEEQMKED
-5448 EKDQVADMD
+5448 EKDDQVADMD
-5457 VDPQDED
+5457 VDPKDED
-5464 VDMDQGPEEQKPQ
+5464 VDMDQGPDEQKPQ
-5477 VDEDAME
+5477 LDENAME
-5484 QAKPEN
+5484 ESKPEN
-5490 AAGAYFSQRMN
+5490 AASAFFSQRMD
-5501 KRKDDKEEEEDDEA
+5501 KRKSDKDDEEDEEEA
-5515 GKKKREAEDAAAAH
+5515 KKRETNDGTDAH

-5541 QQLEVSLGDWRTNGR
+5541 QQLEVSLGDWRSSGR

-5707 FDQSK
+5707 FDQPK
-5712 TKVKEMMESSIALLQ
+5712 TKVKEMMEASIALLQ

-5752 ICESHEALKALV
+5752 ICESHDTLKALV

-5786 SIMKMTTASFTSVSG
+5786 SIMKMTTANFTYVNG
-5801 MPKLSLKPY
+5801 MPKLSLNPY

>member
-1 MAIQDQFDPS
+1 
-11 SSEDK
+11 
-16 DKIHRIISKSTS
+16 
-28 NSSLMSI
+28 
-35 ESDVDHPEWLLKD
+35 
-48 TSVQFQMTPAEQD
+48 
-61 PAVGF
+61 
-66 FYTPRT
+66 
-72 LTILSIMLLGLVYV
+72 
-86 AMTPDID
+86 
-93 DTGANVKLGL
+93 
-103 IAAIGS
+103 
-109 FCVFGMLQFRDSLV
+109 
-123 LRPHPALWR
+123 
-132 VVLSV
+132 
-137 GVVYQLFLVFL
+137 
-148 LFQNKHDARL
+148 
-158 FFKYLDPSLGVP
+158 
-170 LPEKSYGDS
+170 
-179 CELTYE
+179 
-185 NVVDQVFDEFVVAH
+185 
-199 AVGWFC
+199 
-205 KALILRDYTF
+205 
-215 GWILSIMFEVMEYSL
+215 
-230 SHQLNNFDE
+230 
-239 CWWDHWILDVL
+239 
-250 VCNWLGLYLGVKTC
+250 
-264 EYFEMKQYSWQ
+264 
-275 GWAEIPTLKG
+275 
-285 KVKRTMAQFTPK
+285 
-297 SWTKFEWNTTKSFKS
+297 
-312 YCTVIFILA
+312 
-321 MFLICELNAFYLKTL
+321 
-336 LWIPPA
+336 
-342 HLINVSRIFA
+342 
-352 YFMFGIPGVRE
+352 
-363 AYQFFYDNMA
+363 MA
-373 SSIHDPLSMDLSSA
+373 STTTLHDPLSMDLSHA
-387 TADLLEFLDTQTH
+387 TTELLDFLDTLPTVGSRLPQAQRHALTVFAD
-400 ISSPEGILSPSQ
+400 GAVALS
-412 RQILTDFAADSTSG
+412 TA
-426 PLTRSETSMALN
+426 ETNHALN
-438 IISNLLKNQYFAIKI
+438 IIATLLKNEHSSIKI

-459 LILDLVSRWL
+459 LVLDLVARWL
-469 AADSMSTPSTSSSS
+469 AADSLSMMDTD
-483 SPLIGSNLPDV
+483 SNAL
-494 DHNRNSKQDLESM
+494 QDLESM

-517 VPQVKSDDALKYLAI
+517 VPQATSFAVRLFSNAPSPLEWLNTLTEHDLASPSPDNTRRAQDTLMTCFRLLNYSPSTFVPLWDWTPIYNLLSFNDDALKYLTI
-532 RCLAIV
+532 RCLAVV
-538 LDIRDDQIVTAMK
+538 LDIRDDQIGSALKV
-551 AHLTPGT
+551 HLTQGT
-558 DISWITGSQKYQI
+558 DISWIVGSQKFKA

-576 MEQDRI
+576 TEQDRI
-582 STAQLALFNNPAIPT
+582 STAQLSLFKNPPMST
-597 FDEAKTASFR
+597 SEENVR
-607 KITAEDLSPLTVN
+607 RITAQDLSPFTVN

-627 RSNNAHP
+627 RSIGVEHE
-634 KQSLLSEHKL
+634 QSSLSKHKL
-644 VLTETTKHNLHSIG
+644 VLTETTKQNLHSIG

-709 TYVSTSKPG
+709 TYVSTSTPG
-718 SFKWQ
+718 SFRWQ

-759 RTLFIPSRGE
+759 RTLFIASRGE
-769 KIPAHEG
+769 KIPASEG

-786 PTRSGRMMARNVSGT
+786 PTRSGRAIARNVSGT
-801 DGSIGANLWTR
+801 DGSIGSNLWTR
-812 VQVNSLS
+812 VIVNSLS
-819 HQELSQ
+819 DEELSQ
-825 IIHERFHELGDQVLP
+825 IIHERFQSLGDDILP
-840 NLIMSVFESIS
+840 KLIMTVFHSIS
-851 ATFASPEF
+851 KTFSAPEF

-883 TLIKAKG
+883 TLISGRG
-890 GYMALGNLISSKRGV
+890 GYAVLGNMISSKRGV
-905 DQTILQDLF
+905 APEILQDLF

-929 VWERVLI
+929 VWVEVLI
-936 RLGAALTIPEQLIRH
+936 RLGASLGMSQEVVSF
-951 YINAYTPE
+951 YINNHQPKLTVE
-959 LDDRSSDAITIGRVT
+959 EKTVTIGRVT
-974 LPILSMEQGGSKK
+974 LPILNAAQGGSLRKV
-987 KSKRSDFAKTAHAA
+987 KRSPFALTAHAK
-1001 KLMERIAVSV
+1001 KLLERIAVSV
-1011 HLNEPVLLVGETGT
+1011 HLNEPTLLVGETGT
-1025 GKTTVVQHLAS
+1025 GKTTVVQHLAQ
-1036 LLNHNL
+1036 LLHHDL
-1042 TVINLSQQSD
+1042 VVINLSQQSD

-1060 KPVDVKVLAVPLKN
+1060 KPVDVKVLAIPLKN
-1074 MFDDLFSRTFSR
+1074 MFEDLFIRTFS
-1086 KKNQQ
+1086 KKRNQE
-1091 FINLVD
+1091 FMNLAH
-1097 KLYVH
+1097 KLYTKN
-1102 SKWEALIKTWS
+1102 KWDQLIKTWS
-1113 QSVQMAESKL
+1113 KAVEMAESKL
-1123 DTSKQSTDGET
+1123 DTPKQSPGAE
-1134 TASKKL
+1134 ASSSKKV
-1140 SPTLRKDWQAF
+1140 SPTLKKDWQTF
-1151 ADQLSTLK
+1151 SEQLSQLK

-1167 KFVFSFLEG
+1167 KFIFSFLEG

-1196 TTETLECLSGLLQ
+1196 TTETLESLSGLLQ
-1209 DEHGSILL
+1209 DAQGSILL

-1224 PVVRHKNFR
+1224 PIVRHPNFR

-1259 FYVHPPDARREDLL
+1259 FYVHPPDANKPDLL
-1273 EIIKKY
+1273 EIVKGY
-1279 LESSTLGDQRA
+1279 LKDVVTRDERA
-1290 IADIADFYLAVKAL
+1290 LEDIADFYLKVKAL
-1304 SNAHK
+1304 SSAHK
-1309 LADGANQR
+1309 LADGAGQR

-1329 QFVREIVTT
+1329 QFVREIVET
-1338 YGLRRSIYEA
+1338 YGLRRSMYEA

-1354 TQLSKDS
+1354 TQLNKDS
-1361 EKVVQALVEKHLLN
+1361 EKIVRALVEQHLLN
-1375 GVKNPRQVITQVPRR
+1375 GVKNPRQVITQIPRK
-1390 PETTDGK
+1390 PETNQDK
-1397 EMIQFGHFWLQCG
+1397 ELIQFGHFWLQCG
-1410 SHTIQDD
+1410 SREIRDD
-1417 GQYILTSSVEHNLNN
+1417 GQYILTASVEQNLNN

-1451 AGKTSMIEYLARR
+1451 AGKTSMIEYLAHR

-1500 VLVEALKNGYW
+1500 VLVEALKNGWW

-1541 ETGEIVKP
+1541 ETGEIVRP

-1576 NRFLELFFDEIPEN
+1576 NRFLELFFDEIPES

-1646 AGSYDELAIDGYM
+1646 AGSYDELAMDGYM

-1665 RKDEERVVVKEV
+1665 RKDEERAVVKEV
-1677 LEEVMRSTLDLDQMY
+1677 LEEVMRSTLNVDEMY
-1692 NCPEVLDY
+1692 NCAEVRDY
-1700 MQRFNGG
+1700 IERFHGG
-1707 QENVVW
+1707 RENVVW

-1724 SRCLKNS
+1724 SRCLKNN

-1748 QMLSEYLGR
+1748 QMLSEYLSR
-1757 SLVIVNCHQNTE
+1757 ELVIVNCHQNTE

-1779 VRNNQGF
+1779 VGAEISF
-1786 VATTKVELTNFI
+1786 VP
-1798 IKLGGEITF
+1798 
-1807 VAEEADL
+1807 EEADL
-1814 DAIVT
+1814 DVIVG
-1819 AFESFVKA
+1819 AFENVVKS
-1827 NQLESKTLDDGTELG
+1827 NQLESKTLEDGTDLKKEI
-1842 PVVAELRR
+1842 ADLRK

-1912 EVMNGVPDF
+1912 EVMNGVPNF

-1963 IEEQIKYK
+1963 IEEQIKEK
-1971 NEMAGF
+1971 EKMPKF

-1986 WFTHELG
+1986 WFTNELG
-1993 KSRVVV
+1993 KNRVVV

-2006 WVRFMNALM
+2006 WVRFMNELM
-2015 DKGQLTA
+2015 IQDKLSA
-2022 EEAFVHGGS
+2022 EEAFIHGGS

-2044 GGASLTGDLLKEFRL
+2044 GGASLSGDLLKEFRL
-2059 RSLASLSKNDDILRL
+2059 RSLAELSKNERVMDI

-2079 FAEGFGAVRNEGG
+2079 FAEGTGSVRNDNTL
-2092 EFGITPFYIKKGDLE
+2092 FGITPFYIKKGDLQ
-2107 DQRIKFTLLAPTTTD
+2107 DQKIKFTLLAPTTTD

-2127 LRAMQLKKPILLE
+2127 LRALQLRKPILLE

-2199 QAMKNGDWVLL
+2199 QAMKNGDW
-2210 DEINLASQSVLEGLN
+2210 GLN

-2232 SVYIPELDRSF
+2232 SVYIPELDRTF

-2279 VEQLSDGDI
+2279 VEQLTDGDI
-2288 LFICKHLFPQVED
+2288 LFICKHLFPQVD
-2301 SMLHKMIEFNYQ
+2301 DITLRNMIDFNYQ
-2313 MFEETMVKL
+2313 MYEETMVKL
-2322 SFGRKGSPWE
+2322 NFGRKGSPWE

-2349 HGLGYNHDPSEHF
+2349 HGLGFNHDPAEHF

-2387 GQPYNRSKA
+2387 GQKYDRTRV
-2396 PYYHI
+2396 PYYHL
-2401 DHKHF
+2401 DDKHL
-2406 QVGHSLLS
+2406 QVGHSLLP

-2426 DLHLLQSFLSP
+2426 DLHLLQSLLTP

-2497 DVARHQEIIM
+2497 DIARHQEHIM

-2516 ISREML
+2516 ICREM
-2522 LVENHGQVN
+2522 VVIENHGKVS
-2531 NVSYAREI
+2531 NVAYAREI

-2545 LHSQDRF
+2545 LQSQDKF
-2552 AKRNSLE
+2552 AKRSSSE
-2559 RNLADERVMRNNAI
+2559 RSVADERVMRNNAI

-2581 YLIQEFKLNFVKE
+2581 YLVQEFDLDFIKE
-2594 IEELD
+2594 IIELD

-2604 LRGLEVTSVSGRFEW
+2604 LRGLELATVSGRFEW

-2655 PNGTLMVNERG
+2655 PHGTLMVNERG

-2710 EWINNTQD
+2710 EWINNQQD
-2718 SFKITNSLGIRGSG
+2718 AMKITNTLGIRGSG
-2732 VPTMINQIHHYIHNY
+2732 VPAMVSQIHHYIQDF
-2747 FKLAMPW
+2747 FKLTMPW
-2754 KTVHAKE
+2754 KQVHAKE
-2761 MLLYTRFVVERL
+2761 MLLYVRFVVERL
-2773 QRGEPLELA
+2773 QRGEPLEMA
-2782 LRHGVQ
+2782 LRHGVH
-2788 QVYNF
+2788 QVYTLDGDLGQDQ
-2793 EGENH
+2793 EMSEEPA
-2798 LELPI
+2798 LQV
-2803 IESLEAPS
+2803 PS
-2811 FVMESKYE
+2811 FVVEPTLE
-2819 NSLSVTNCPHLL
+2819 NSLSVTNCPRLL
-2831 EGRMFSQESKLATV
+2831 DGRMFSQESKLATV
-2845 SLHGSYLMYL
+2845 SLHGSYLMHL

-2860 PTTATWTA
+2860 PTTMSWTA
-2868 ARYFLETSSIY
+2868 AQYFLETTSVH
-2879 DGDIRKKWIQAL
+2879 DAELRATWIRNL
-2891 LETHNLEES
+2891 LESRELEDAS
-2900 SRAQASQV
+2900 HAQAIMV
-2908 AHILD
+2908 EHILVQ
-2913 LLSESP
+2913 LAQSP
-2919 LMPRLASLKESLAV
+2919 LMPHLAKLKESLAAK
-2933 RLSLDKSFLESQPAD
+2933 LSLDSTFWKTQPAD

-2963 QQNEEAQA
+2963 EAHHEIQA
-2971 DWLEYQAVARLI
+2971 DWIEYQAVARLM
-2983 GLFIRVKKMEFAE
+2983 GLFIRMKKVEYVE
-2996 AKVYSHARGKKPNT
+2996 EKVYAQARGKKPNT
-3010 AQISYLHQRQL
+3010 VQISYLYQRQL
-3021 WDKPLQHQV
+3021 WDKNLQHPV
-3030 VAEISPCLSA
+3030 VAEISPCLNA
-3040 IKNIV
+3040 IKSIV
-3045 TQWIVGANGLSDE
+3045 TQWITGLNGLSHE
-3058 NAAKLHLFLDKRD
+3058 QATQLHLFLDKRD

-3079 PTVNVGELMILVKMV
+3079 PIVNVGELMILVKMM
-3094 AESGEFLLAISQEFF
+3094 AESGEFLLQLSPEFF

-3136 RLHPSVLASQELV
+3136 RLHPSVLASDELV
-3149 DVEDELLKISSTI
+3149 QVEEELLKIAATI
-3162 DVWSEESILDKDVL
+3162 DVWSDEAILDKDVL
-3176 AKARAIGSIP
+3176 AKARAIGSMP
-3186 EFKDTLLDAIATLY
+3186 EFKDTLIDAIATLY

-3207 NGAVLLKTIKHVPA
+3207 NGAALLKTIKHVPA

-3230 QKQLE
+3230 QKQME
-3235 GFPKIKSA
+3235 GYPKIKSSSDQA
-3243 SHQEAENFMYPIM
+3243 AEDFMYPIM
-3256 DFSSSVAEMALL
+3256 DFSSSVKEMALL
-3268 SKLQQSLPHG
+3268 SKLQQILPAG
-3278 IKLSKKV
+3278 LRLNKNV
-3285 LDEIK
+3285 LDEVK
-3290 ALHEFSLKRTTRS
+3290 SLQEFSLKRTTRS
-3303 AVDFVPHKRLIWV
+3303 AVDFVPHKRLAWV
-3316 FDSDAKDVSENTQA
+3316 LDSDSKDVDENIQA

-3338 VLHNWH
+3338 ILHNWH
-3344 ARLWSNAYKDAKF
+3344 ARLWYNAFKDAKF
-3357 DSFGG
+3357 DSFTG
-3362 KIPKEDVR
+3362 KVSTEDVR
-3370 EITAIQGPAK
+3370 EITAVQGPAK
-3380 LFQSVDTVAY
+3380 LFQSVDTVSY
-3390 FNYLTTLPKAAISSM
+3390 FNYLTTLPKAAISSL
-3405 DIQLEQIR
+3405 DIQLEQTR
-3413 SLVAHQARAS
+3413 SLVSHQARAAKS
-3423 KHINRVAASLIN
+3423 INRVAASLIN
-3435 LISSIDLLLEV
+3435 LVSSIIMLLNA
-3446 IAQVHAEITSAE
+3446 IAQVHPETDFAVLS
-3458 YREALNALSVT
+3458 EALGELVNVLNTGARQAEPFERILSVLVQVNKKSVPIVGSH
-3469 LSLNTRQSQAYETSL
+3469 LSKTFHHLAE
-3484 STLSQFKAVDISIK
+3484 
-3498 PSSVGRHI
+3498 SVR
-3506 ALSISQLL
+3506 
-3514 ECVQLYQNVTSSE
+3514 LYQAIGDSE
-3527 VQLQSHHGKAWVN
+3527 VELQIHHGKAWVH
-3540 VGLAFMALYIPDYSL
+3540 VGLAFMVLYVPDYSL

-3573 ALQSEIKVRQEIEST
+3573 ALFSEIKVRQEIENA
-3588 FTGSRENANIL
+3588 FTGSKENVIIQ
-3599 EKLEELRK
+3599 EKIHDLAEIEK
-3607 VEYEIEHFALDV
+3607 EIEHFALDV

-3624 KSQLEELFKQVWQ
+3624 KSQLEEFFKQIWQ
-3637 IQKAAVNVETI
+3637 IQKSHVNAASTEDLLKTI
-3648 SGLVEKIEATKD
+3648 EDSNN
-3660 GSQFDQ
+3660 GSRFDQ
-3666 EKLFQDITHEF
+3666 EKLFQDVTQEF

-3689 DILQPLIVAI
+3689 DILQPLVVAI

-3706 RLIAST
+3706 RLVSAARSW
-3712 GVLNSEQDREALESI
+3712 SEETNRDALESI

-3732 RVPDYHLEN
+3732 RVPDYHVEN
-3741 TDKFDSLHVVTQPAT
+3741 TDRMNSLHVVTQPAT
-3756 LQVVKRT
+3756 LQVVKST
-3763 VFDKNTVSKP
+3763 VFDKNIVSKP

-3782 TALQYQRREVAA
+3782 MALQHQRREVAA
-3794 TGILDM
+3794 TGLLSLD
-3800 PSIDNLDN
+3800 SIDNLDN
-3808 LFAEVTDIWTKGEEH
+3808 IFAEVTDIWTKGEEH
-3823 AAKMAIEQESLYKQ
+3823 TKALAIEQESLYKQ
-3837 RVKKYEGLDD
+3837 RVNKYEGMDD
-3847 DTIDEATFKEMFP
+3847 DAIDEATFKEMFP
-3860 DFADDFKAP
+3860 DFADDFKTA
-3869 DESMTIPD
+3869 DENLTIPD
-3877 DEPKEPTGVPAV
+3877 DEKKEAAAMPAV
-3889 EEKTFDEKDVTI
+3889 EEKTFDEKDVTL

-3906 KAVFGAA
+3906 KAVFDAA
-3913 ELEKCSGTT
+3913 ELDTISDKT
-3922 MTPQERRARIWAWYN
+3922 MTEQERRARIWAWYN
-3937 RASEL
+3937 HAAEL
-3942 ADVSESSFGYQ
+3942 ADVSECTFGHQ
-3953 VDAASQGAHLLSSAL
+3953 LDTAAQGAHMLSSSL
-3968 MEDWLVGKDN
+3968 MEDWLTGKDN

-3990 KDQRVAEVVRIVPI
+3990 KDQNVAEAVRIVPI
-4004 LQKLRNRL
+4004 LQKLRFRL
-4012 EGILSVWSEHAIL
+4012 QGVLSVWSEHAIL
-4025 ESLIEFCDK
+4025 ESLIELCDK
-4034 LLAFPMDSPVAKI
+4034 LLAFSMDSPVAK
-4047 LAGIEVLLLKTED
+4047 LLTGIEVLLQKTED
-4060 WQMNASR
+4060 WEINASR
-4067 EYSVLDNQEEL
+4067 EFSIKANQDEL
-4078 KTLIISWR
+4078 TTLIVSWR

-4097 EIQDKNQAESVFS
+4097 ETQDKNQRESV
-4110 WWFHFYGSVVKPTR
+4110 
-4124 DMDLAIDEGIEVDVT
+4124 DAL

-4152 LQASSVG
+4152 LQASTVG
-4159 DFLPRMDLLR
+4159 DFMPRMDLLK

-4174 LQIRGELT
+4174 LQIRGDLT
-4182 LTERQRRH
+4182 LAERQKRH
-4190 KQGALDSVKG
+4190 KHGLLAEVKPS
-4200 AVASKVADAIWN
+4200 VASKVADAIWN
-4212 VHQYYAQ
+4212 VHQYYVQ
-4219 FIENTQTY
+4219 FIDNVETY
-4227 ISTCKKPIEKEMKE
+4227 IATLKKPIEKDMKE
-4241 HVKIASWKDTNIHA
+4241 HVKIATWKDINIHA

-4265 RLNKLLRKYR
+4265 RLNKLLKKYR

-4285 ITAYQVET
+4285 ITTYQMET

-4305 EIIQPNDNI
+4305 EIIQPSAKV
-4314 WITETAM
+4314 WITDLAM
-4321 LTHIPE
+4321 LTDTPE
-4327 LSRKLFEKSI
+4327 AVQELYASAI
-4337 TPSTSETLLNLEM
+4337 TPSTNDALINLDK
-4350 TFNRLKK
+4350 TFGRLKRFASRD
-4357 ITSKKIII
+4357 IVF
-4365 PSSDS
+4365 PSSDN

-4458 LDDRIIPASKQV
+4458 LDDKVIPASKQV

-4476 SDDYFYKIVA
+4476 SDDYFYRIVA
-4486 RMMQLRSLSQQP
+4486 RMMQLRRLSQQP

-4506 AEKSRGYTEHLV
+4506 AEKGRGYTEHLV

-4526 ELQTMKTSMD
+4526 ELQSMKTSMD
-4536 TIRGVASQIQGVFTL
+4536 TIRGAAAQFEGIFNL
-4551 PKNKTVSLN
+4551 PQPKTVSLN
-4560 SHGPHFLLQQ
+4560 
-4570 KNALDKLYDLFADA
+4570 ADA
-4584 SLVFEAT
+4584 SQMLVQHKAALDRLVDLISDAMLAFEVA
-4591 IRYSTSSVR
+4591 IRHSTSPVR
-4600 GQMFTIVNEALS
+4600 GQMLTIAKTS
-4612 KTKSLKG
+4612 AAKTKALKTA
-4619 SLDRVVDQ
+4619 LDKVVNQ
-4627 WYLNPVVGGGV
+4627 WYLGPLVTGGV
-4638 LPILSNSILEILS
+4638 SPLLASSTLETLG
-4651 QSLDTVH
+4651 QSLESVH
-4658 EIEQSL
+4658 EVEQSL
-4664 TSVLESM
+4664 SNVLEQM
-4671 PEAHCVIAPL
+4671 PETYFILGPVLCQIA
-4681 LCHISESFPRQ
+4681 ESFPRDL
-4692 WSFPAPTETDELSL
+4692 SMSSAAESELMLSL
-4706 QGNESVRQL
+4706 EGNDAVRALLQD
-4715 VQEINDE
+4715 INDE
-4722 VDGCVT
+4722 INGCITTVLVSVQNTRNFLTKVAADSVASATASSEMAEVDPSST
-4728 FVLLRVQEI
+4728 ADSEAPEENQ
-4737 SKKAKAASI
+4737 
-4746 PIASNVA
+4746 
-4753 NGGAEGA
+4753 
-4760 EEEEDEKD
+4760 EEEAD

-4782 KFAAMHRTLSM
+4782 KFAAMHRRLHM
-4793 DSIIKKIR
+4793 ESIINKTRTINDKIHA
-4801 SINEK
+4801 
-4806 IQVLIQH
+4806 LIRF
-4813 QAQHL
+4813 QASSSSL
-4818 TTPQQSA
+4818 SPQQRH
-4825 AAEALVTMRLQE
+4825 AAEALVTLRIRQ

-4876 LFSKGFCIP
+4876 LFAKGFCIP
-4885 EMEQEMKEGEEESGV
+4885 EMEQEMKEGEEESNV

-4906 EGDGGK
+4906 DGEGGK

-4926 TQNEKKQDEDDKKQ
+4926 TQNDKKQDDDDKKE

-4950 ENDFD
+4950 ENDFE
-4955 GNLEDV
+4955 GNMEDV
-4961 EPASDQEDDD
+4961 EPSSDQEDDD
-4971 DDDDEEEKE
+4971 DEDDDEEKE

-5029 SDMVAKDEEDSGK
+5029 SDM
-5042 QDDKKKKKEEK
+5042 
-5053 KDKGKEDQEAEA
+5053 
-5065 QEGGDQE
+5065 GGDEE
-5072 KNDQEAEEDDEAEE
+5072 KNDQQAEEDDDAED

-5094 EESAEHKPDEQQ
+5094 EESAEHKPDDQQ

-5119 DDLNLDGDEKEGD
+5119 EDLNLDGDEKEKND

-5137 GPDEEPFQDQMD
+5137 GPDEEPLQDQMD

-5159 EDGGDDEEDEDN
+5159 EDGGDDEQDDD
-5171 QEGQESASGEKAE
+5171 QEGQETASGEKAE
-5184 DEDMEGPEDEKDE
+5184 EEDEEMDGPEDEDSE
-5197 DEEMAEPAVNE
+5197 MTEPPVTGDEEKE
-5208 EGENDGEEKEEEDD
+5208 GEEKEEEEDD
-5222 ESRDDSR
+5222 EESRDDSR
-5229 QRPNEQAR
+5229 QRPNEDAR
-5237 PKMEEIH
+5237 SKMEETP
-5244 QEEEEEDEDEDDIK
+5244 QEDEDKEEDEDDVK
-5258 ASEQEEQPDQ
+5258 ASEQEEQPDN
-5268 DAEAMQEFGVEGEQ
+5268 DADAKQEFGVEGEQ
-5282 GKANSSENPKAE
+5282 GKANANENPKAE
-5294 AESQRSMETAPTSSK
+5294 ADSQRSMESAPTSSK
-5309 SDPNMEDQQD
+5309 SDPNMDDKQE
-5319 QQNKPQERGDDSQ
+5319 QQNRPQDRGDDSQ
-5332 KESRPSN
+5332 KE
-5339 EKENERP
+5339 KDQP
-5346 KKHET
+5346 KKRET

-5363 WKQKLQDLSDPEE
+5363 WKQKLQDLADPEE
-5376 KDDDNEEAKEE
+5376 
-5387 TKDEEAKEGEE
+5387 DEEEEKTEEEKKQDEKAEEEGEE

-5407 EYLQNDDEAHDMEA
+5407 EYLQNDDEAHDAET

-5436 LAAIDEEQTKEE
+5436 LAAIDEDQMKEE
-5448 EKDQVADMD
+5448 EPKEDQVADMD
-5457 VDPQDED
+5457 VDPKDED
-5464 VDMDQGPEEQKPQ
+5464 VDMDKGLEEDKPKLE
-5477 VDEDAME
+5477 EDHME

-5490 AAGAYFSQRMN
+5490 AAGAFFSQRMD
-5501 KRKDDKEEEEDDEA
+5501 KRKDNKDENEDEDDAKKSEA
-5515 GKKKREAEDAAAAH
+5515 KASDAH
-5529 EPLKPEEIEELR
+5529 EPLRPEEIEELR
-5541 QQLEVSLGDWRTNGR
+5541 QQLEVSLGDWRSTGR
-5556 DPKDAQALWQ
+5556 DPKEAQALWQ

-5649 SRSVQLA
+5649 SHSIQLA

-5681 ERVDLLHPFDQ
+5681 EKVKLLHPFDQ

-5700 KVLQRFG
+5700 KVLQQFG

-5712 TKVKEMMESSIALLQ
+5712 TYVKDLMESSIALLQ
-5727 HAKMNQS
+5727 HVKMNQS
-5734 GAARSQELWQL
+5734 GAGRSQELWQL
-5745 QIIISDG
+5745 EIIISDG
-5752 ICESHEALKALV
+5752 ICENHETLKSLV
-5764 RQAAEHQIML
+5764 RQAAENQIML
-5774 IFIILDNKPEKE
+5774 IFIVLDNKPDKE
-5786 SIMKMTTASFTSVSG
+5786 SIMKMTTASFKTVDG
-5801 MPKLSLKPY
+5801 KMKLALDPY
-5810 LETFPFDYYVVL
+5810 LNTFPFDYYVVL

>member
-1 MAIQDQFDPS
+1 
-11 SSEDK
+11 
-16 DKIHRIISKSTS
+16 
-28 NSSLMSI
+28 
-35 ESDVDHPEWLLKD
+35 
-48 TSVQFQMTPAEQD
+48 
-61 PAVGF
+61 
-66 FYTPRT
+66 
-72 LTILSIMLLGLVYV
+72 
-86 AMTPDID
+86 
-93 DTGANVKLGL
+93 
-103 IAAIGS
+103 
-109 FCVFGMLQFRDSLV
+109 
-123 LRPHPALWR
+123 
-132 VVLSV
+132 
-137 GVVYQLFLVFL
+137 
-148 LFQNKHDARL
+148 
-158 FFKYLDPSLGVP
+158 
-170 LPEKSYGDS
+170 
-179 CELTYE
+179 
-185 NVVDQVFDEFVVAH
+185 
-199 AVGWFC
+199 
-205 KALILRDYTF
+205 
-215 GWILSIMFEVMEYSL
+215 
-230 SHQLNNFDE
+230 
-239 CWWDHWILDVL
+239 
-250 VCNWLGLYLGVKTC
+250 
-264 EYFEMKQYSWQ
+264 
-275 GWAEIPTLKG
+275 
-285 KVKRTMAQFTPK
+285 
-297 SWTKFEWNTTKSFKS
+297 
-312 YCTVIFILA
+312 
-321 MFLICELNAFYLKTL
+321 
-336 LWIPPA
+336 
-342 HLINVSRIFA
+342 
-352 YFMFGIPGVRE
+352 
-363 AYQFFYDNMA
+363 
-373 SSIHDPLSMDLSSA
+373 MDLSAA
-387 TADLLEFLDTQTH
+387 TTGLLDFIDTKTTTITSLERVLSSTQRGSLEAFAD
-400 ISSPEGILSPSQ
+400 ISKTLS
-412 RQILTDFAADSTSG
+412 RV
-426 PLTRSETSMALN
+426 ETSQALDL
-438 IISNLLKNQYFAIKI
+438 ISQLLKNEHLSIKI
-453 VELYRP
+453 VEFYRP
-459 LILDLVSRWL
+459 LVLDLVARWL
-469 AADSMSTPSTSSSS
+469 APSSPSL
-483 SPLIGSNLPDV
+483 SPLIDQERNIRSLPQDV
-494 DHNRNSKQDLESM
+494 ESM
-507 ARAFALILPI
+507 ARVFALILPI
-517 VPQVKSDDALKYLAI
+517 APQVKSFAVRLFSQYPSPLEWLNTLTEKDLRSPSENITKRAHDTLMTCYRLLTFSQSVFTAIWDWSPMYNLLSYNDDAL
-532 RCLAIV
+532 
-538 LDIRDDQIVTAMK
+538 RDDQIGSALQ
-551 AHLTPGT
+551 AHLSPGV
-558 DISWITGSQKYQI
+558 DISWIAGSQTLRA

-582 STAQLALFNNPAIPT
+582 SAAQLTLFNNPTISEST
-597 FDEAKTASFR
+597 DVYR
-607 KITAEDLSPLTVN
+607 RITMDDLSPLTVN

-627 RSNNAHP
+627 RSHNVS
-634 KQSLLSEHKL
+634 QEYSTLLHHKL
-644 VLTETTKHNLHSIG
+644 VLTETTKRNLHSIG

-729 AVRDGKWL
+729 AVMDGKWL

-786 PTRSGRMMARNVSGT
+786 PTRSGRMMERNVGGT

-812 VQVNSLS
+812 VQVSSLT
-819 HQELSQ
+819 HQELHQ
-825 IIHERFHELGDQVLP
+825 IIHERFHELGDQILP
-840 NLIMSVFESIS
+840 DLIMNVFEKVTAI
-851 ATFASPEF
+851 FASPEF
-859 SSSQSMVSRVISP
+859 STSQSMVSRVVSP

-883 TLIKAKG
+883 TLIKGKG
-890 GYMALGNLISSKRGV
+890 GYHALGNLISSKRGV
-905 DQTILQDLF
+905 DAAILQDLF

-929 VWERVLI
+929 VWEKVLI
-936 RLGAALTIPEQLIRH
+936 RLGAALTIPEPMVRH
-951 YINAYTPE
+951 YINSYTPE
-959 LDDRSSDAITIGRVT
+959 LDDKAADWITIGRVT
-974 LPILSMEQGGSKK
+974 LPVLSVDHGGS
-987 KSKRSDFAKTAHAA
+987 SKRKGRRSDFAKTAHAA

-1060 KPVDVKVLAVPLKN
+1060 KPVDVKVLAVPLKI
-1074 MFDDLFSRTFSR
+1074 MFDDLFPRTFSR

-1097 KLYVH
+1097 KMYLQ
-1102 SKWEALIKTWS
+1102 SKWDSLIKAWS
-1113 QSVQMAESKL
+1113 QSIQMAESKL
-1123 DTSKQSTDGET
+1123 GTGKQQEEQQESASNGVTEPNS
-1134 TASKKL
+1134 SKKV
-1140 SPTLRKDWQAF
+1140 SPTLKKDWQAF
-1151 ADQLSTLK
+1151 ADQLATLK

-1209 DEHGSILL
+1209 DENGSILL
-1217 AERGDSE
+1217 TERGDSE

-1279 LESSTLGDQRA
+1279 IESSAIGDIRA
-1290 IADIADFYLAVKAL
+1290 VPDIADFYLAVKAQ
-1304 SNAHK
+1304 SNAHA
-1309 LADGANQR
+1309 LVDGANQR

-1329 QFVREIVTT
+1329 QFVREIVAT

-1348 FSMTFL
+1348 FTMTFL
-1354 TQLSKDS
+1354 TQLSKES
-1361 EKVVQALVEKHLLN
+1361 AQKVQALVQEHLLK
-1375 GVKNPRQVITQVPRR
+1375 GVKNPRQLITQVPRR
-1390 PETTDGK
+1390 PETSSDK
-1397 EMIQFGHFWLQCG
+1397 ELIQFGHFWLQCG
-1410 SHTIQDD
+1410 SHPIRDD
-1417 GQYILTSSVEHNLNN
+1417 GQYILTTSVEHNLNN

-1451 AGKTSMIEYLARR
+1451 AGKTSMIEYLAHR

-1482 YIGTYISNSEG
+1482 YIGTYISNSDG

-1576 NRFLELFFDEIPEN
+1576 NRFLELFFDEIPED

-1600 TMAPSYCKRLVEVYK
+1600 AMAPSYCKRLVEVYK

-1624 RLFEQ
+1624 RIFEQ

-1646 AGSYDELAIDGYM
+1646 AGSYEQLAMDGYM

-1665 RKDEERVVVKEV
+1665 RKEEERSVVKEV
-1677 LEEVMRSTLDLDQMY
+1677 LEEVMKSKIDLDKMY
-1692 NCPEVLDY
+1692 NSPEVLDY
-1700 MQRFNGG
+1700 MERYHNGC
-1707 QENVVW
+1707 ENVVW

-1724 SRCLKNS
+1724 SRCIKNN

-1748 QMLSEYLGR
+1748 QMLSEHLSR
-1757 SLVIVNCHQNTE
+1757 ELVIVNCHQNTE

-1779 VRNNQGF
+1779 VRNNQSLI
-1786 VATTKVELTNFI
+1786 ALTRADI
-1798 IKLGGEITF
+1798 IDFMVKLGGDIPMVTD
-1807 VAEEADL
+1807 EADL
-1814 DAIVT
+1814 DAVVTVFEQIVK
-1819 AFESFVKA
+1819 S
-1827 NQLESKTLDDGTELG
+1827 NQLESKTLEDGTELKS
-1842 PVVAELRR
+1842 PIADLRR
-1850 AYRQATTLFEWHDG
+1850 AYRQARTLFEWHDG

-1912 EVMNGVPDF
+1912 EVMNGVPGF

-1941 LRNRFTEIWVPA
+1941 LRNRFTEVWVPA
-1953 VTDRD
+1953 VTDRE

-1971 NEMAGF
+1971 DEMAGF
-1977 AERILDFVA
+1977 AVRILDFVA
-1986 WFTHELG
+1986 WYSHELG
-1993 KSRVVV
+1993 QNRVVV

-2015 DKGQLTA
+2015 DKGQLAA

-2044 GGASLTGDLLKEFRL
+2044 GGASLGGALLREFRL
-2059 RSLASLSKNDDILRL
+2059 RCLATLSRNTKVLSQ

-2079 FAEGFGAVRNEGG
+2079 FREGTGTVRNDDDD
-2092 EFGITPFYIKKGDLE
+2092 FGITPFYIKKGSLGN
-2107 DQRIKFTLLAPTTTD
+2107 QAIKFTLLAPTTTN

-2153 LATASAHNLV
+2153 LAVASAHNLV

-2232 SVYIPELDRSF
+2232 SVYIPELDRTF
-2243 ACDMNFRVFAA
+2243 ECNTNFRVFAA

-2288 LFICKHLFPQVED
+2288 LFICKHLFPMVEG
-2301 SMLHKMIEFNYQ
+2301 SILRKMIEFNYQ
-2313 MFEETMVKL
+2313 MFEETMVRM

-2341 MELMTLPN
+2341 MELMTLSS

-2376 AATTALFEKIF
+2376 AATTALFEKVF
-2387 GQPYNRSKA
+2387 GQPYSRSKNS
-2396 PYYHI
+2396 YYHV
-2401 DHKHF
+2401 DDKHF
-2406 QVGHSLLS
+2406 QVGHSLLP
-2414 RRHGDTSNVLGK
+2414 RRHADTTNVLGK
-2426 DLHLLQSFLSP
+2426 DLHLLQSLLSP

-2459 GKTSIVRLLANL
+2459 GKTSIVRLLANM

-2497 DVARHQEIIM
+2497 DVARHQEHVM
-2507 FGLSRLASR
+2507 VGLSRLTSR
-2516 ISREML
+2516 ISREL
-2522 LVENHGQVN
+2522 LLRAEDQGKSRAVLC
-2531 NVSYAREI
+2531 AREI
-2539 SQNLYL
+2539 SQSLYL
-2545 LHSQDRF
+2545 LHSQDKF
-2552 AKRNSLE
+2552 AKRNTLE
-2559 RNLADERVMRNNAI
+2559 RNLADERAMRNNAI
-2573 ESLLNQLR
+2573 ESLLNQLQVS
-2581 YLIQEFKLNFVKE
+2581 IQEFSLDFVREISELN
-2594 IEELD
+2594 D
-2599 EKFKV
+2599 KFNA
-2604 LRGLEVTSVSGRFEW
+2604 LRGLEATSVSGRFEW
-2619 IDGSLINALEHGYWL
+2619 IDGSLINALEQGYWL

-2710 EWINNTQD
+2710 EWIHNEQD
-2718 SFKITNSLGIRGSG
+2718 SSKIVNALGIRGSG
-2732 VPTMINQIHHYIHNY
+2732 VPGMIHRIHHHIRDYM
-2747 FKLAMPW
+2747 KLTMPW
-2754 KTVHAKE
+2754 KAVHAKD

-2773 QRGEPLELA
+2773 QRGEPLEMA
-2782 LRHGVQ
+2782 LRHSVH
-2788 QVYNF
+2788 QVYVL
-2793 EGENH
+2793 EGSDPDH
-2798 LELPI
+2798 PLPTVD
-2803 IESLEAPS
+2803 SLQTPS
-2811 FVMESKYE
+2811 FVLEPSRESE
-2819 NSLSVTNCPHLL
+2819 LSATNCPHLI

-2845 SLHGSYLMYL
+2845 SLQGSYLMYL
-2855 LLLDA
+2855 LLLDDA
-2860 PTTATWTA
+2860 TTNTAVTWTA
-2868 ARYFLETSSIY
+2868 AQYFIEMTSLY
-2879 DGDIRKKWIQAL
+2879 DIGLRQSWLRNL
-2891 LETHNLEES
+2891 LDSHDLEES
-2900 SRAQASQV
+2900 TRAQALMA
-2908 AHILD
+2908 AHVLEQ
-2913 LLSESP
+2913 LHQSP
-2919 LMPRLASLKESLAV
+2919 LMPRLANLRDSLVTK
-2933 RLSLDKSFLESQPAD
+2933 LSLNKAFMESQPSD
-2948 MRLNPNLFWAIDRLC
+2948 MRVNPNLFWAINQLC
-2963 QQNEEAQA
+2963 ATNIDAQE
-2971 DWLEYQAVARLI
+2971 DWTEYQKIARMI
-2983 GLFIRVKKMEFAE
+2983 GLFVRVKKMAFIED
-2996 AKVYSHARGKKPNT
+2996 KVYAQARGKKPNT
-3010 AQISYLHQRQL
+3010 VQISYLYQL
-3021 WDKPLQHQV
+3021 KHWDKPLQHQV
-3030 VAEISPCLSA
+3030 VAEISPCLNA
-3040 IKNIV
+3040 IRNKV
-3045 TQWIVGANGLSDE
+3045 LQWLTGMNGLSNEDA
-3058 NAAKLHLFLDKRD
+3058 NKFHLFLDKRD
-3071 MVWDAVQE
+3071 MVWEAVQE
-3079 PTVNVGELMILVKMV
+3079 PTVNIGELMILVKMMT
-3094 AESGEFLLAISQEFF
+3094 ESGEFLLSTSPEFF
-3109 GPLFQ
+3109 GSLFQ
-3114 SLNIMTEAMVL
+3114 KLHIMTEAMVL
-3125 TTGTLMKNLWR
+3125 TTGTLMKGLWK
-3136 RLHPSVLASQELV
+3136 RLHPSMLASQDLVEL
-3149 DVEDELLKISSTI
+3149 EGELLKVASTI
-3162 DVWSEESILDKDVL
+3162 DFWSDEAVLDKDVL
-3176 AKARAIGSIP
+3176 AKARAIGSMP
-3186 EFKDTLLDAIATLY
+3186 EFKDTLVDAIATLY
-3200 FVDQSPE
+3200 YVGQSPE
-3207 NGAVLLKTIKHVPA
+3207 DGAKLLKAIKHVPS
-3221 HLQKQIEGV
+3221 HLQKQVEGV
-3230 QKQLE
+3230 QNQLE
-3235 GFPKIKSA
+3235 GYPKVKQA
-3243 SHQEAENFMYPIM
+3243 SHQDAENFMYPIM
-3256 DFSSSVAEMALL
+3256 DFSSSVKEMALL
-3268 SKLQQSLPHG
+3268 SGLQQQQQSSQVG
-3278 IKLSKKV
+3278 VTLSRSV
-3285 LDEIK
+3285 LEETK
-3290 ALHEFSLKRTTRS
+3290 ALHEFSLKQTTRS

-3316 FDSDAKDVSENTQA
+3316 FDSDSKDLSGNTQI
-3330 VFNRLVQD
+3330 VFNQLVQD
-3338 VLHNWH
+3338 ISHNWH
-3344 ARLWSNAYKDAKF
+3344 ARLWNNAFVKVKF
-3357 DSFGG
+3357 DSFDG
-3362 KIPKEDVR
+3362 KALTEDVR
-3370 EITAIQGPAK
+3370 ELTAIQGPAK
-3380 LFQSVDTVAY
+3380 LFQSVDTIGY

-3405 DIQLEQIR
+3405 DAQLEQTR
-3413 SLVAHQARAS
+3413 SLVGHQSRSS
-3423 KHINRVAASLIN
+3423 KEVNRVAASMIN
-3435 LISSIDLLLEV
+3435 LISTIDMLMGVIIEAHPEV
-3446 IAQVHAEITSAE
+3446 DLSEQ
-3458 YREALNALSVT
+3458 REGLNIMGAAFSTGARHNDAFKDT
-3469 LSLNTRQSQAYETSL
+3469 LSILTKFTHSL
-3484 STLSQFKAVDISIK
+3484 VPIK
-3498 PSSVGRHI
+3498 PSSVGRR
-3506 ALSISQLL
+3506 LSTAISHLVESTRLYQAISDSETQLL
-3514 ECVQLYQNVTSSE
+3514 
-3527 VQLQSHHGKAWVN
+3527 SHHGKAWVN
-3540 VGLAFMALYIPDYSL
+3540 VGLAFMALYVPDYSL

-3563 MLHALRLKQE
+3563 ILQALRSKQE
-3573 ALQSEIKVRQEIEST
+3573 TLRTEIKTRQTIEAN
-3588 FTGSRENANIL
+3588 FTGSAENIVIL
-3599 EKLEELRK
+3599 ERLEELRR
-3607 VEYEIEHFALDV
+3607 VEHEIEHFALDV

-3624 KSQLEELFKQVWQ
+3624 QSQLEELFKQIWQ
-3637 IQKAAVNVETI
+3637 VQKAALNAETL
-3648 SGLVEKIEATKD
+3648 SGLIEKIEATVKD
-3660 GSQFDQ
+3660 GSQLDQ
-3666 EKLFQDITHEF
+3666 EKLFQDVTNEF
-3677 IRRNGQKFRAYR
+3677 IRRNSQKFRSYK
-3689 DILQPLIVAI
+3689 DILQPLVVAI
-3699 YQVKFGV
+3699 YQIKFGV
-3706 RLIAST
+3706 RIIAS
-3712 GVLNSEQDREALESI
+3712 GSALSDQKDRGALEAIVTSM
-3727 ITCLV
+3727 V
-3732 RVPDYHLEN
+3732 RVPDYHVDNLERL
-3741 TDKFDSLHVVTQPAT
+3741 DSLHVVTQPAS
-3756 LQVVKRT
+3756 LQVIRRA
-3763 VFDKNTVSKP
+3763 VFDKNVVSKP

-3782 TALQYQRREVAA
+3782 TALQHQRRGFSA
-3794 TGILDM
+3794 TGLLDM
-3800 PSIDNLDN
+3800 PFIDTLDDI
-3808 LFAEVTDIWTKGEEH
+3808 FAEVTDIWTKGQEH
-3823 AAKMAIEQESLYKQ
+3823 AAKLALEKESLYKQ
-3837 RVKKYEGLDD
+3837 RVNKYEGLDD
-3847 DTIDEATFKEMFP
+3847 DAIDEAQFKEMFP
-3860 DFADDFKAP
+3860 DFEDDFKAP

-3877 DEPKEPTGVPAV
+3877 DEPNGAASSSGVPAV
-3889 EEKTFDEKDVTI
+3889 EEKTFDEKDITL

-3906 KAVFGAA
+3906 RNIFDVA
-3913 ELEKCSGTT
+3913 ELEKCSGAT
-3922 MTPQERRARIWAWYN
+3922 MTTQERRARVWEWYN

-3942 ADVSESSFGYQ
+3942 ADVSECSFGYQ
-3953 VDAASQGAHLLSSAL
+3953 LDTASQSAHLLSSAL
-3968 MEDWLVGKDN
+3968 MEDWLTGKDG
-3978 NYWSSEPTYDFY
+3978 NYWSSEFTYDFY
-3990 KDQRVAEVVRIVPI
+3990 KDQKVAEVVRIVPV

-4012 EGILSVWSEHAIL
+4012 AGILSVWTEHAIL

-4047 LAGIEVLLLKTED
+4047 LAGLEVLLLKTED
-4060 WQMNASR
+4060 WQINASR
-4067 EYSVLDNQEEL
+4067 EYSILENQEEL

-4097 EIQDKNQAESVFS
+4097 EIQDKNQANEVFS
-4110 WWFHFYGSVVKPTR
+4110 WWFHFYGSIVKPTR
-4124 DMDLAIDEGIEVDVT
+4124 DMDLAIDQGVEVDIP
-4139 AHVKGLLGVLDQF
+4139 AHVKALLGVLDQF

-4159 DFLPRMDLLR
+4159 DFLPRMGLLTT
-4169 SFHSH
+4169 FHRH
-4174 LQIRGELT
+4174 LQVRGELT
-4182 LTERQRRH
+4182 LAERQRRH
-4190 KQGALDSVKG
+4190 KEGTLSTVTIPA
-4200 AVASKVADAIWN
+4200 ASKVADAIWN
-4212 VHQYYAQ
+4212 VHQYYCQ
-4219 FIENTQTY
+4219 FVEQAQTY
-4227 ISTCKKPIEKEMKE
+4227 VAAAKKPIEKELKE
-4241 HVKIASWKDTNIHA
+4241 HVKIATWKDTTIHA

-4285 ITAYQVET
+4285 ITAYQSQP
-4293 PVVHANKKGQVF
+4293 PVVQANKKGQVM
-4305 EIIQPNDNI
+4305 EIAQPNDTI
-4314 WITETAM
+4314 WITDVT
-4321 LTHIPE
+4321 
-4327 LSRKLFEKSI
+4327 LSTDVSEAVRNALGQFI
-4337 TPSTSETLLNLEM
+4337 TPSSSETLANLPT

-4357 ITSKKIII
+4357 IISKSIVI
-4365 PSSDS
+4365 PSSEDA
-4370 EPLEELCGDIIQ
+4370 PLEELCGDVIQ
-4382 QIEDFQKDTPSKMT
+4382 QIEEFQKETPSKMT

-4458 LDDRIIPASKQV
+4458 LDDKVIPASTQV

-4476 SDDYFYKIVA
+4476 SDDYFYRIVA

-4506 AEKSRGYTEHLV
+4506 AEKGRGYTEHLV

-4526 ELQTMKTSMD
+4526 ELQSMKTSMD
-4536 TIRGVASQIQGVFTL
+4536 TVRGIGSQFQSIFTL
-4551 PKNKTVSLN
+4551 SKGQAISLN
-4560 SHGPHFLLQQ
+4560 NSGPQMLVQL
-4570 KNALDKLYDLFADA
+4570 KASLDKLYDLLAD
-4584 SLVFEAT
+4584 SMLVIEA
-4591 IRYSTSSVR
+4591 IVRHSSSPIR
-4600 GQMFTIVNEALS
+4600 GQMLTTVQNTLA
-4612 KTKSLKG
+4612 KARTLKQ
-4619 SLDRVVDQ
+4619 SVDRLVDQ
-4627 WYLNPVVGGGV
+4627 WYLTPVVAGGIVPV
-4638 LPILSNSILEILS
+4638 LTTSTLESMS
-4651 QSLDTVH
+4651 QSLNAVH
-4658 EIEQSL
+4658 EIAQTLQMVSEQ
-4664 TSVLESM
+4664 M
-4671 PEAHCVIAPL
+4671 PETHCALAPV
-4681 LCHISESFPRQ
+4681 LCQISESFPST
-4692 WSFPAPTETDELSL
+4692 WSPPTTNSAETELSL
-4706 QGNESVRQL
+4706 EGNDTLRQL
-4715 VQEINDE
+4715 VQEISDE
-4722 VDGCVT
+4722 INGCVT
-4728 FVLLRVQEI
+4728 SILLRVQDI
-4737 SKKAKAASI
+4737 NKRAKTLSVGSAGTAHNE
-4746 PIASNVA
+4746 SN
-4753 NGGAEGA
+4753 GEHQQEDS
-4760 EEEEDEKD
+4760 EEHDQ
-4768 EYGMPEK
+4768 YGMPEK
-4775 FITSENK
+4775 YITSENK
-4782 KFAAMHRTLSM
+4782 KFVAMHRALNL
-4793 DSIIKKIR
+4793 DSIIKKTR
-4801 SINEK
+4801 SINDK
-4806 IQVLIQH
+4806 IQGLIQC
-4813 QAQHL
+4813 QS
-4818 TTPQQSA
+4818 QQQQDGLHTRQVA
-4825 AAEALVTMRLQE
+4825 AAQALVTLRLQE

-4858 YHKTIN
+4858 FHKTIN

-4885 EMEQEMKEGEEESGV
+4885 EMEQEMKEGEEETGV

-4926 TQNEKKQDEDDKKQ
+4926 TQNEQKQDDDKKE
-4940 TEEEDKGIEM
+4940 TKEEDKGMEM

-4961 EPASDQEDDD
+4961 EPSSDQEDDD
-4971 DDDDEEEKE
+4971 DDDDDEEKE

-4987 DVDDDNPEAIDEKMW
+4987 DVDDENPEAIDEKMW
-5002 GDDEAEDARDNDKMI
+5002 GDDEAEDARDSDKMI

-5042 QDDKKKKKEEK
+5042 QDDKQKKNKKEEK
-5053 KDKGKEDQEAEA
+5053 KKDNTKDDQAEA
-5065 QEGGDQE
+5065 QEGGDEE
-5072 KNDQEAEEDDEAEE
+5072 KSDEKAEEDEQAEE
-5086 EEFEDHND
+5086 EEDEDYND
-5094 EESAEHKPDEQQ
+5094 EESAQHRPDDQQ

-5119 DDLNLDGDEKEGD
+5119 DDLNLDGDEKEDNED
-5132 DGEDD
+5132 DG
-5137 GPDEEPFQDQMD
+5137 GPDEEPFEDQVD

-5154 SKDKK
+5154 SKDRKD
-5159 EDGGDDEEDEDN
+5159 EATDGEDENDE
-5171 QEGQESASGEKAE
+5171 QEGKETASGEKAE
-5184 DEDMEGPEDEKDE
+5184 DEEMEEPEAKDE
-5197 DEEMAEPAVNE
+5197 DEEMADAIMADEAQ
-5208 EGENDGEEKEEEDD
+5208 DEEKEEDED
-5222 ESRDDSR
+5222 EEAPRDDSR

-5237 PKMEEIH
+5237 PKVEEQK
-5244 QEEEEEDEDEDDIK
+5244 QEEEEGEEDEDIK
-5258 ASEQEEQPDQ
+5258 SSEQEEQPDQ
-5268 DAEAMQEFGVEGEQ
+5268 NAEAKQEFGVEGEQ
-5282 GKANSSENPKAE
+5282 GKASASVKPMAE
-5294 AESQRSMETAPTSSK
+5294 ADSQRSSETAPTSSK
-5309 SDPNMEDQQD
+5309 SDPTLEEQQQE
-5319 QQNKPQERGDDSQ
+5319 QQNQPQERGDDSQ

-5339 EKENERP
+5339 EDNKEKP

-5363 WKQKLQDLSDPEE
+5363 WKQRLQDVADLEENEDEEKEEVPEE
-5376 KDDDNEEAKEE
+5376 K
-5387 TKDEEAKEGEE
+5387 TKDEDAKEGEE

-5407 EYLQNDDEAHDMEA
+5407 EYVQNDNEAHDMET

-5436 LAAIDEEQTKEE
+5436 LAAIDEEQMKDDKE
-5448 EKDQVADMD
+5448 DQVADMD

-5464 VDMDQGPEEQKPQ
+5464 VDMDQGPEDKKPQ
-5477 VDEDAME
+5477 LEEEAME
-5484 QAKPEN
+5484 QARPEN
-5490 AAGAYFSQRMN
+5490 AAGAFFSKRMD
-5501 KRKDDKEEEEDDEA
+5501 KKKEEEGEKEEKDMSEA
-5515 GKKKREAEDAAAAH
+5515 NGSAAH
-5529 EPLKPEEIEELR
+5529 EPLKLEEVEELH
-5541 QQLEVSLGDWRTNGR
+5541 QQLEVSLGSWRSNGR

-5649 SRSVQLA
+5649 SHSIQLA

-5700 KVLQRFG
+5700 RVLQRLG
-5707 FDQSK
+5707 FDQTK
-5712 TKVKEMMESSIALLQ
+5712 TKVEEMMKTSIELLQ

-5752 ICESHEALKALV
+5752 ICDKHESLKALV

-5774 IFIILDNKPEKE
+5774 IFVILDNKPEK
-5786 SIMKMTTASFTSVSG
+5786 SIMKMQTPRFSAVGGEWKMTMGT
-5801 MPKLSLKPY
+5801 Y